1 MSDGS
6 VVIEISLD
14 DKKADK
20 QLDAFEKDLAKA
32 GTNAGAALDKA
43 YREAVSDIASQ
54 SKRLKDTFVNAF
66 KSMGSAGSN
75 ALKASLNFMRELPS
89 NVQAALSKLASTVKT
104 GFVNA
109 AKASITAIKELGTS
123 IKNTAVNIK
132 NGFFSIA
139 KTVQSSIVS
148 AVKVS
153 INVIKSIPSAIK
165 SAGIS
170 IKSALVSSLQ
180 AAKSAAI
187 SFAQTT
193 VKVIRSIPSAAK
205 TAAVAVKDSFVVA
218 YKAAVVAAYMSVKGT
233 ISAVKAIPS
242 ATKSAALAVSS
253 AMKTAFSAVASAAKT
268 TGTTVKSALKT
279 GFSAVKS
286 GAKAAGQAGISALK
300 GLGNIAKSTGSL
312 IKSGL
317 VSGFNAAKAAAKGA
331 GAGMREALKNSVE
344 KPAEQARFSVLKLAA
359 ALGLIA
365 ATKNVVGSAIGR
377 VDTIDTATKSLTVL
391 TGSAKDAQLV
401 MTDLTAAIDGTPIA
415 LDAVALG
422 AKKMVAAG
430 MKAANVKPV
439 FTAIADAAY
448 GVGNGSESID
458 QMTDAIS
465 ALQAS
470 GVAYADDINRLVDA
484 GVPAWQILANST
496 GKSVGEMKKYVS
508 EGSLESTKAIA
519 MLTKGIEEGTTGMA
533 GNTAKMAGLA
543 KTAGNTISGSF
554 ANMKTA
560 AVKSLANIAENL
572 KGPIIQ
578 ALDVAKNTF
587 KQFAAVTASPE
598 FQKKLSDMIQKIKE
612 LIPVMVKL
620 APTIL
625 KVVSA
630 MLALQAVSSVYV
642 AFSNIGKMFVPLKNG
657 LFVIATG
664 FMKLAK
670 TIRHPI
676 TAIKNLAFAIKYFIV
691 TSGAVIA
698 IVGAVIAVLY
708 GMYAAFKENTANIK
722 GFLSGMFDAVKNSFG
737 KIVDVFKQI
746 VSALKPVGSGF
757 KDVLKYIGVG
767 VWVAFGIVLATV
779 VDIIQVLAR
788 IVLVAIK
795 GLQGLYYAIKAAFQA
810 LSGDLKGAK
819 KSLEQSKEAF
829 VDAGSAIKDAFNK
842 DNYAL
847 TGTVEAFKQM
857 GGEAENTAKKTE
869 TSGKK
874 IKETLKLVETTAK
887 QTETTVSKS
896 NQAIDTMLSGGV
908 DQYGNKLSEKTKSF
922 LNAAKDLYGQ
932 YQESSKKSQ
941 DKYSAA
947 MEKAQD
953 LEGDKRKKAIADAN
967 ATLVAEIDK
976 NNGTLLTLQADY
988 AKLLKENKW
997 VDGTELTA
1005 QQKKFLQQQTADIQA
1020 ELAKQN
1026 QLYVEGN
1033 LLKLSN
1039 GKTLNEK
1046 ERSTSIEVQKSLYAD
1061 RKKAVETGE
1070 KELADLKKKKSDA
1083 TTETEK
1089 ANYQIQID
1097 EQTKKNKTL
1106 AENLQK
1112 WASEM
1117 NTIIANGGTLNA
1129 ETFAKGLSEMG
1140 NISDEQLSAVW
1151 QDFVKVSGSIDNT
1164 LAGLGAIMSQ
1174 RGGEGVQAFVTA
1186 LQSGDYTTAA
1196 LNINNDVMNT
1206 LSTLPNGMFQNG
1218 QSGKDQFIA
1227 AIKSGDF
1234 QGAGKFLLD
1243 GVKLGASPLP
1253 GEMNNIGKQGGN
1265 ANADGLKSTA
1275 EANKSAG
1282 AELKNNAKNG
1292 AFDPNLFKMTGANN
1306 ASGFNGGILDGKGN
1320 AFSAGSG
1327 IGNSAKSGAASVDS
1341 SGVGSDFAS
1350 GYAQGIASGGMM
1362 VAGAASALAN
1372 KALAAVQK
1380 KQDSHSPSKES
1391 KKLGGD
1397 FGTGYSLGIADKNKA
1412 VTKAA
1417 NNLVASALGTE
1428 SQIKKLSS
1436 TLKDKISSA
1445 IDAGLHS
1452 KNKSVGQLKQ
1462 AKALS
1467 SIEGY
1472 IGQQTNKLA
1481 ATAKKRDK
1489 VVAQLKAANTKMADL
1504 TKQSKEYAASITEKM
1519 QSYGSISNV
1528 DPENPQS
1535 IQAEMQ
1541 KRLKEIKAFQA
1552 NVEKLRKKGVS
1563 KDIISDILESGVE
1576 NGSSYAQALAKSDAK
1591 TIKAINSTQNQINSA
1606 SKSMGNTAANA
1617 MYSAGINAAKGLING
1632 LNSQKKQLENTAKSI
1647 ANTITNS
1654 VKKALR
1660 IHSPSRVAIELGKF
1674 FTGGLGNGVLAGAKG
1689 AVQSTNKMVDKVVN
1703 AASNM
1708 TVPAITLP
1716 KISAEKALGLKSV
1729 DLNRTITVKTI
1740 IDNKTKE
1747 SSNADLIKAIK
1758 ESGAK
1763 PVILNLDGEVLANNS
1778 NNRIGSMTD
1787 LGLYGGGL
1795 L

>member
-32 GTNAGAALDKA
+32 GTNAGTALDKA

-54 SKRLKDTFVNAF
+54 SKRLKDTFVNVF
-66 KSMGSAGSN
+66 KSMGNAGSN
-75 ALKASLNFMRELPS
+75 ALKASLNFIRELPS
-89 NVQAALSKLASTVKT
+89 NVQAALSKLASTVKI

-109 AKASITAIKELGTS
+109 AKASITAVKNLGTS

-139 KTVQSSIVS
+139 KTVQSSIAS

-153 INVIKSIPSAIK
+153 INVIKSIPGAIK

-193 VKVIRSIPSAAK
+193 VKVIKSIPGAAK
-205 TAAVAVKDSFVVA
+205 TAATAVKNSFVVA
-218 YKAAVVAAYMSVKGT
+218 YKAVVVAAYMSVKGT

-242 ATKSAALAVSS
+242 ATKSAALAISS

-344 KPAEQARFSVLKLAA
+344 KPAEQARFSILRLAA
-359 ALGLIA
+359 AFGLIA

-578 ALDVAKNTF
+578 ALDVAKNAF

-598 FQKKLSDMIQKIKE
+598 FQKKLSDLIQKIKE
-612 LIPVMVKL
+612 FIPVLIEWAPVL
-620 APTIL
+620 A
-625 KVVSA
+625 KVAAGFVA
-630 MLALQAVSSVYV
+630 FNIISSVYSKVAGLVMAFRGLASSGTLLGGIVNTVKGAFVGLKAALGSASV
-642 AFSNIGKMFVPLKNG
+642 AFGV
-657 LFVIATG
+657 
-664 FMKLAK
+664 
-670 TIRHPI
+670 I
-676 TAIKNLAFAIKYFIV
+676 TA
-691 TSGAVIA
+691 VIGS
-698 IVGAVIAVLY
+698 VVAVLY
-708 GMYAAFKENTANIK
+708 GMYTAFKENTAGIK
-722 GFLSGMFDAVKNSFG
+722 GFLSGMWDAVKNSFG

-757 KDVLKYIGVG
+757 KDILKYIGVG

-810 LSGDLKGAK
+810 LHWDLKGAK
-819 KSLEQSKEAF
+819 KSLEQSKDAF

-857 GGEAENTAKKTE
+857 GGEAEKTAKKTE

-874 IKETLKLVETTAK
+874 IKDTLKLVETTAK

-896 NQAIDTMLSGGV
+896 NQAIDMMLSGGV
-908 DQYGNKLSEKTKSF
+908 DQYGKKLNEKTKSF
-922 LNAAKDLYGQ
+922 LNAAKDLYEQ
-932 YQESSKKSQ
+932 YQEATKKSQ
-941 DKYSAA
+941 DKYSVA
-947 MEKAQD
+947 MEKAQS

-967 ATLVAEIDK
+967 KTLVDETTK
-976 NNGTLLTLQADY
+976 NNSTLLTLQSDYSNMPKTNRWAD
-988 AKLLKENKW
+988 
-997 VDGTELTA
+997 GQELTA
-1005 QQKKFLQQQTADIQA
+1005 QQKKFLQQQTTDIQT

-1026 QLYVEGN
+1026 QLYVEAN
-1033 LLKLSN
+1033 LLRLEQ
-1039 GKTLNEK
+1039 GKSLNEK
-1046 ERSTSIEVQKSLYAD
+1046 ERNTSLEVQKSLYEEK
-1061 RKKAVETGE
+1061 KKAVETGE
-1070 KELADLKKKKSDA
+1070 KSLADLKKKKADA
-1083 TTETEK
+1083 STETEK

-1106 AENLQK
+1106 STNLK
-1112 WASEM
+1112 NWATEM
-1117 NTIIANGGTLNA
+1117 NAIIANGGTLNA
-1129 ETFAKGLSEMG
+1129 ETFASGLSQLG
-1140 NISDEQLSAVW
+1140 NISDEQLSALW
-1151 QDFVKVSGSIDNT
+1151 QNFVSTSTSIDNT
-1164 LAGLGAIMSQ
+1164 LSGLAAIMGQ

-1218 QSGKDQFIA
+1218 QSGKDQFIT

-1320 AFSAGSG
+1320 AFSAGTG

-1350 GYAQGIASGGMM
+1350 GYVNGILSGMGA
-1362 VAGAASALAN
+1362 VGEAAGSLAN
-1372 KALAAVQK
+1372 KALQAVKDAQK
-1380 KQDSHSPSKES
+1380 SKSPSKKA

-1397 FGTGYSLGIADKNKA
+1397 FGSGYSLGIASKTKAVNKA
-1412 VTKAA
+1412 AS
-1417 NNLVASALGTE
+1417 NLVAGALGTE

-1452 KNKSVGQLKQ
+1452 KNKSSGQLKQ
-1462 AKALS
+1462 AKALN

-1472 IGQQTNKLA
+1472 IVQQTNRLA

-1563 KDIISDILESGVE
+1563 KDIINDILEAGVE

-1617 MYSAGINAAKGLING
+1617 MYSAGINAARGLING
-1632 LNSQKKQLENTAKSI
+1632 LNSQKKQLEKTAKSI

-1654 VKKALR
+1654 VKKALK

-1703 AASNM
+1703 AASYM
-1708 TVPAITLP
+1708 TVPTINLP

-1740 IDNKTKE
+1740 INNKTKE
-1747 SSNADLIKAIK
+1747 SSNADLIKAIQQ
-1758 ESGAK
+1758 SGDR
-1763 PVILNLDGEVLANNS
+1763 PIIFNVDGKDIADNTNNH
-1778 NNRIGSMTD
+1778 IGSSTS
-1787 LGLYGGGL
+1787 LAFYGKGL
-1795 L
+1795 

>member
-75 ALKASLNFMRELPS
+75 ALKASLNFMRELPA

-218 YKAAVVAAYMSVKGT
+218 YKAVVVAAYMSVKGT

-253 AMKTAFSAVASAAKT
+253 AMKTAFSAVSSAAKT

-344 KPAEQARFSVLKLAA
+344 KPAEQARFSILRLAA
-359 ALGLIA
+359 AFGLIA

-470 GVAYADDINRLVDA
+470 GVAYADDINHLVDA

-508 EGSLESTKAIA
+508 EGSLESTRAIA

-560 AVKSLANIAENL
+560 AVKSLANIVENL

-578 ALDVAKNTF
+578 ALDVAKNAF

-598 FQKKLSDMIQKIKE
+598 FQKKLSDLIQKIKE
-612 LIPVMVKL
+612 FIPVLIEWAPVL
-620 APTIL
+620 AKVAAGFVAFNIL
-625 KVVSA
+625 
-630 MLALQAVSSVYV
+630 SSVYSKV
-642 AFSNIGKMFVPLKNG
+642 AGLVMAFRGLASSGTLLGGIVNTVKGSFLALKVALG
-657 LFVIATG
+657 SAAAAFGVI
-664 FMKLAK
+664 
-670 TIRHPI
+670 I
-676 TAIKNLAFAIKYFIV
+676 
-691 TSGAVIA
+691 AVI
-698 IVGAVIAVLY
+698 GAVIAVAY
-708 GMYAAFKENTANIK
+708 GMYVSFKENTANIK
-722 GFLSGMFDAVKNSFG
+722 GFLSTMWDGVKNSFG

-746 VSALKPVGSGF
+746 VAALKPVGSGF
-757 KDVLKYIGVG
+757 KDVLKYVG
-767 VWVAFGIVLATV
+767 VAIWASLGLVLAAV

-795 GLQGLYYAIKAAFQA
+795 ALQGLYYAIKAAFQA
-810 LSGDLKGAK
+810 LHWDLKGAK
-819 KSLEQSKEAF
+819 KSLEQSKDAF
-829 VDAGSAIKDAFNK
+829 VEAGSAIKDAFNK

-857 GGEAENTAKKTE
+857 GGEAEKTAKKTE

-887 QTETTVSKS
+887 QTEITVSKS

-908 DQYGNKLSEKTKSF
+908 DQYGNKLSEKTESF
-922 LNAAKDLYGQ
+922 LNAAKDLYEQ
-932 YQESSKKSQ
+932 YQEATKKSQ
-941 DKYSAA
+941 DKYSVA

-988 AKLLKENKW
+988 AKLLKGNKW

-1117 NTIIANGGTLNA
+1117 NAIIANGGTLSA

-1164 LAGLGAIMSQ
+1164 LAGLAAVMSQ

-1196 LNINNDVMNT
+1196 LNINDDVMNT

-1218 QSGKDQFIA
+1218 QSGKDQFIT

-1292 AFDPNLFKMTGANN
+1292 AFDPNLFKMTGSNN
-1306 ASGFNGGILDGKGN
+1306 ASGFNSGILDGKGN
-1320 AFSAGSG
+1320 AFSAGTG
-1327 IGNSAKSGAASVDS
+1327 IGNSAKSGAGSVDS

-1350 GYAQGIASGGMM
+1350 GYVNGILSGMGA
-1362 VAGAASALAN
+1362 VGEAAASLAS

-1380 KQDSHSPSKES
+1380 KQDSHSPAKKS

-1397 FGTGYSLGIADKNKA
+1397 FGTGYSLGISEKNKA

-1462 AKALS
+1462 AKALN

-1528 DPENPQS
+1528 DAENPQS

-1674 FTGGLGNGVLAGAKG
+1674 FTDGLGNGVLAGAKG

-1703 AASNM
+1703 AASNL

>member
-109 AKASITAIKELGTS
+109 AKASITAVKNLGTS

-193 VKVIRSIPSAAK
+193 VKVIKSIPVAAK
-205 TAAVAVKDSFVVA
+205 TAATAVKNSFVVA
-218 YKAAVVAAYMSVKGT
+218 YKAVVVAAYMSVKGT

-344 KPAEQARFSVLKLAA
+344 KPAEQARFSILRLAA
-359 ALGLIA
+359 AFGLIA

-401 MTDLTAAIDGTPIA
+401 MKDLTAAIDGTPIA

-430 MKAANVKPV
+430 MKAADVKPV

-508 EGSLESTKAIA
+508 EGSLESTRAIA

-560 AVKSLANIAENL
+560 AVKSLANIVENL

-578 ALDVAKNTF
+578 ALDVAKNAF

-598 FQKKLSDMIQKIKE
+598 FQKKLSDLIQKIKE
-612 LIPVMVKL
+612 FIPVLIEWAPVL
-620 APTIL
+620 A
-625 KVVSA
+625 KVAAGFVA
-630 MLALQAVSSVYV
+630 FNIISSVYSKV
-642 AFSNIGKMFVPLKNG
+642 AGLVMAFRGLASSGTLLGGIVNTVKGSFLALKVALG
-657 LFVIATG
+657 SAAAAFGVI
-664 FMKLAK
+664 
-670 TIRHPI
+670 I
-676 TAIKNLAFAIKYFIV
+676 
-691 TSGAVIA
+691 AVI
-698 IVGAVIAVLY
+698 GAVIAVAY
-708 GMYAAFKENTANIK
+708 GMYVSFKENTANIK
-722 GFLSGMFDAVKNSFG
+722 GFLSTMWDGVKNSFG

-746 VSALKPVGSGF
+746 VAALKPVGSGF
-757 KDVLKYIGVG
+757 KDVLKYVG
-767 VWVAFGIVLATV
+767 VAIWASLGLVLAAV

-795 GLQGLYYAIKAAFQA
+795 ALQGLYYAIKAAFQA
-810 LSGDLKGAK
+810 LHWDLKGAK
-819 KSLEQSKEAF
+819 KSLEQSKDAF
-829 VDAGSAIKDAFNK
+829 VEAGSAIKDAFNK

-857 GGEAENTAKKTE
+857 GGEAEKTAKKTE

-908 DQYGNKLSEKTKSF
+908 DQYGKKLSEKTESF
-922 LNAAKDLYGQ
+922 LNAAKDLYEQ
-932 YQESSKKSQ
+932 YQEATIKSQ
-941 DKYSAA
+941 DKYSVA
-947 MEKAQD
+947 MEKAQS

-988 AKLLKENKW
+988 AKLLKGNKW

-1117 NTIIANGGTLNA
+1117 NAIIANGGTLNA

-1164 LAGLGAIMSQ
+1164 LAGLAAVMSK

-1320 AFSAGSG
+1320 AFSAGTG

-1350 GYAQGIASGGMM
+1350 GYVNGILSGMGA
-1362 VAGAASALAN
+1362 VGEAAGSLAN
-1372 KALAAVQK
+1372 KALQAVKDAQK
-1380 KQDSHSPSKES
+1380 SKSPSKKA

-1397 FGTGYSLGIADKNKA
+1397 FGSGYSLGIADKNKA

-1462 AKALS
+1462 AKALN

-1528 DPENPQS
+1528 DAENPQS

-1674 FTGGLGNGVLAGAKG
+1674 FTDGLGNGVLAGAKG

-1703 AASNM
+1703 AASNL

>member
-14 DKKADK
+14 DTKADK
-20 QLDAFEKDLAKA
+20 QLDTFEKDLAKA

-66 KSMGSAGSN
+66 KSMGNAGSN
-75 ALKASLNFMRELPS
+75 ALKASLSFMRELPA
-89 NVQAALSKLASTVKT
+89 NVGSALSKLASTVKT

-153 INVIKSIPSAIK
+153 INVIKSIPGAIK

-193 VKVIRSIPSAAK
+193 VKVIKSIPGAAK
-205 TAAVAVKDSFVVA
+205 TAATAVKNSFVVA
-218 YKAAVVAAYMSVKGT
+218 YKAVVVAAYMSVKGT

-253 AMKTAFSAVASAAKT
+253 AMKTAFSAVSSAAKT

-344 KPAEQARFSVLKLAA
+344 KPAEQARFSILRLAA
-359 ALGLIA
+359 AFGLIA

-470 GVAYADDINRLVDA
+470 GVAYADDINRLVEA

-578 ALDVAKNTF
+578 ALDVAKNAF

-598 FQKKLSDMIQKIKE
+598 FQKKLSDLIQKIKE
-612 LIPVMVKL
+612 FIPVLIEWAPLL
-620 APTIL
+620 AKVAAGFVAFNIL
-625 KVVSA
+625 
-630 MLALQAVSSVYV
+630 SSVYSKV
-642 AFSNIGKMFVPLKNG
+642 AGLVMAFRGLASSGTLLGGIVNTVKGSFLALKVALG
-657 LFVIATG
+657 SAAAAFGVI
-664 FMKLAK
+664 
-670 TIRHPI
+670 I
-676 TAIKNLAFAIKYFIV
+676 
-691 TSGAVIA
+691 AVI
-698 IVGAVIAVLY
+698 GAVIAVAY
-708 GMYAAFKENTANIK
+708 GMYVSFKENTANIK
-722 GFLSGMFDAVKNSFG
+722 GFLSTMWDGVKNSFG

-746 VSALKPVGSGF
+746 VAALKPVGSGF
-757 KDVLKYIGVG
+757 KDVLKYVG
-767 VWVAFGIVLATV
+767 VAIWASLGLVLAAV

-795 GLQGLYYAIKAAFQA
+795 ALQGLYYAIKAAFQA
-810 LSGDLKGAK
+810 LHWDLKGAK
-819 KSLEQSKEAF
+819 KSLEQSKDAF
-829 VDAGSAIKDAFNK
+829 VEAGSAIKDAFNK

-857 GGEAENTAKKTE
+857 GGEAEKTAKKTE

-908 DQYGNKLSEKTKSF
+908 DQYGKKLSEKTESF
-922 LNAAKDLYGQ
+922 LNAAKDLYEQ
-932 YQESSKKSQ
+932 YQEATIKSQ
-941 DKYSAA
+941 DKYSVA
-947 MEKAQD
+947 MEKAQS

-988 AKLLKENKW
+988 AKLLKGNKW

-1117 NTIIANGGTLNA
+1117 NAIIANGGTLNA

-1164 LAGLGAIMSQ
+1164 LAGLAAVMSK

-1218 QSGKDQFIA
+1218 QSGKDQFIT

-1292 AFDPNLFKMTGANN
+1292 AFDPNLFKMTGSNN
-1306 ASGFNGGILDGKGN
+1306 ASGFNSGILDGKGN
-1320 AFSAGSG
+1320 AFSAGTG
-1327 IGNSAKSGAASVDS
+1327 IGNSAKSGAGSVDS

-1350 GYAQGIASGGMM
+1350 GYVNGILSGMGA
-1362 VAGAASALAN
+1362 VGEAAASLAS

-1380 KQDSHSPSKES
+1380 KQDSHSPAKKS

-1397 FGTGYSLGIADKNKA
+1397 FGTGYSLGISEKNKA

-1462 AKALS
+1462 AKALN

-1528 DPENPQS
+1528 DAENPQS

-1674 FTGGLGNGVLAGAKG
+1674 FTDGLGNGVLAGAKG

-1703 AASNM
+1703 AASNL

>member
-14 DKKADK
+14 DTKADK
-20 QLDAFEKDLAKA
+20 QLDTFEKDLAKA

-66 KSMGSAGSN
+66 KSMGNAGSN
-75 ALKASLNFMRELPS
+75 ALKASLSFMRELPA
-89 NVQAALSKLASTVKT
+89 NVGSALSKLASTVKT

-109 AKASITAIKELGTS
+109 AKASITAVKNLGTS

-148 AVKVS
+148 AVKTS
-153 INVIKSIPSAIK
+153 INVIKSIPGAIK
-165 SAGIS
+165 SAGSS
-170 IKSALVSSLQ
+170 IKSALVSSLH
-180 AAKSAAI
+180 AAKTAAI

-193 VKVIRSIPSAAK
+193 VKVIKSIPGAAK
-205 TAAVAVKDSFVVA
+205 TAATAVKSSFVVA
-218 YKAAVVAAYMSVKGT
+218 YKAVVVAAYMSVKGT

-253 AMKTAFSAVASAAKT
+253 AMKTAFSAVVSAAKT
-268 TGTTVKSALKT
+268 TGTTVKTALT
-279 GFSAVKS
+279 NGFSAIKS
-286 GAKAAGQAGISALK
+286 GAKTAGQVGISALK
-300 GLGNIAKSTGSL
+300 GLGNAAKSTGSL
-312 IKSGL
+312 IKNGL
-317 VSGFNAAKAAAKGA
+317 VSGFNAAKSAAKGA

-344 KPAEQARFSVLKLAA
+344 KPAEQARFSILRLAA
-359 ALGLIA
+359 AFGLIA

-430 MKAANVKPV
+430 MQAANVKPV

-470 GVAYADDINRLVDA
+470 GVAYSDDINRLVDA

-578 ALDVAKNTF
+578 ALDVAKNAF
-587 KQFAAVTASPE
+587 KQFASVTASPE

-612 LIPVMVKL
+612 LIPVLIEL
-620 APTIL
+620 APIL
-625 KVVSA
+625 AKVA
-630 MLALQAVSSVYV
+630 AGFIAFNIISSVYSKIAGLVGAIKGLASSGSLLGSIINTVRGSFLALKV
-642 AFSNIGKMFVPLKNG
+642 ALGSATAAFG
-657 LFVIATG
+657 VIA
-664 FMKLAK
+664 
-670 TIRHPI
+670 
-676 TAIKNLAFAIKYFIV
+676 
-691 TSGAVIA
+691 AVI
-698 IVGAVIAVLY
+698 GAVIAVLY

-757 KDVLKYIGVG
+757 KDILKYVGVG

-795 GLQGLYYAIKAAFQA
+795 ALQGLYYALKAANQA
-810 LSGDLKGAK
+810 AHWDLKGAK
-819 KSLEQSKEAF
+819 KSIEQSKDAF

-847 TGTVEAFKQM
+847 TGTIESLKEM
-857 GGEAENTAKKTE
+857 GGEAEKTGTKAE
-869 TSGKK
+869 TSNKK
-874 IKETLKLVETTAK
+874 ISSSLKLVESTAK
-887 QTETTVSKS
+887 QTEATVSKS

-908 DQYGNKLSEKTKSF
+908 EQYGNKLNEKTKSF
-922 LNAAKDLYGQ
+922 LNAAKELYSN
-932 YQESSKKSQ
+932 YQESAQKSQ
-941 DKYSAA
+941 DKYTAA
-947 MEKAQD
+947 MEKAQS
-953 LEGDKRKKAIADAN
+953 LEGEKRKKVIADAN

-988 AKLLKENKW
+988 AKLLKGNKW

-1033 LLKLSN
+1033 LLKLAN

-1046 ERSTSIEVQKSLYAD
+1046 ERATSIEVQKSLYGD

-1070 KELADLKKKKSDA
+1070 KELADLKRKKSDA

-1106 AENLQK
+1106 AGNLQK

-1117 NTIIANGGTLNA
+1117 NAIIANGGTLNA

-1140 NISDEQLSAVW
+1140 NISDEQLGAVW

-1164 LAGLGAIMSQ
+1164 LAGLAAVMSQ

-1186 LQSGDYTTAA
+1186 LQIGDYTTAA
-1196 LNINNDVMNT
+1196 LKINDDVLNT
-1206 LSTLPNGMFQNG
+1206 ISGLPNSMFLNG
-1218 QSGKDQFIA
+1218 QSGKDQFLL

-1243 GVKLGASPLP
+1243 GVKMGADPLP
-1253 GEMNNIGKQGGN
+1253 GEMEKNGKKSGDAQAKGV
-1265 ANADGLKSTA
+1265 KSTA

-1282 AELKNNAKNG
+1282 KEIKNNAKSG
-1292 AFDPNLFKMTGANN
+1292 AFDPNLFKMTGSKNS
-1306 ASGFNGGILDGKGN
+1306 SGFNNGILGGKDG
-1320 AFSAGSG
+1320 AFSAGTSVG
-1327 IGNSAKSGAASVDS
+1327 GSAKSGAASVDS
-1341 SGVGSDFAS
+1341 SGVGSDFAAGFANGIRS
-1350 GYAQGIASGGMM
+1350 G
-1362 VAGAASALAN
+1362 AGAVGEAAASIAA

-1380 KQDSHSPSKES
+1380 KQDSHSPSKKS

-1397 FGTGYSLGIADKNKA
+1397 FGSGYSLGIASKTKA

-1417 NNLVASALGTE
+1417 SNLVAGALGTE
-1428 SQIKKLSS
+1428 KQIKKLSS
-1436 TLKDKISSA
+1436 TLKDKVSSA

-1452 KNKSVGQLKQ
+1452 KNKSRGQLKQ
-1462 AKALS
+1462 AKALN

-1472 IGQQTNKLA
+1472 IAQQTNKLA

-1528 DPENPQS
+1528 DAENPQS
-1535 IQAEMQ
+1535 IQQEMQ

-1632 LNSQKKQLENTAKSI
+1632 LNSQKKQLEKTAKSI

-1660 IHSPSRVAIELGKF
+1660 IHSPSRVAVELGKF

-1708 TVPAITLP
+1708 TVPAINLP

-1747 SSNADLIKAIK
+1747 SSNADLIKAIQQ
-1758 ESGAK
+1758 SGDR
-1763 PVILNLDGEVLANNS
+1763 PINFYVDGKDLADNTNNHL
-1778 NNRIGSMTD
+1778 GSSTS
-1787 LGLYGGGL
+1787 LAFYGKGL
-1795 L
+1795 

>member
-14 DKKADK
+14 DTKADK
-20 QLDAFEKDLAKA
+20 QLDAFEKDLSKA

-54 SKRLKDTFVNAF
+54 SKRIKDTFVNAF

-75 ALKASLNFMRELPS
+75 ALKASLNFMRELPA

-109 AKASITAIKELGTS
+109 AKASITAVKNLGTS
-123 IKNTAVNIK
+123 IKNTATNIK

-148 AVKVS
+148 AVKTS
-153 INVIKSIPSAIK
+153 INVIRSIPNTIK
-165 SAGIS
+165 SAGNS

-180 AAKSAAI
+180 AAKTAAI
-187 SFAQTT
+187 SFAQTS
-193 VKVIRSIPSAAK
+193 VNVIKSIPGAAK
-205 TAAVAVKDSFVVA
+205 TAAVAVKNSFVVA
-218 YKAAVVAAYMSVKGT
+218 YKAVVVAAYMSVKGT

-242 ATKSAALAVSS
+242 AAKSAALAVSS
-253 AMKTAFSAVASAAKT
+253 AMKTAFSAVVSAAKT
-268 TGTTVKSALKT
+268 TGITVKTALTT
-279 GFSAVKS
+279 GFSAIKS
-286 GAKAAGQAGISALK
+286 GAKTAGQVGISALK
-300 GLGNIAKSTGSL
+300 GLGNIAKNTGSL
-312 IKSGL
+312 IKNGL
-317 VSGFNAAKAAAKGA
+317 VSGFNAARSAAKGA

-344 KPAEQARFSVLKLAA
+344 RPAEQARFSILKLAA
-359 ALGLIA
+359 AFGLIA

-401 MTDLTAAIDGTPIA
+401 MKDLTAAIDGTPIA

-458 QMTDAIS
+458 QMVDAIS
-465 ALQAS
+465 SLQSA
-470 GVAYADDINRLVDA
+470 GVAYSDDINRLVDA

-578 ALDVAKNTF
+578 ALDVAKNAF

-598 FQKKLSDMIQKIKE
+598 FQKKLSDLIQKIKE
-612 LIPVMVKL
+612 FIPVLIEWAPVL
-620 APTIL
+620 A
-625 KVVSA
+625 KVAAGFVA
-630 MLALQAVSSVYV
+630 FNIISSVYSKVAGLVMAFRGLASSGTLLGGIVNTVKGAFVGLKAALGSASV
-642 AFSNIGKMFVPLKNG
+642 AFGVVTA
-657 LFVIATG
+657 VI
-664 FMKLAK
+664 
-670 TIRHPI
+670 
-676 TAIKNLAFAIKYFIV
+676 
-691 TSGAVIA
+691 GAV
-698 IVGAVIAVLY
+698 VAVLY
-708 GMYAAFKENTANIK
+708 GMYTAFKENTAGIK
-722 GFLSGMFDAVKNSFG
+722 GFLSGMWDAVKNSFG

-757 KDVLKYIGVG
+757 KDILKYIGVG
-767 VWVAFGIVLATV
+767 IWVAFGIVLATV

-810 LSGDLKGAK
+810 LQGDLKGAK
-819 KSLEQSKEAF
+819 KSLEQSKDAF
-829 VDAGSAIKDAFNK
+829 VEAGSAIKDAFNK

-847 TGTVEAFKQM
+847 TGTIESLKEM
-857 GGEAENTAKKTE
+857 GGEAEKTGKKAE
-869 TSGKK
+869 TSNKK
-874 IKETLKLVETTAK
+874 IASSLKVVETTAK
-887 QTETTVSKS
+887 QTEATVTKS

-932 YQESSKKSQ
+932 YQESAKKSQ
-941 DKYSAA
+941 DTYTAA
-947 MEKAQD
+947 MEKAQT

-967 ATLVAEIDK
+967 TSLVSEINK

-988 AKLLKENKW
+988 AKLLKGNKW

-1033 LLKLSN
+1033 LLKLAN
-1039 GKTLNEK
+1039 GKTLTEK
-1046 ERSTSIEVQKSLYAD
+1046 ERSTSIEVQKSLYSD

-1083 TTETEK
+1083 STETEK

-1106 AENLQK
+1106 STNLQN
-1112 WASEM
+1112 WATEM
-1117 NTIIANGGTLNA
+1117 NSIMANGGTLNA

-1140 NISDEQLSAVW
+1140 NISDEQLGAVW
-1151 QDFVKVSGSIDNT
+1151 QDFVKASGSIDNT
-1164 LAGLGAIMSQ
+1164 LAGLAAIMSQ
-1174 RGGEGVQAFVTA
+1174 RGGEGVQGFVTA

-1196 LNINNDVMNT
+1196 SKVNDDVLKT
-1206 LSTLPNGMFQNG
+1206 ISSLPNSMFLNG

-1227 AIKSGDF
+1227 AVKSGDF

-1243 GVKLGASPLP
+1243 GVKMGAEPLP
-1253 GEMNNIGKQGGN
+1253 GEMDKNGKTSGN
-1265 ANADGLKSTA
+1265 AQANGLKGTK
-1275 EANKSAG
+1275 EANKKAG
-1282 AELKNNAKNG
+1282 AELKNNAKSG
-1292 AFDPNLFKMTGANN
+1292 AFDPNLFKMTGSKNS
-1306 ASGFNGGILDGKGN
+1306 SGFNNGILVGKDG
-1320 AFSAGSG
+1320 AFSAGSSVG
-1327 IGNSAKSGAASVDS
+1327 GSAKSGAASVKS
-1341 SGVGSDFAS
+1341 TSVGSDFAS
-1350 GYAQGIASGGMM
+1350 GYVNGILSGMGK
-1362 VAGAASALAN
+1362 VGEAAASLAS

-1380 KQDSHSPSKES
+1380 KQDSSSPSKEA

-1397 FGTGYSLGIADKNKA
+1397 FGSGYSLGIASKTKAVNKA
-1412 VTKAA
+1412 AS
-1417 NNLVASALGTE
+1417 NLVAGALGTE
-1428 SQIKKLSS
+1428 KQIKKLSS
-1436 TLKDKISSA
+1436 TLKDKISTA

-1452 KNKSVGQLKQ
+1452 KNKSRGQLKQ
-1462 AKALS
+1462 AKALN

-1472 IGQQTNKLA
+1472 IAQQTSRLA

-1504 TKQSKEYAASITEKM
+1504 TKQSKEYAASISEKM
-1519 QSYGSISNV
+1519 RSYGSISNV
-1528 DPENPQS
+1528 DPENPKS
-1535 IQAEMQ
+1535 IQQEMQ
-1541 KRLKEIKAFQA
+1541 KRLKEIRAFQA

-1563 KDIISDILESGVE
+1563 KDIINDILESGVE

-1632 LNSQKKQLENTAKSI
+1632 LNSQKKQLEKTAKSI
-1647 ANTITNS
+1647 ASTITNS

-1660 IHSPSRVAIELGKF
+1660 IHSPSRVAIELGKY

-1708 TVPAITLP
+1708 TVPTINLP

-1747 SSNADLIKAIK
+1747 SSNADLIKAIQQ
-1758 ESGAK
+1758 SGDR
-1763 PVILNLDGEVLANNS
+1763 PIIFNVDGKDIADNTNNHLGSSTSLAFY
-1778 NNRIGSMTD
+1778 GK
-1787 LGLYGGGL
+1787 GL
-1795 L
+1795 

>member
-14 DKKADK
+14 NKKADK

-54 SKRLKDTFVNAF
+54 SKRLKDTFVNVF
-66 KSMGSAGSN
+66 KSMGNAGSN
-75 ALKASLNFMRELPS
+75 ALKASLNFIRELPS

-109 AKASITAIKELGTS
+109 AKASITAVKNLGTS

-165 SAGIS
+165 SAGSS

-180 AAKSAAI
+180 AAKMAAI
-187 SFAQTT
+187 SFAQTS
-193 VKVIRSIPSAAK
+193 VNVIKSIPGAAK

-218 YKAAVVAAYMSVKGT
+218 YKAVVVAAYMSVKGT

-268 TGTTVKSALKT
+268 TGTTVKSALKK

-344 KPAEQARFSVLKLAA
+344 KPAEQARFSVLRLAA
-359 ALGLIA
+359 AFGLIA

-533 GNTAKMAGLA
+533 GNTAEMAGLA

-578 ALDVAKNTF
+578 ALDVAKNAF

-598 FQKKLSDMIQKIKE
+598 FQKKLSDLIQKIKE
-612 LIPVMVKL
+612 FIPVLIEWAPVL
-620 APTIL
+620 A
-625 KVVSA
+625 KVAAGFVA
-630 MLALQAVSSVYV
+630 FNIISSVYSKV
-642 AFSNIGKMFVPLKNG
+642 AGLVMAFRGLASSGTLLGGIVNTVKGSFLALKVALG
-657 LFVIATG
+657 SAAAAFGVI
-664 FMKLAK
+664 
-670 TIRHPI
+670 I
-676 TAIKNLAFAIKYFIV
+676 
-691 TSGAVIA
+691 AVI
-698 IVGAVIAVLY
+698 GAVIAVAY
-708 GMYAAFKENTANIK
+708 GMYVSFKENTANIK
-722 GFLSGMFDAVKNSFG
+722 GFLSTMWDGVKNSFG

-746 VSALKPVGSGF
+746 VAALKPVGSGF
-757 KDVLKYIGVG
+757 KDVLKYVG
-767 VWVAFGIVLATV
+767 VAIWASLGLVLAAV

-795 GLQGLYYAIKAAFQA
+795 ALQGLYYAIKSAFQA

-819 KSLEQSKEAF
+819 KSLEQSKDAF
-829 VDAGSAIKDAFNK
+829 VEAGSAIKDAFNK

-874 IKETLKLVETTAK
+874 IKDTLKLVETTAK

-932 YQESSKKSQ
+932 YQESAKKSQ

-988 AKLLKENKW
+988 AKLLKGNKW

-1026 QLYVEGN
+1026 QLYIEGN

-1196 LNINNDVMNT
+1196 LNINNDV
-1206 LSTLPNGMFQNG
+1206 LSTISSLPNGMFLNG
-1218 QSGKDQFIA
+1218 ESGKNQFLT

-1234 QGAGKFLLD
+1234 QGAGKYLVD
-1243 GVKLGASPLP
+1243 GVKMGTDSIDS
-1253 GEMNNIGKQGGN
+1253 EMKTKGQTGGQN
-1265 ANADGLKSTA
+1265 FADGVKGKEDA
-1275 EANKSAG
+1275 AKSAG
-1282 AELKNNAKNG
+1282 SAVKNKAKEG
-1292 AFDPNLFKMTGANN
+1292 ATDPNAFKAVGSKDSA
-1306 ASGFNGGILDGKGN
+1306 GFNNGVMGGKGG
-1320 AFSAGSG
+1320 AYSAGSNV
-1327 IGNSAKSGAASVDS
+1327 GNSAKSGAASVDS
-1341 SGVGSDFAS
+1341 SGVGSDFSS
-1350 GYAQGIASGGMM
+1350 GYVNGILSGMGA
-1362 VAGAASALAN
+1362 VGEAAASLAS

-1452 KNKSVGQLKQ
+1452 KNKSRGQLKQ
-1462 AKALS
+1462 AKALN

-1472 IGQQTNKLA
+1472 IVQQTNRLA

-1519 QSYGSISNV
+1519 KSYGSISNV
-1528 DPENPQS
+1528 DPENPKS

-1563 KDIISDILESGVE
+1563 KDIINDILESGVE

-1606 SKSMGNTAANA
+1606 SKAMGNTAANA

-1632 LNSQKKQLENTAKSI
+1632 LNSQKKQLEKTAKSI

-1654 VKKALR
+1654 VKKALK

-1708 TVPAITLP
+1708 TVPTINLP

-1747 SSNADLIKAIK
+1747 SSNADLIKAIQ
-1758 ESGAK
+1758 ESGDR
-1763 PVILNLDGEVLANNS
+1763 PINFYVDGKDIADNTNNHLGSSTSLAFY
-1778 NNRIGSMTD
+1778 GK
-1787 LGLYGGGL
+1787 GL
-1795 L
+1795 

>member
-14 DKKADK
+14 DTKADK
-20 QLDAFEKDLAKA
+20 QLDTFEKDLAKA

-66 KSMGSAGSN
+66 KSMGNAGSN
-75 ALKASLNFMRELPS
+75 ALKASLSFMRELPA
-89 NVQAALSKLASTVKT
+89 NVGSALSKLASTVKT

-109 AKASITAIKELGTS
+109 AKASITAVKNLGTS

-148 AVKVS
+148 AVKTS
-153 INVIKSIPSAIK
+153 INVIKSIPGAIK
-165 SAGIS
+165 SAGSS
-170 IKSALVSSLQ
+170 IKSALVSSLH
-180 AAKSAAI
+180 AAKTAAI

-193 VKVIRSIPSAAK
+193 VKVIKSIPGAAK
-205 TAAVAVKDSFVVA
+205 TAATAVKNSFVVA
-218 YKAAVVAAYMSVKGT
+218 YKAVVVAAYMSVKGT

-253 AMKTAFSAVASAAKT
+253 AMKTAFSAVVSAAKT
-268 TGTTVKSALKT
+268 TGTTVKTALT
-279 GFSAVKS
+279 NGFSAIKS
-286 GAKAAGQAGISALK
+286 GAKTAGQVGISALK
-300 GLGNIAKSTGSL
+300 GLGNAAKSTGSL
-312 IKSGL
+312 IKNGL
-317 VSGFNAAKAAAKGA
+317 VSGFNAAKSAAKGA

-344 KPAEQARFSVLKLAA
+344 KPAEQARFSILRLAA
-359 ALGLIA
+359 AFGLIA

-430 MKAANVKPV
+430 MQAANVKPV

-470 GVAYADDINRLVDA
+470 GVAYSDDINRLVDA

-578 ALDVAKNTF
+578 ALDVAKNAF
-587 KQFAAVTASPE
+587 KQFASVTASPE

-612 LIPVMVKL
+612 LIPVLIEL
-620 APTIL
+620 APIL
-625 KVVSA
+625 AKVA
-630 MLALQAVSSVYV
+630 AGFIAFNIISSVYSKIAGLVGAIKGLASSGSLLGSIINTVRGSFLALKV
-642 AFSNIGKMFVPLKNG
+642 ALGSATAAFG
-657 LFVIATG
+657 VIA
-664 FMKLAK
+664 
-670 TIRHPI
+670 
-676 TAIKNLAFAIKYFIV
+676 
-691 TSGAVIA
+691 AVI
-698 IVGAVIAVLY
+698 GAVIAVLY

-757 KDVLKYIGVG
+757 KDILKYVGVG

-819 KSLEQSKEAF
+819 KSLEQSKDAF

-847 TGTVEAFKQM
+847 TGTIESLKEM
-857 GGEAENTAKKTE
+857 GGEAEKTGTKAE
-869 TSGKK
+869 TSNKK
-874 IKETLKLVETTAK
+874 ISSSLKLVESTAK
-887 QTETTVSKS
+887 QTEATVSKS

-908 DQYGNKLSEKTKSF
+908 DQYGNKLNEKTKSF
-922 LNAAKDLYGQ
+922 LNAAKELYSN
-932 YQESSKKSQ
+932 YQGSAQKSQ
-941 DKYSAA
+941 DKYTAA
-947 MEKAQD
+947 MEKAQS
-953 LEGDKRKKAIADAN
+953 LEGEKRKKVIADAN

-988 AKLLKENKW
+988 AKLLKGNKW

-1033 LLKLSN
+1033 LLKLAN

-1046 ERSTSIEVQKSLYAD
+1046 ERATSIEVQKSLYGD

-1070 KELADLKKKKSDA
+1070 KELADLKRKKSDA

-1106 AENLQK
+1106 AGNLQK

-1117 NTIIANGGTLNA
+1117 NAIIANGGTLNA

-1140 NISDEQLSAVW
+1140 NISDEQLGAVW

-1164 LAGLGAIMSQ
+1164 LAGLAAVMSQ

-1186 LQSGDYTTAA
+1186 LQIGDYTTAA
-1196 LNINNDVMNT
+1196 LKINDDVLNT
-1206 LSTLPNGMFQNG
+1206 ISGLPNSMFLNG
-1218 QSGKDQFIA
+1218 QSGKDQFLL

-1243 GVKLGASPLP
+1243 GVKMGADPLP
-1253 GEMNNIGKQGGN
+1253 GEMEKNGKKSGDAQAKGV
-1265 ANADGLKSTA
+1265 KSTA

-1282 AELKNNAKNG
+1282 KEIKNNAKSG
-1292 AFDPNLFKMTGANN
+1292 AFDPNLFKMTGSKNS
-1306 ASGFNGGILDGKGN
+1306 SGFNNGILGGKDG
-1320 AFSAGSG
+1320 AFSAGTSVG
-1327 IGNSAKSGAASVDS
+1327 GSAKSGAASVDS

-1350 GYAQGIASGGMM
+1350 GYVNGILSGMGT
-1362 VAGAASALAN
+1362 VGEAAASLAN

-1380 KQDSHSPSKES
+1380 KQDSRSPSKKS

-1397 FGTGYSLGIADKNKA
+1397 FGSGYSLGIASKTKA

-1417 NNLVASALGTE
+1417 SNLVAGALGTE
-1428 SQIKKLSS
+1428 KQIKKLSS
-1436 TLKDKISSA
+1436 TLKDKVSSA

-1452 KNKSVGQLKQ
+1452 KNKSRGQLKQ
-1462 AKALS
+1462 AKALN

-1472 IGQQTNKLA
+1472 IAQQTNRLA

-1504 TKQSKEYAASITEKM
+1504 TKRSKEYAASITEKM

-1528 DPENPQS
+1528 DAENPQS
-1535 IQAEMQ
+1535 IQQEMQ

-1576 NGSSYAQALAKSDAK
+1576 NGSSYAQALAKSDVK
-1591 TIKAINSTQNQINSA
+1591 TIKAINSTQNQINAA

-1617 MYSAGINAAKGLING
+1617 MYSAGINAAKGLIKG
-1632 LNSQKKQLENTAKSI
+1632 LNSQKKQLEKTAKSI
-1647 ANTITNS
+1647 ASTITNS
-1654 VKKALR
+1654 VKKALK
-1660 IHSPSRVAIELGKF
+1660 IHSPSRVAVELGKF

-1689 AVQSTNKMVDKVVN
+1689 AVQSTNKMVDSVVT
-1703 AASNM
+1703 AASNL
-1708 TVPAITLP
+1708 TAPKITLP
-1716 KISAEKALGLKSV
+1716 HVSAEKALGLKSS
-1729 DLNRTITVKTI
+1729 DLNRTITVKAI
-1740 IDNKTKE
+1740 VENE
-1747 SSNADLIKAIK
+1747 SK
-1758 ESGAK
+1758 
-1763 PVILNLDGEVLANNS
+1763 NNS
-1778 NNRIGSMTD
+1778 NSD
-1787 LGLYGGGL
+1787 LINAIEKSGGRPIILNVDGKVIADNTNNHLGNSTSLAFYGKGL
-1795 L
+1795 

>member
-153 INVIKSIPSAIK
+153 INVIKSIPGAIK

-193 VKVIRSIPSAAK
+193 VKVIKSIPGAAK
-205 TAAVAVKDSFVVA
+205 TAATAVKNSFVVA
-218 YKAAVVAAYMSVKGT
+218 YKAVVVAAYMSVKGT

-253 AMKTAFSAVASAAKT
+253 AMKTAFSTVASAAKT

-312 IKSGL
+312 IKTGL

-578 ALDVAKNTF
+578 ALDVAKNAF

-598 FQKKLSDMIQKIKE
+598 FQKKLSDLIQKIKE
-612 LIPVMVKL
+612 FIPVLIEWAPLL
-620 APTIL
+620 AKVAAGFVAFNIL
-625 KVVSA
+625 
-630 MLALQAVSSVYV
+630 SSVYSKV
-642 AFSNIGKMFVPLKNG
+642 AGLVMAFRGLASSGTLLGGIVNTVKGSFLALKVALG
-657 LFVIATG
+657 SAAAAFGVI
-664 FMKLAK
+664 
-670 TIRHPI
+670 I
-676 TAIKNLAFAIKYFIV
+676 
-691 TSGAVIA
+691 AVI
-698 IVGAVIAVLY
+698 GAVIAVAY
-708 GMYAAFKENTANIK
+708 GMYVSFKENTANIK
-722 GFLSGMFDAVKNSFG
+722 GFLSTMWDGVKNSFG

-746 VSALKPVGSGF
+746 VAALKPVGSGF
-757 KDVLKYIGVG
+757 KDVLKYVG
-767 VWVAFGIVLATV
+767 VAIWASLGLVLAAV

-795 GLQGLYYAIKAAFQA
+795 ALQGLYYAIKSAFQA

-819 KSLEQSKEAF
+819 KSLEQSKDAF
-829 VDAGSAIKDAFNK
+829 VEAGSAIKDAFNK

-857 GGEAENTAKKTE
+857 AGEAEKTGAKTE

-874 IKETLKLVETTAK
+874 IKDTLKLVESTAK

-908 DQYGNKLSEKTKSF
+908 DQYSNKLSEKTKSF
-922 LNAAKDLYGQ
+922 LNSAKELYSQ
-932 YQESSKKSQ
+932 YQESAKKSQ
-941 DKYSAA
+941 DAYSVA
-947 MEKAQD
+947 MEKAQS

-967 ATLVAEIDK
+967 KTLVDETTK
-976 NNGTLLTLQADY
+976 NNSALLTLQSDY
-988 AKLLKENKW
+988 SNMLKTNRW
-997 VDGTELTA
+997 TDGQELTA
-1005 QQKKFLQQQTADIQA
+1005 QQKKFLQQQTTDIQT

-1026 QLYVEGN
+1026 QLYVEAN
-1033 LLKLSN
+1033 LLRLEQ
-1039 GKTLNEK
+1039 GKSLNEK
-1046 ERSTSIEVQKSLYAD
+1046 ERNTSLEVQKSLYEEK
-1061 RKKAVETGE
+1061 KKAVEIGE
-1070 KELADLKKKKSDA
+1070 KSLADLKKKKADA
-1083 TTETEK
+1083 STETEK

-1106 AENLQK
+1106 STNLK
-1112 WASEM
+1112 SWAIEM
-1117 NTIIANGGTLNA
+1117 NSIIANGGTLNA
-1129 ETFAKGLSEMG
+1129 ETFASGLSQLG
-1140 NISDEQLSAVW
+1140 NISDDELSALW
-1151 QDFVKVSGSIDNT
+1151 QNFVSTSTSIDNT
-1164 LAGLGAIMSQ
+1164 LSGLAAIMGQ

-1186 LQSGDYTTAA
+1186 IQSKDYTTAA
-1196 LNINNDVMNT
+1196 LNINNDVLNT
-1206 LSTLPNGMFQNG
+1206 LSSLPNGMFLNGQNG
-1218 QSGKDQFIA
+1218 KNQFIA
-1227 AIKSGDF
+1227 AIKSNEY
-1234 QGAGKFLLD
+1234 QEAGKYLVD
-1243 GVKLGASPLP
+1243 GVKMGTDSIDS
-1253 GEMNNIGKQGGN
+1253 EMKTKGQTGGQN
-1265 ANADGLKSTA
+1265 FADGVKGKEDA
-1275 EANKSAG
+1275 AKSAG
-1282 AELKNNAKNG
+1282 SAVKNKAKEG
-1292 AFDPNLFKMTGANN
+1292 ATDPNAFKAVGSKDSA
-1306 ASGFNGGILDGKGN
+1306 GFNNGVMGGKGG
-1320 AFSAGSG
+1320 AYSAGSSV
-1327 IGNSAKSGAASVDS
+1327 GNSAKSGAASVDS

-1350 GYAQGIASGGMM
+1350 GYVNGILSGMGA
-1362 VAGAASALAN
+1362 VGEAAASLAN
-1372 KALAAVQK
+1372 KALAVVQK

-1397 FGTGYSLGIADKNKA
+1397 FGSGYSLGIANKNKA

-1417 NNLVASALGTE
+1417 SNLVASALGTE

-1452 KNKSVGQLKQ
+1452 KNKSTGQLKQ
-1462 AKALS
+1462 AKALN
-1467 SIEGY
+1467 SIESY
-1472 IGQQTNKLA
+1472 IAQQTNKLA

-1528 DPENPQS
+1528 DPDNPKS
-1535 IQAEMQ
+1535 IQQEMQ

-1563 KDIISDILESGVE
+1563 KDIINDILEAGVE

-1632 LNSQKKQLENTAKSI
+1632 LNSQKKQLEKTAKSI

-1708 TVPAITLP
+1708 TVPTITLP

-1747 SSNADLIKAIK
+1747 SSNADLIKALK
-1758 ESGAK
+1758 QSGDR
-1763 PVILNLDGEVLANNS
+1763 PIIFNVDGKDIADNTNNHLGSSASLAFY
-1778 NNRIGSMTD
+1778 GK
-1787 LGLYGGGL
+1787 GL
-1795 L
+1795 

>member
-75 ALKASLNFMRELPS
+75 ALKASLNFMRELPA

-109 AKASITAIKELGTS
+109 AKASITAVKNLGTS

-193 VKVIRSIPSAAK
+193 VKVIKSIPGAAK
-205 TAAVAVKDSFVVA
+205 TAATAVKNSFVVA
-218 YKAAVVAAYMSVKGT
+218 YKAVVVAAYMGVKGT

-344 KPAEQARFSVLKLAA
+344 KPAEQARFSILRLAA
-359 ALGLIA
+359 AFGLIA

-578 ALDVAKNTF
+578 ALDVAKNAF

-598 FQKKLSDMIQKIKE
+598 FQKKLSDLIQKIKE
-612 LIPVMVKL
+612 FIPVLIEWAPVL
-620 APTIL
+620 A
-625 KVVSA
+625 KVAAGFVA
-630 MLALQAVSSVYV
+630 FNIISSVYSKVAGLVMAFRGLASSGTLLGGIVNTVKGAFVGLKAALGSASV
-642 AFSNIGKMFVPLKNG
+642 AFGV
-657 LFVIATG
+657 
-664 FMKLAK
+664 
-670 TIRHPI
+670 I
-676 TAIKNLAFAIKYFIV
+676 TA
-691 TSGAVIA
+691 VIGS
-698 IVGAVIAVLY
+698 VVAVLY
-708 GMYAAFKENTANIK
+708 GMYTAFKENTAGIK
-722 GFLSGMFDAVKNSFG
+722 GFLSGMWDAVKNSFG

-757 KDVLKYIGVG
+757 KDILKYIGVG

-810 LSGDLKGAK
+810 LHWDLKGAK
-819 KSLEQSKEAF
+819 KSLEQSKDAF

-857 GGEAENTAKKTE
+857 GGEAEKTAKKTE

-874 IKETLKLVETTAK
+874 IKDTLKLVETTAK

-896 NQAIDTMLSGGV
+896 NQAIDMMLSGGV
-908 DQYGNKLSEKTKSF
+908 DQYGKKLNEKTKSF
-922 LNAAKDLYGQ
+922 LNAAKDLYEQ
-932 YQESSKKSQ
+932 YQEATKKSQ
-941 DKYSAA
+941 DKYSVA
-947 MEKAQD
+947 MEKAQS

-967 ATLVAEIDK
+967 KTLVDETTK
-976 NNGTLLTLQADY
+976 NNSTLLTLQSDYSNMLKTNRWAD
-988 AKLLKENKW
+988 
-997 VDGTELTA
+997 GQELTA
-1005 QQKKFLQQQTADIQA
+1005 QQKKFLQQQTTDIQT

-1026 QLYVEGN
+1026 QLYVEAN
-1033 LLKLSN
+1033 LLRLEQ
-1039 GKTLNEK
+1039 GKSLNEK
-1046 ERSTSIEVQKSLYAD
+1046 ERNTSLEVQKSLYEEK
-1061 RKKAVETGE
+1061 KKAVETGE
-1070 KELADLKKKKSDA
+1070 KSLADLKKKKADA
-1083 TTETEK
+1083 STETEK

-1106 AENLQK
+1106 STNLK
-1112 WASEM
+1112 NWATEM
-1117 NTIIANGGTLNA
+1117 NAIIANGGTLNA
-1129 ETFAKGLSEMG
+1129 ETFASGLSQLG
-1140 NISDEQLSAVW
+1140 NISDEQLSALW
-1151 QDFVKVSGSIDNT
+1151 QNFVSTSTSIDNT
-1164 LAGLGAIMSQ
+1164 LSGLAAIMGQ

-1218 QSGKDQFIA
+1218 QSGKDQFIT

-1320 AFSAGSG
+1320 AFSAGTG

-1350 GYAQGIASGGMM
+1350 GYVNGILSGMGA
-1362 VAGAASALAN
+1362 VGEAAGSLAN
-1372 KALAAVQK
+1372 KALQAVKDAQK
-1380 KQDSHSPSKES
+1380 SKSPSKKA

-1397 FGTGYSLGIADKNKA
+1397 FGSGYSLGIASKTKAVNKA
-1412 VTKAA
+1412 AS
-1417 NNLVASALGTE
+1417 NLVAGALGTE

-1452 KNKSVGQLKQ
+1452 KNKSRGQLKQ
-1462 AKALS
+1462 AKALN

-1472 IGQQTNKLA
+1472 IVQQTNRLA

-1519 QSYGSISNV
+1519 KSYGSISNV
-1528 DPENPQS
+1528 DPENPKS
-1535 IQAEMQ
+1535 IQQEMQ

-1563 KDIISDILESGVE
+1563 KDIINDILEAGVE

-1617 MYSAGINAAKGLING
+1617 MYSAGINAAKGLISG
-1632 LNSQKKQLENTAKSI
+1632 LNSQKKQLEKTAKSI

-1654 VKKALR
+1654 VKKALK

-1674 FTGGLGNGVLAGAKG
+1674 FTGGLGNGVLAGANG

-1708 TVPAITLP
+1708 TVPTINLP

-1747 SSNADLIKAIK
+1747 SSNADLIKAIQQ
-1758 ESGAK
+1758 SGDR
-1763 PVILNLDGEVLANNS
+1763 PINFYVDGKDLADNTNNHL
-1778 NNRIGSMTD
+1778 GSSTS
-1787 LGLYGGGL
+1787 LAFYGKGL
-1795 L
+1795 

>member
-89 NVQAALSKLASTVKT
+89 NVQAALSKLASTVKN

-109 AKASITAIKELGTS
+109 AKASITAVKNLGTS

-148 AVKVS
+148 AVKIS

-165 SAGIS
+165 SAGSS

-180 AAKSAAI
+180 AAKMAAI
-187 SFAQTT
+187 SFAQTS
-193 VKVIRSIPSAAK
+193 VNVIKSIPGAAK
-205 TAAVAVKDSFVVA
+205 TAAVAVKNSFVVA
-218 YKAAVVAAYMSVKGT
+218 YKAVVVAAYMSVKGT

-344 KPAEQARFSVLKLAA
+344 KPAEQARFSILRLAA
-359 ALGLIA
+359 AFGLIA

-470 GVAYADDINRLVDA
+470 GVAYADDINRLVEA

-578 ALDVAKNTF
+578 ALDVAKNAF

-598 FQKKLSDMIQKIKE
+598 FQKKLSDLIQKIKE
-612 LIPVMVKL
+612 FIPVLIEWAPVL
-620 APTIL
+620 A
-625 KVVSA
+625 KVAAGFVA
-630 MLALQAVSSVYV
+630 FNIISSVYSKV
-642 AFSNIGKMFVPLKNG
+642 AGLVMAFRGLASSGTLLGGIVNTVKGSFLALKVALG
-657 LFVIATG
+657 SAAAAFGVI
-664 FMKLAK
+664 
-670 TIRHPI
+670 I
-676 TAIKNLAFAIKYFIV
+676 
-691 TSGAVIA
+691 AVI
-698 IVGAVIAVLY
+698 GAVIAVAY
-708 GMYAAFKENTANIK
+708 GMYVSFKENTANIK
-722 GFLSGMFDAVKNSFG
+722 GFLSTMWDGVKNSFG

-746 VSALKPVGSGF
+746 VAALKPVGSGF
-757 KDVLKYIGVG
+757 KDVLKYVG
-767 VWVAFGIVLATV
+767 VAIWASLGLVLAAV

-795 GLQGLYYAIKAAFQA
+795 ALQGLYYAIKAAFQA
-810 LSGDLKGAK
+810 LHWDLKGAK
-819 KSLEQSKEAF
+819 KSLEQSKDAF
-829 VDAGSAIKDAFNK
+829 VEAGSAIKDAFNK

-857 GGEAENTAKKTE
+857 GGEAEKTAKKTE

-908 DQYGNKLSEKTKSF
+908 DQYGKKLSEKTESF
-922 LNAAKDLYGQ
+922 LNAAKDLYEQ
-932 YQESSKKSQ
+932 YQEATKKSQ
-941 DKYSAA
+941 DKYSVA
-947 MEKAQD
+947 MEKAQS

-988 AKLLKENKW
+988 AKLLKGNKW

-1117 NTIIANGGTLNA
+1117 NAIVANGGTLTA

-1140 NISDEQLSAVW
+1140 NISDEQLGAVW
-1151 QDFVKVSGSIDNT
+1151 QDFVKASGSIDNT
-1164 LAGLGAIMSQ
+1164 LAGLAAIMSQ
-1174 RGGEGVQAFVTA
+1174 RGGEGVQGFVTA

-1196 LNINNDVMNT
+1196 SKVNDDVLKT
-1206 LSTLPNGMFQNG
+1206 ISSLPNSMFLNG

-1227 AIKSGDF
+1227 AVKSGDF

-1243 GVKLGASPLP
+1243 GVKMGAEPLQ
-1253 GEMNNIGKQGGN
+1253 GEMDKNGKTSGN
-1265 ANADGLKSTA
+1265 AQANGLKGTK
-1275 EANKSAG
+1275 EANKKAG
-1282 AELKNNAKNG
+1282 AELKNNAKSG
-1292 AFDPNLFKMTGANN
+1292 AFDPNLFKMTGSKNS
-1306 ASGFNGGILDGKGN
+1306 SGFNNGILVGKDG
-1320 AFSAGSG
+1320 AFSAGSSVG
-1327 IGNSAKSGAASVDS
+1327 GSAKSGADSVDS
-1341 SGVGSDFAS
+1341 TGVGSDFAS
-1350 GYAQGIASGGMM
+1350 GYVNGILSGMGK
-1362 VAGAASALAN
+1362 VAEAAASLAS

-1380 KQDSHSPSKES
+1380 KQDSHSPAKKS

-1397 FGTGYSLGIADKNKA
+1397 FGSGYSLGIASKTKAVNKA
-1412 VTKAA
+1412 AS
-1417 NNLVASALGTE
+1417 NLVAGALGTE
-1428 SQIKKLSS
+1428 KQIKKLSS
-1436 TLKDKISSA
+1436 TLKDKISTA

-1452 KNKSVGQLKQ
+1452 KNKSRGQLKQ
-1462 AKALS
+1462 AKALN

-1472 IGQQTNKLA
+1472 IAQQTSRLA

-1504 TKQSKEYAASITEKM
+1504 TKQSKEYAASISEKM
-1519 QSYGSISNV
+1519 RSYGSISNV

-1535 IQAEMQ
+1535 IQQEMQ

-1606 SKSMGNTAANA
+1606 SKSIGNTAANA

-1674 FTGGLGNGVLAGAKG
+1674 FTDGLGNGVLAGAKG

-1703 AASNM
+1703 AASNL

-1747 SSNADLIKAIK
+1747 SSNADLIKAIQQ
-1758 ESGAK
+1758 SGDRPIIFNVDGK
-1763 PVILNLDGEVLANNS
+1763 NLAENA
-1778 NNRIGSMTD
+1778 NNRIGTMGN

>member
-75 ALKASLNFMRELPS
+75 ALKASLSFMRELPS
-89 NVQAALSKLASTVKT
+89 NVQAALSKLASTVKN

-109 AKASITAIKELGTS
+109 AKASITAVKNLGTS

-139 KTVQSSIVS
+139 KTVQSCIVS
-148 AVKVS
+148 AVKKS
-153 INVIKSIPSAIK
+153 INVIKSIPGAIK
-165 SAGIS
+165 SAGSS

-180 AAKSAAI
+180 AAKMAAI
-187 SFAQTT
+187 SFAQTS
-193 VKVIRSIPSAAK
+193 VNVIKSIPGAAK

-218 YKAAVVAAYMSVKGT
+218 YKAVVVAAYMSVKGT
-233 ISAVKAIPS
+233 ISAVKAIPN
-242 ATKSAALAVSS
+242 ATKSAALAISS
-253 AMKTAFSAVASAAKT
+253 AMKTAFSAVVSAAKT

-317 VSGFNAAKAAAKGA
+317 VSGFNTAKAAAKGA

-344 KPAEQARFSVLKLAA
+344 KPAEQARFSILRLAA
-359 ALGLIA
+359 AFGLIA

-401 MTDLTAAIDGTPIA
+401 MKDLTAAIDGTPIA

-430 MKAANVKPV
+430 MKAADVKPV

-458 QMTDAIS
+458 QMVDAIS
-465 ALQAS
+465 SLQSA
-470 GVAYADDINRLVDA
+470 GVAYSDDINRLVDA

-508 EGSLESTKAIA
+508 EGSLESTKAIS

-533 GNTAKMAGLA
+533 GNTAKMSGLA

-578 ALDVAKNTF
+578 ALDVAKNAF

-598 FQKKLSDMIQKIKE
+598 FQKKLSDLIQKIKE
-612 LIPVMVKL
+612 FIPVLIEWAPLL
-620 APTIL
+620 A
-625 KVVSA
+625 KVAAGFVA
-630 MLALQAVSSVYV
+630 FNIISSVYSKI
-642 AFSNIGKMFVPLKNG
+642 AGLIG
-657 LFVIATG
+657 
-664 FMKLAK
+664 
-670 TIRHPI
+670 
-676 TAIKNLAFAIKYFIV
+676 AIKGLASSGSLLSGVVNAVRGSFLALKVALGSAAAAFGVVLAVI
-691 TSGAVIA
+691 GAV
-698 IVGAVIAVLY
+698 VAVLY

-722 GFLSGMFDAVKNSFG
+722 GFLSGMWDAVKNSFG

-757 KDVLKYIGVG
+757 KDILKYIGVG

-819 KSLEQSKEAF
+819 KSLEQSKDAF

-847 TGTVEAFKQM
+847 TGTIESLKEM
-857 GGEAENTAKKTE
+857 GGEAEKTGTKAE
-869 TSGKK
+869 TSNKK
-874 IKETLKLVETTAK
+874 ISSSLKLVESTAK
-887 QTETTVSKS
+887 QTEATVTKS

-922 LNAAKDLYGQ
+922 LNAAKELYGQ
-932 YQESSKKSQ
+932 YQESAKKSQ
-941 DKYSAA
+941 DKYSVA
-947 MEKAQD
+947 MEKAQS

-988 AKLLKENKW
+988 AKLLKDNKW

-1033 LLKLSN
+1033 LLKLAN

-1046 ERSTSIEVQKSLYAD
+1046 ERATSIEVQKSLYGD

-1070 KELADLKKKKSDA
+1070 KELADLKRKKSDA

-1106 AENLQK
+1106 AGNLQK

-1117 NTIIANGGTLNA
+1117 NAIIANGGTLNA

-1140 NISDEQLSAVW
+1140 NISDEQLGAVW

-1164 LAGLGAIMSQ
+1164 LAGLAAVMSQ

-1196 LNINNDVMNT
+1196 LKINDDVLNT
-1206 LSTLPNGMFQNG
+1206 ISGLPNSMFLNG
-1218 QSGKDQFIA
+1218 QSGKDQFLL

-1243 GVKLGASPLP
+1243 GVKMGADPLP
-1253 GEMNNIGKQGGN
+1253 GEMEKNGKKSGDAQAKGV
-1265 ANADGLKSTA
+1265 KSTA

-1282 AELKNNAKNG
+1282 KEIKNNAKNG

-1320 AFSAGSG
+1320 AFSAGTG

-1350 GYAQGIASGGMM
+1350 GYVDGILSGMKKVGEA
-1362 VAGAASALAN
+1362 AGSLAN
-1372 KALAAVQK
+1372 KALQAVKDAQK
-1380 KQDSHSPSKES
+1380 SKSPSKKA
-1391 KKLGGD
+1391 KKLGRD
-1397 FGTGYSLGIADKNKA
+1397 FGSGYSLGIADKNKA

-1417 NNLVASALGTE
+1417 NNLVAGALGTE
-1428 SQIKKLSS
+1428 KQIKKLST

-1452 KNKSVGQLKQ
+1452 KNKSAGQLKQ
-1462 AKALS
+1462 AKALN

-1472 IGQQTNKLA
+1472 IVQQTNRLA

-1519 QSYGSISNV
+1519 KSYGSISNV
-1528 DPENPQS
+1528 DPENPKS

-1563 KDIISDILESGVE
+1563 KDIINDILESGVE

-1606 SKSMGNTAANA
+1606 SKAMGNTAANA

-1632 LNSQKKQLENTAKSI
+1632 LNSQKKQLEKTAKSI

-1654 VKKALR
+1654 VKKALK

-1708 TVPAITLP
+1708 TVPTINLP

-1747 SSNADLIKAIK
+1747 SSNADLIKAIQ
-1758 ESGAK
+1758 ESGDR
-1763 PVILNLDGEVLANNS
+1763 PINFYVDGKDIADNTNNHLGSSTSLAFY
-1778 NNRIGSMTD
+1778 GK
-1787 LGLYGGGL
+1787 GL
-1795 L
+1795 

>member
-20 QLDAFEKDLAKA
+20 QLNAFEKDLAKA

-66 KSMGSAGSN
+66 KSMGSASSN

-109 AKASITAIKELGTS
+109 AKASITAVKNLGTS

-193 VKVIRSIPSAAK
+193 VKVIRSIPGAAK
-205 TAAVAVKDSFVVA
+205 TAATAVKNSFVVA
-218 YKAAVVAAYMSVKGT
+218 YKAVVVAAYMSVKGT

-344 KPAEQARFSVLKLAA
+344 KPAEQARFSILRLAA
-359 ALGLIA
+359 AFGLIA

-578 ALDVAKNTF
+578 ALDVAKNAF

-598 FQKKLSDMIQKIKE
+598 FQKKLSDLIQKIKE
-612 LIPVMVKL
+612 FIPVLIEWAPLL
-620 APTIL
+620 AKVAAGFVAFNIL
-625 KVVSA
+625 
-630 MLALQAVSSVYV
+630 SSVYSKV
-642 AFSNIGKMFVPLKNG
+642 AGLVMAFRGLASSGTLLGGIVNTVKGSFLALKVALG
-657 LFVIATG
+657 SAAAAFGVI
-664 FMKLAK
+664 
-670 TIRHPI
+670 I
-676 TAIKNLAFAIKYFIV
+676 
-691 TSGAVIA
+691 AVI
-698 IVGAVIAVLY
+698 GAVIAVAY
-708 GMYAAFKENTANIK
+708 GMYVSFKENTANIK
-722 GFLSGMFDAVKNSFG
+722 GFLSTMWDGVKNSFG

-746 VSALKPVGSGF
+746 VAALKPVGSGF
-757 KDVLKYIGVG
+757 KDVLKYVG
-767 VWVAFGIVLATV
+767 VAIWASLGLVLAAV

-795 GLQGLYYAIKAAFQA
+795 ALQGLYYAIKAAFQA
-810 LSGDLKGAK
+810 LHWDLKGAK
-819 KSLEQSKEAF
+819 KSLEQSKDAF
-829 VDAGSAIKDAFNK
+829 VEAGSAIKDAFNK

-857 GGEAENTAKKTE
+857 GGEAEKTAKKTE

-896 NQAIDTMLSGGV
+896 NQAIDTMLNGGV
-908 DQYGNKLSEKTKSF
+908 DQYGKKLSEKTESF
-922 LNAAKDLYGQ
+922 LNAAKDLYEQ
-932 YQESSKKSQ
+932 YQEATKKSQ
-941 DKYSAA
+941 DKYSVA
-947 MEKAQD
+947 MEKAQS

-967 ATLVAEIDK
+967 KTLVDETTK
-976 NNGTLLTLQADY
+976 NNSTLLTLQSDYSNMLKTNRWAD
-988 AKLLKENKW
+988 
-997 VDGTELTA
+997 GQELTA
-1005 QQKKFLQQQTADIQA
+1005 QQKKFLQQQTTDIQT

-1026 QLYVEGN
+1026 QLYVEAN
-1033 LLKLSN
+1033 LLRLEQ
-1039 GKTLNEK
+1039 GKSLNEK
-1046 ERSTSIEVQKSLYAD
+1046 ERNTSLEVQKSLYEEK
-1061 RKKAVETGE
+1061 KKAVETGE
-1070 KELADLKKKKSDA
+1070 KSLADLKKKKADA
-1083 TTETEK
+1083 STETEK

-1106 AENLQK
+1106 STNLK
-1112 WASEM
+1112 NWATEM
-1117 NTIIANGGTLNA
+1117 NAIIANGGTLNA
-1129 ETFAKGLSEMG
+1129 ETFASGLSQLG
-1140 NISDEQLSAVW
+1140 NISDEKLSALW
-1151 QDFVKVSGSIDNT
+1151 QNFVSTSTSIDNT
-1164 LAGLGAIMSQ
+1164 LSGLAAIMGQ

-1186 LQSGDYTTAA
+1186 IQSKDYTTAA
-1196 LNINNDVMNT
+1196 LNINNDVLNT
-1206 LSTLPNGMFQNG
+1206 LSNLPNGMFLNGQNG
-1218 QSGKDQFIA
+1218 KNQFIA
-1227 AIKSGDF
+1227 AIKSNEY
-1234 QGAGKFLLD
+1234 QEAGKYLVD
-1243 GVKLGASPLP
+1243 GVKMGASPLP
-1253 GEMNNIGKQGGN
+1253 NELNGIGKQGGN
-1265 ANADGLKSTA
+1265 ANADGIKSTA
-1275 EANKSAG
+1275 EANKNAG
-1282 AELKNNAKNG
+1282 ATIKNNAKNG
-1292 AFDPNLFKMTGANN
+1292 AFDPNLFQMTGVSNAN
-1306 ASGFNGGILDGKGN
+1306 GFNGGILDGKGN
-1320 AFSAGSG
+1320 AFSAGTG

-1350 GYAQGIASGGMM
+1350 GYVNGILSGMGAVGEAAGSLAS
-1362 VAGAASALAN
+1362 

-1380 KQDSHSPSKES
+1380 KQDSHSPAKKS

-1397 FGTGYSLGIADKNKA
+1397 FGTGYSLGISEKNKA

-1452 KNKSVGQLKQ
+1452 KNKSTGQLKQ

-1528 DPENPQS
+1528 DAENPQS
-1535 IQAEMQ
+1535 IQQEMQ

-1674 FTGGLGNGVLAGAKG
+1674 FTDGLGNGVLAGAKG

-1703 AASNM
+1703 AASNL

-1747 SSNADLIKAIK
+1747 SSNADLIKAIQQ
-1758 ESGAK
+1758 SGDRPIIFNVDGK
-1763 PVILNLDGEVLANNS
+1763 NLAENA
-1778 NNRIGSMTD
+1778 NNRIGTMGN

>member
-153 INVIKSIPSAIK
+153 INVIKSIPGAIK

-193 VKVIRSIPSAAK
+193 VKVIKSIPGAAK
-205 TAAVAVKDSFVVA
+205 TAATAVKNSFVVA
-218 YKAAVVAAYMSVKGT
+218 YKAVVVAAYMSVKGT

-253 AMKTAFSAVASAAKT
+253 AMKTAFSTVASAAKT

-430 MKAANVKPV
+430 MKAADVKPV

-458 QMTDAIS
+458 QMVDAIS
-465 ALQAS
+465 SLQSA
-470 GVAYADDINRLVDA
+470 GVAYSDDINRLVDA
-484 GVPAWQILANST
+484 GVPAWKILANST

-508 EGSLESTKAIA
+508 EGSLESTKAIS

-533 GNTAKMAGLA
+533 GNTAKMSGLA

-578 ALDVAKNTF
+578 ALDVAKNAF

-598 FQKKLSDMIQKIKE
+598 FQKKLSDLIQKIKE
-612 LIPVMVKL
+612 FIPVLIEWAPVL
-620 APTIL
+620 A
-625 KVVSA
+625 KVAAGFVA
-630 MLALQAVSSVYV
+630 FNIISSVYSKV
-642 AFSNIGKMFVPLKNG
+642 AGLVMAFRGLASSGTLLGGIVNTVKGSFLALKVALG
-657 LFVIATG
+657 SAAAAFGVI
-664 FMKLAK
+664 
-670 TIRHPI
+670 I
-676 TAIKNLAFAIKYFIV
+676 
-691 TSGAVIA
+691 AVI
-698 IVGAVIAVLY
+698 GAVIAVAY
-708 GMYAAFKENTANIK
+708 GMYVSFKENTANIK
-722 GFLSGMFDAVKNSFG
+722 GFLSTMWDGVKNSFG

-746 VSALKPVGSGF
+746 VAALKPVGSGF
-757 KDVLKYIGVG
+757 KDVLKYVG
-767 VWVAFGIVLATV
+767 VAIWASLGLVLAAV

-795 GLQGLYYAIKAAFQA
+795 ALQGLYYAIKAAFQA
-810 LSGDLKGAK
+810 LHWDLKGAK
-819 KSLEQSKEAF
+819 KSLEQSKDAF
-829 VDAGSAIKDAFNK
+829 VEAGSAIKDAFNK

-857 GGEAENTAKKTE
+857 GGEAEKTAKKTE

-908 DQYGNKLSEKTKSF
+908 DQYGKKLSEKTESF

-967 ATLVAEIDK
+967 TTLVAEIDK

-988 AKLLKENKW
+988 AKLLKGNKW

-1117 NTIIANGGTLNA
+1117 NAIIANGGTLNA

-1164 LAGLGAIMSQ
+1164 LAGLAAVMSK

-1186 LQSGDYTTAA
+1186 IQSKDYTTAA
-1196 LNINNDVMNT
+1196 LNINNDVLNT
-1206 LSTLPNGMFQNG
+1206 LSSLPNGMFLNGQNG
-1218 QSGKDQFIA
+1218 KNQFIA
-1227 AIKSGDF
+1227 AIKSNEY
-1234 QGAGKFLLD
+1234 QEAGKYLVD
-1243 GVKLGASPLP
+1243 GVKMGASPLP
-1253 GEMNNIGKQGGN
+1253 SELNGIGKQGGN
-1265 ANADGLKSTA
+1265 ANADGIKSTA
-1275 EANKSAG
+1275 EANKNAG
-1282 AELKNNAKNG
+1282 ATIKNNAKNG
-1292 AFDPNLFKMTGANN
+1292 AFDPNLFQMTGFSNAN
-1306 ASGFNGGILDGKGN
+1306 GFNGGILDGKGN
-1320 AFSAGSG
+1320 AFSAGTG

-1350 GYAQGIASGGMM
+1350 GYVDGILSGMKKVGEA
-1362 VAGAASALAN
+1362 AGSLAN
-1372 KALAAVQK
+1372 KALQAVKDAQK
-1380 KQDSHSPSKES
+1380 SKSPSKKA
-1391 KKLGGD
+1391 KKLGRD
-1397 FGTGYSLGIADKNKA
+1397 FGSGYSLGIADKNKA

-1417 NNLVASALGTE
+1417 NNLVAGALGTE
-1428 SQIKKLSS
+1428 KQIKKLST

-1452 KNKSVGQLKQ
+1452 KNKSAGQLKQ
-1462 AKALS
+1462 AKALN

-1535 IQAEMQ
+1535 IQQEMQ

-1563 KDIISDILESGVE
+1563 KDIVSDILDAGVE

-1617 MYSAGINAAKGLING
+1617 MYSAGINAAKGLISG
-1632 LNSQKKQLENTAKSI
+1632 LNSQKKQLEKTAKSI

-1654 VKKALR
+1654 VKKALK

-1689 AVQSTNKMVDKVVN
+1689 AVQSTSKMVDKVVN

-1708 TVPAITLP
+1708 TVPTINLP

-1747 SSNADLIKAIK
+1747 SSNADLIKAIQQ
-1758 ESGAK
+1758 SGDR
-1763 PVILNLDGEVLANNS
+1763 PIIFNVDGKDIADNTNNHLGSSTSLAFY
-1778 NNRIGSMTD
+1778 GK
-1787 LGLYGGGL
+1787 GL
-1795 L
+1795 

>member
-14 DKKADK
+14 DKKAGK

-109 AKASITAIKELGTS
+109 AKASITAVKNLGTS

-170 IKSALVSSLQ
+170 IKSALGSSLQ

-193 VKVIRSIPSAAK
+193 VKVIRSIPGAAK
-205 TAAVAVKDSFVVA
+205 TAATAVKNSFVVA
-218 YKAAVVAAYMSVKGT
+218 YKAVVVAAYMSVKGT

-286 GAKAAGQAGISALK
+286 GAKVAGQAGISALK

-312 IKSGL
+312 IKTGL

-365 ATKNVVGSAIGR
+365 ATKNVIGSAIGR

-470 GVAYADDINRLVDA
+470 GVAYADDINRLVEA

-496 GKSVGEMKKYVS
+496 GKSVADMKKYVS

-578 ALDVAKNTF
+578 ALDVAKNAF

-598 FQKKLSDMIQKIKE
+598 FQKKLSDLIQKIKE
-612 LIPVMVKL
+612 FIPVLIEL
-620 APTIL
+620 APVLAKVAAGFIAFNIL
-625 KVVSA
+625 
-630 MLALQAVSSVYV
+630 SSVYSKV
-642 AFSNIGKMFVPLKNG
+642 AGLVMAFRGLASSGTLLGGIVNTVKGSFLALKVALG
-657 LFVIATG
+657 SAAAAFGVI
-664 FMKLAK
+664 
-670 TIRHPI
+670 I
-676 TAIKNLAFAIKYFIV
+676 
-691 TSGAVIA
+691 AVI
-698 IVGAVIAVLY
+698 GAVIAVAY
-708 GMYAAFKENTANIK
+708 GMYTAFKENTAGIK
-722 GFLSGMFDAVKNSFG
+722 GFLSGMWDAVKNSFG

-757 KDVLKYIGVG
+757 KDILKYIGVG

-819 KSLEQSKEAF
+819 KSLEQSKDAF

-847 TGTVEAFKQM
+847 TGTIESLKEM
-857 GGEAENTAKKTE
+857 GGEAEKTGTKAE
-869 TSGKK
+869 TSNKK
-874 IKETLKLVETTAK
+874 ISSSLKLVESTAK
-887 QTETTVSKS
+887 QTEATVTKS

-908 DQYGNKLSEKTKSF
+908 DQYGNKLNEKTKSF
-922 LNAAKDLYGQ
+922 LNSAKELYSN
-932 YQESSKKSQ
+932 YQESAKKSQ
-941 DKYSAA
+941 DKYTAA
-947 MEKAQD
+947 MEKAQS

-988 AKLLKENKW
+988 AKLLKGNKW

-1033 LLKLSN
+1033 LLKLAN

-1046 ERSTSIEVQKSLYAD
+1046 ERATSIEVQKSLYGD

-1070 KELADLKKKKSDA
+1070 KELADLKRKKSDA

-1106 AENLQK
+1106 AGNLQK

-1117 NTIIANGGTLNA
+1117 NAIIANGGTLNA

-1140 NISDEQLSAVW
+1140 NISDEQLGAVW

-1164 LAGLGAIMSQ
+1164 LAGLAAVMSQ

-1196 LNINNDVMNT
+1196 LKINDDVLNT
-1206 LSTLPNGMFQNG
+1206 ISGLPNSMFLNG
-1218 QSGKDQFIA
+1218 QSGKDQFLL

-1243 GVKLGASPLP
+1243 GVKMGADPLP
-1253 GEMNNIGKQGGN
+1253 GEMEKNGKKSGDAQAKGV
-1265 ANADGLKSTA
+1265 KSTA

-1282 AELKNNAKNG
+1282 KEIKNNAKSG
-1292 AFDPNLFKMTGANN
+1292 AFDPNLFKMTGSKNS
-1306 ASGFNGGILDGKGN
+1306 SGFNNGILGGKDG
-1320 AFSAGSG
+1320 AFSAGTSVG
-1327 IGNSAKSGAASVDS
+1327 GSAKSGAASVDS
-1341 SGVGSDFAS
+1341 SGVGSDFAAGFANGIRS
-1350 GYAQGIASGGMM
+1350 G
-1362 VAGAASALAN
+1362 AGAVGEAAASIAA

-1380 KQDSHSPSKES
+1380 KQDSHSPSKKS

-1397 FGTGYSLGIADKNKA
+1397 FGSGYSLGIASKTKA

-1417 NNLVASALGTE
+1417 SNLVAGALGTE
-1428 SQIKKLSS
+1428 KQIKKLSS
-1436 TLKDKISSA
+1436 TLKDKVSSA

-1452 KNKSVGQLKQ
+1452 KNKSAGQLKQ
-1462 AKALS
+1462 AKALN

-1472 IGQQTNKLA
+1472 IAQQTNKLA

-1528 DPENPQS
+1528 DAENPQS

-1708 TVPAITLP
+1708 TVPTINLP

-1747 SSNADLIKAIK
+1747 SSNADLIKAIQQ
-1758 ESGAK
+1758 SGDRPIIFNVDGK
-1763 PVILNLDGEVLANNS
+1763 NLAENA
-1778 NNRIGSMTD
+1778 NNRIGTMSN

>member
-89 NVQAALSKLASTVKT
+89 NVQAALSKLASTVKN

-109 AKASITAIKELGTS
+109 AKASITVIKELGTS

-193 VKVIRSIPSAAK
+193 VKVIKGIPGAAK
-205 TAAVAVKDSFVVA
+205 TAATAVKNSFVVA
-218 YKAAVVAAYMSVKGT
+218 YKAVVVAAYMSVKGT
-233 ISAVKAIPS
+233 ISAVKVIPS

-300 GLGNIAKSTGSL
+300 GLGNIAKSTGAS
-312 IKSGL
+312 IKNGL
-317 VSGFNAAKAAAKGA
+317 VTGFNAAKAAAKGA

-519 MLTKGIEEGTTGMA
+519 MLTKGIEEGTSGMA

-578 ALDVAKNTF
+578 ALDVAKNAF

-598 FQKKLSDMIQKIKE
+598 FQKKLSDLIQKIKE
-612 LIPVMVKL
+612 FIPVLIEWAPLL
-620 APTIL
+620 AKVAAGFVAFNIL
-625 KVVSA
+625 
-630 MLALQAVSSVYV
+630 SSVYSKV
-642 AFSNIGKMFVPLKNG
+642 AGLVMAFRGLASSGTLLGGIVNTVKGSFLALKVALG
-657 LFVIATG
+657 SAAAAFGVI
-664 FMKLAK
+664 
-670 TIRHPI
+670 I
-676 TAIKNLAFAIKYFIV
+676 
-691 TSGAVIA
+691 AVI
-698 IVGAVIAVLY
+698 GAVIAVAY
-708 GMYAAFKENTANIK
+708 GMYVSFKENTANIK
-722 GFLSGMFDAVKNSFG
+722 GFLSTMWDGVKNSFG

-746 VSALKPVGSGF
+746 VAALKPVGSGF
-757 KDVLKYIGVG
+757 KDVLKYVG
-767 VWVAFGIVLATV
+767 VAIWASLGLVLAAV

-795 GLQGLYYAIKAAFQA
+795 ALQGLYYAIKSAFQA

-819 KSLEQSKEAF
+819 KSLEQSKDAF
-829 VDAGSAIKDAFNK
+829 VEAGSAIKDAFNK

-857 GGEAENTAKKTE
+857 GGEAEKTAKKTE

-932 YQESSKKSQ
+932 YQESAKKSQ

-988 AKLLKENKW
+988 AKLLKGNKW

-1117 NTIIANGGTLNA
+1117 NAIIANGGTLNA

-1218 QSGKDQFIA
+1218 QSGKDQFIT

-1320 AFSAGSG
+1320 AFSAGTG
-1327 IGNSAKSGAASVDS
+1327 IGNSAKDGAASVDS
-1341 SGVGSDFAS
+1341 SGIGSDFAS
-1350 GYAQGIASGGMM
+1350 GYAQGITNGGVM
-1362 VAGAASALAN
+1362 VAGAAASLAQ

-1452 KNKSVGQLKQ
+1452 KNKSAGQLKQ

-1472 IGQQTNKLA
+1472 IAQQTNKLA

-1535 IQAEMQ
+1535 IQQEMQ

-1563 KDIISDILESGVE
+1563 KDIVSDILDAGVE

-1747 SSNADLIKAIK
+1747 SSNADLIKAIQQ
-1758 ESGAK
+1758 SGDRPIIFNVDGK
-1763 PVILNLDGEVLANNS
+1763 NLAENA
-1778 NNRIGSMTD
+1778 NNRIGTMGN

>member
-20 QLDAFEKDLAKA
+20 QLDAFEQDLAKA

-139 KTVQSSIVS
+139 KTVQSSFVS

-153 INVIKSIPSAIK
+153 INVIKSIPGAIK

-193 VKVIRSIPSAAK
+193 VKVIKSIPGAAK
-205 TAAVAVKDSFVVA
+205 TAATAVKNSFVVA
-218 YKAAVVAAYMSVKGT
+218 YKAVVVAAYMSVKGT

-253 AMKTAFSAVASAAKT
+253 AMKTAFSAVSSAAKT

-344 KPAEQARFSVLKLAA
+344 KPAEQARFSILRLAA
-359 ALGLIA
+359 AFGLIA

-508 EGSLESTKAIA
+508 EGSLESTRAIA

-560 AVKSLANIAENL
+560 AVKSLANIVENL

-578 ALDVAKNTF
+578 ALDVAKNAF

-598 FQKKLSDMIQKIKE
+598 FQKKLSDLIQKIKE
-612 LIPVMVKL
+612 FIPVLIEWAPLL
-620 APTIL
+620 AKVAAGFVAFNIL
-625 KVVSA
+625 
-630 MLALQAVSSVYV
+630 SSVYSKV
-642 AFSNIGKMFVPLKNG
+642 AGLVMAFRGLASSGTLLGGIVNTVKGSFLALKVALG
-657 LFVIATG
+657 SAAAAFGVI
-664 FMKLAK
+664 
-670 TIRHPI
+670 I
-676 TAIKNLAFAIKYFIV
+676 
-691 TSGAVIA
+691 AVI
-698 IVGAVIAVLY
+698 GAVIAVAY
-708 GMYAAFKENTANIK
+708 GMYVSFKENTANIK
-722 GFLSGMFDAVKNSFG
+722 GFLSTMWDGVKNSFG

-746 VSALKPVGSGF
+746 VAALKPVGSGF
-757 KDVLKYIGVG
+757 KDVLKYVG
-767 VWVAFGIVLATV
+767 VAIWASLGLVLAAV

-795 GLQGLYYAIKAAFQA
+795 ALQGLYYAIKAAFQA
-810 LSGDLKGAK
+810 LHWDLKGAK
-819 KSLEQSKEAF
+819 KSLEQSKDAF
-829 VDAGSAIKDAFNK
+829 VEAGSAIKDAFNK

-857 GGEAENTAKKTE
+857 GGEAEKTAKKTE

-908 DQYGNKLSEKTKSF
+908 DQYGKKLSEKTESF
-922 LNAAKDLYGQ
+922 LNAAKDLYEQ
-932 YQESSKKSQ
+932 YQEATKKSQ
-941 DKYSAA
+941 DKYSVA
-947 MEKAQD
+947 MEKAQS

-967 ATLVAEIDK
+967 ATLVAEVDK

-988 AKLLKENKW
+988 TKLLKGNKW

-1097 EQTKKNKTL
+1097 EQTKKNQTL
-1106 AENLQK
+1106 STNLK
-1112 WASEM
+1112 NWASEM
-1117 NTIIANGGTLNA
+1117 NSIIANGGTLNA

-1174 RGGEGVQAFVTA
+1174 RGGEGVQTFVTA

-1218 QSGKDQFIA
+1218 QSGKDQFIT

-1243 GVKLGASPLP
+1243 GVELGASPLP

-1292 AFDPNLFKMTGANN
+1292 AFDPNLFKMTGSNN
-1306 ASGFNGGILDGKGN
+1306 ASGFNSGILDGKGN
-1320 AFSAGSG
+1320 AFSAGTG
-1327 IGNSAKSGAASVDS
+1327 IGNSAKSGAGSVDS

-1350 GYAQGIASGGMM
+1350 GYVNGILSGMGA
-1362 VAGAASALAN
+1362 VGEAAGSLAN
-1372 KALAAVQK
+1372 KALQAVKDAQK
-1380 KQDSHSPSKES
+1380 SKSPSKKA

-1462 AKALS
+1462 AKALN

-1528 DPENPQS
+1528 DAENPQS

-1563 KDIISDILESGVE
+1563 KDIINDILEAGVE

-1632 LNSQKKQLENTAKSI
+1632 LNSQKKQLEKTAKSI

-1654 VKKALR
+1654 VKKALK

-1708 TVPAITLP
+1708 TVPTINLP

-1747 SSNADLIKAIK
+1747 SSNTDLIKAIQQ
-1758 ESGAK
+1758 SGDR
-1763 PVILNLDGEVLANNS
+1763 PIIFNVDGKDIADNTNNHLGSSTSLAFY
-1778 NNRIGSMTD
+1778 GK
-1787 LGLYGGGL
+1787 GL
-1795 L
+1795 

>member
-32 GTNAGAALDKA
+32 GTNAGTALDKA

-54 SKRLKDTFVNAF
+54 SKRLKDTFVNVF
-66 KSMGSAGSN
+66 KSMGNAGSN
-75 ALKASLNFMRELPS
+75 ALKASLNFIRELPS
-89 NVQAALSKLASTVKT
+89 NVQAALSKLASTVKI

-109 AKASITAIKELGTS
+109 AKASITAVKNLGTS

-139 KTVQSSIVS
+139 KTVQSSIAS

-153 INVIKSIPSAIK
+153 INVIKSIPGAIK

-193 VKVIRSIPSAAK
+193 VKVIKSIPGAAK
-205 TAAVAVKDSFVVA
+205 TAATAVKNSFVVA
-218 YKAAVVAAYMSVKGT
+218 YKAVVVAAYMSVKGT

-242 ATKSAALAVSS
+242 ATKSAALAISS

-344 KPAEQARFSVLKLAA
+344 KPAEQARFSILRLAA
-359 ALGLIA
+359 AFGLIA

-578 ALDVAKNTF
+578 ALDVAKNAF

-598 FQKKLSDMIQKIKE
+598 FQKKLSDLIQKIKE
-612 LIPVMVKL
+612 FIPVLIEWAPVL
-620 APTIL
+620 A
-625 KVVSA
+625 KVAAGFVA
-630 MLALQAVSSVYV
+630 FNIISSVYSKVAGLVMAFRGLASSGTLLGGIVNTVKGAFVGLKAALGSASV
-642 AFSNIGKMFVPLKNG
+642 AFGV
-657 LFVIATG
+657 
-664 FMKLAK
+664 
-670 TIRHPI
+670 I
-676 TAIKNLAFAIKYFIV
+676 TA
-691 TSGAVIA
+691 VIGS
-698 IVGAVIAVLY
+698 VVAVLY
-708 GMYAAFKENTANIK
+708 GMYTAFKENTAGIK
-722 GFLSGMFDAVKNSFG
+722 GFLSGMWDAVKNSFG

-757 KDVLKYIGVG
+757 KDILKYIGVG

-810 LSGDLKGAK
+810 LHWDLKGAK
-819 KSLEQSKEAF
+819 KSLEQSKDAF

-857 GGEAENTAKKTE
+857 GGEAEKTAKKTE

-874 IKETLKLVETTAK
+874 IKDTLKLVETTAK

-896 NQAIDTMLSGGV
+896 NQAIDMMLSGGV
-908 DQYGNKLSEKTKSF
+908 DQYGKKLNEKTKSF
-922 LNAAKDLYGQ
+922 LNAAKDLYEQ
-932 YQESSKKSQ
+932 YQEATKKSQ
-941 DKYSAA
+941 DKYSVA
-947 MEKAQD
+947 MEKAQS

-967 ATLVAEIDK
+967 KTLVDETTK
-976 NNGTLLTLQADY
+976 NNSTLLTLQSDYSNMLKTNRWAD
-988 AKLLKENKW
+988 
-997 VDGTELTA
+997 GQELTA
-1005 QQKKFLQQQTADIQA
+1005 QQKKFLQQQTTDIQT

-1026 QLYVEGN
+1026 QLYVEAN
-1033 LLKLSN
+1033 LLRLEQ
-1039 GKTLNEK
+1039 GKSLNEK
-1046 ERSTSIEVQKSLYAD
+1046 ERNTSLEVQKSLYEEK
-1061 RKKAVETGE
+1061 KKAVETGE
-1070 KELADLKKKKSDA
+1070 KSLADLKKKKADA
-1083 TTETEK
+1083 STETEK

-1106 AENLQK
+1106 STNLK
-1112 WASEM
+1112 NWATEM
-1117 NTIIANGGTLNA
+1117 NAIIANGGTLNA
-1129 ETFAKGLSEMG
+1129 ETFASGLSQLG
-1140 NISDEQLSAVW
+1140 NICDEQLSALW
-1151 QDFVKVSGSIDNT
+1151 QNFVSTSTSIDNT
-1164 LAGLGAIMSQ
+1164 LSGLAAIMGQ

-1218 QSGKDQFIA
+1218 QSGKDQFIT

-1320 AFSAGSG
+1320 AFSAGTG

-1350 GYAQGIASGGMM
+1350 GYVNGILSGMGA
-1362 VAGAASALAN
+1362 VGEAAGSLAN
-1372 KALAAVQK
+1372 KALQAVKDAQK
-1380 KQDSHSPSKES
+1380 SKSPSKKA

-1397 FGTGYSLGIADKNKA
+1397 FGSGYSLGIASKTKAVNKA
-1412 VTKAA
+1412 AS
-1417 NNLVASALGTE
+1417 NLVAGALGTE

-1452 KNKSVGQLKQ
+1452 KNKSSGQLKQ
-1462 AKALS
+1462 AKALN

-1472 IGQQTNKLA
+1472 IVQQTNRLA

-1563 KDIISDILESGVE
+1563 KDIINDILEAGVE

-1617 MYSAGINAAKGLING
+1617 MYSAGINAARGLING
-1632 LNSQKKQLENTAKSI
+1632 LNSQKKQLEKTAKSI

-1654 VKKALR
+1654 VKKALK

-1703 AASNM
+1703 AASYM
-1708 TVPAITLP
+1708 TVPTINLP

-1740 IDNKTKE
+1740 INNKTKE
-1747 SSNADLIKAIK
+1747 SSNADLIKAIQQ
-1758 ESGAK
+1758 SGDR
-1763 PVILNLDGEVLANNS
+1763 PIIFNVDGKDIADNTNNH
-1778 NNRIGSMTD
+1778 IGSSTS
-1787 LGLYGGGL
+1787 LAFYGKGL
-1795 L
+1795 

>member
-14 DKKADK
+14 DTKADK
-20 QLDAFEKDLAKA
+20 QLDTFEKDLAKA

-66 KSMGSAGSN
+66 KSMGNAGSN
-75 ALKASLNFMRELPS
+75 ALKASLSFMRELPA
-89 NVQAALSKLASTVKT
+89 NVGSALSKLASTVKT

-109 AKASITAIKELGTS
+109 AKASITAVKNLGTS

-153 INVIKSIPSAIK
+153 INVIKSIPGAIK
-165 SAGIS
+165 SAGSS
-170 IKSALVSSLQ
+170 IKSALVSSLH
-180 AAKSAAI
+180 AAKTAAI

-193 VKVIRSIPSAAK
+193 VKVIKSIPGAAK
-205 TAAVAVKDSFVVA
+205 TAATAVKNSFVVA
-218 YKAAVVAAYMSVKGT
+218 YKAVVVAAYMSVKGT

-253 AMKTAFSAVASAAKT
+253 AMKTAFSAVVSAAKT
-268 TGTTVKSALKT
+268 TGTTVKTALT
-279 GFSAVKS
+279 NGFSAIKS
-286 GAKAAGQAGISALK
+286 GAKTAGQVGISALK
-300 GLGNIAKSTGSL
+300 GLGNAAKSTGSL
-312 IKSGL
+312 IKNGL
-317 VSGFNAAKAAAKGA
+317 VSGFNAAKSAAKGA

-344 KPAEQARFSVLKLAA
+344 KPAEQARFSILRLAA
-359 ALGLIA
+359 AFGLIA

-430 MKAANVKPV
+430 MQAANVKPV

-470 GVAYADDINRLVDA
+470 GVAYSDDINRLVDA

-578 ALDVAKNTF
+578 ALDVAKNAF
-587 KQFAAVTASPE
+587 KQFASVTASPE

-612 LIPVMVKL
+612 LIPVLIEL
-620 APTIL
+620 APIL
-625 KVVSA
+625 AKVA
-630 MLALQAVSSVYV
+630 AGFIAFNIISSVYSKIAGLVGAIKGLASSGSLLGSIINTVRGSFLALKV
-642 AFSNIGKMFVPLKNG
+642 ALGSATAAFG
-657 LFVIATG
+657 VIA
-664 FMKLAK
+664 
-670 TIRHPI
+670 
-676 TAIKNLAFAIKYFIV
+676 
-691 TSGAVIA
+691 AVI
-698 IVGAVIAVLY
+698 GAVIAVLY

-757 KDVLKYIGVG
+757 KDILKYIGVG

-779 VDIIQVLAR
+779 VDVVQVLTR

-795 GLQGLYYAIKAAFQA
+795 ALQGLYYAIKAAFLA
-810 LSGDLKGAK
+810 MRFDIKGAK
-819 KSLEQSKEAF
+819 KSLEQSKDAF
-829 VDAGSAIKDAFNK
+829 VEAGTAIKDAFNT

-847 TGTVEAFKQM
+847 TGTIESLKEM
-857 GGEAENTAKKTE
+857 GGEAEKTGTKAE
-869 TSGKK
+869 TSNKK
-874 IKETLKLVETTAK
+874 IANSLKIVESTAK

-896 NQAIDTMLSGGV
+896 NQAIDTMLSGDV
-908 DQYGNKLSEKTKSF
+908 DQYGNKLNEKTKSF
-922 LNAAKDLYGQ
+922 LNAAKELYSQ
-932 YQESSKKSQ
+932 YQESAQKSQ
-941 DKYSAA
+941 DKYTVA
-947 MEKAQD
+947 MEKAQS

-967 ATLVAEIDK
+967 TSLVSEINK

-988 AKLLKENKW
+988 AKLLKGNKW

-1033 LLKLSN
+1033 LLKLAN

-1083 TTETEK
+1083 STETEK

-1106 AENLQK
+1106 SANLQN
-1112 WASEM
+1112 WATEM
-1117 NTIIANGGTLNA
+1117 NAIVANGGTLNA

-1140 NISDEQLSAVW
+1140 NISDEQLGAVW

-1164 LAGLGAIMSQ
+1164 LAGLAAIMSQ
-1174 RGGEGVQAFVTA
+1174 RGGEGVQGFVTA

-1196 LNINNDVMNT
+1196 SKVNDDVLKT
-1206 LSTLPNGMFQNG
+1206 ISSLPNSMFLNG

-1227 AIKSGDF
+1227 AVKSGDF

-1243 GVKLGASPLP
+1243 GVKMGAEPLP
-1253 GEMNNIGKQGGN
+1253 GEMDKNGKTSGN
-1265 ANADGLKSTA
+1265 AQANGLKGTK
-1275 EANKSAG
+1275 EANKKAG
-1282 AELKNNAKNG
+1282 AELKNNAKSG
-1292 AFDPNLFKMTGANN
+1292 AFDPNLFKMTGSKNS
-1306 ASGFNGGILDGKGN
+1306 SGFNNGILVGKDG
-1320 AFSAGSG
+1320 AFSAGSSV
-1327 IGNSAKSGAASVDS
+1327 GNSAKSGAGSVDS

-1350 GYAQGIASGGMM
+1350 GYVNGILSGMGA
-1362 VAGAASALAN
+1362 VGEAAGSLAN
-1372 KALAAVQK
+1372 KALQAVKDAQK
-1380 KQDSHSPSKES
+1380 SKSPSKKA

-1397 FGTGYSLGIADKNKA
+1397 FGSGYSLGIASKTKAVNKA
-1412 VTKAA
+1412 AS
-1417 NNLVASALGTE
+1417 NLVAGALGTE
-1428 SQIKKLSS
+1428 KQIKKLSS
-1436 TLKDKISSA
+1436 TLKDKISTA

-1452 KNKSVGQLKQ
+1452 KNKSRGQLKQ
-1462 AKALS
+1462 AKALN

-1472 IGQQTNKLA
+1472 IAQQTSRLA

-1528 DPENPQS
+1528 DAENPQS
-1535 IQAEMQ
+1535 IQQEMQ

-1632 LNSQKKQLENTAKSI
+1632 LNSQKKQLEKTAKSI

-1660 IHSPSRVAIELGKF
+1660 IHSPSRVAVELGKF

-1689 AVQSTNKMVDKVVN
+1689 AVKSTNKMVDSVVN
-1703 AASNM
+1703 AASNL
-1708 TVPAITLP
+1708 TAPKITLP
-1716 KISAEKALGLKSV
+1716 HVSAEKALGLKSS
-1729 DLNRTITVKTI
+1729 DLNRTITVKAI
-1740 IDNKTKE
+1740 VENE
-1747 SSNADLIKAIK
+1747 SK
-1758 ESGAK
+1758 
-1763 PVILNLDGEVLANNS
+1763 NNS
-1778 NNRIGSMTD
+1778 NSD
-1787 LGLYGGGL
+1787 LINAIEKSGGRPIILNVDGKVIADNTNNHLGNSTSLAFYGKGL
-1795 L
+1795 

>member
-14 DKKADK
+14 DTKADK
-20 QLDAFEKDLAKA
+20 QLDTFEKDLAKA

-66 KSMGSAGSN
+66 KSMGNAGSN
-75 ALKASLNFMRELPS
+75 ALKASLSFMRELPA
-89 NVQAALSKLASTVKT
+89 NVGSALSKLASTVKT

-109 AKASITAIKELGTS
+109 AKASITAVKNLGTS

-170 IKSALVSSLQ
+170 IKSALGSSLQ

-193 VKVIRSIPSAAK
+193 VKVIRSIPGAAK
-205 TAAVAVKDSFVVA
+205 TAATAVKNSFVVA
-218 YKAAVVAAYMSVKGT
+218 YKAVVVAAYMSVKGT

-331 GAGMREALKNSVE
+331 GTGMREALKNSVE
-344 KPAEQARFSVLKLAA
+344 KPAEQARFSILRLAA
-359 ALGLIA
+359 AFGLIA

-458 QMTDAIS
+458 QMVDAIS
-465 ALQAS
+465 SLQSA
-470 GVAYADDINRLVDA
+470 GVAYSDDINRLVEA

-496 GKSVGEMKKYVS
+496 GKSVADMKKYVS

-578 ALDVAKNTF
+578 ALDVAKNAF

-598 FQKKLSDMIQKIKE
+598 FQKKLSDLIQKIKE
-612 LIPVMVKL
+612 FIPVLIEL
-620 APTIL
+620 APVL
-625 KVVSA
+625 AKVA
-630 MLALQAVSSVYV
+630 AGFIAFNIISSVYSKV
-642 AFSNIGKMFVPLKNG
+642 AGLVMAFRGLASSGTLLGGIVNTVKGSFLALKVALG
-657 LFVIATG
+657 SATAAFGVIA
-664 FMKLAK
+664 
-670 TIRHPI
+670 
-676 TAIKNLAFAIKYFIV
+676 
-691 TSGAVIA
+691 AVI
-698 IVGAVIAVLY
+698 GAVIAVLY

-795 GLQGLYYAIKAAFQA
+795 ALQGLYYAIKAAFLA
-810 LSGDLKGAK
+810 MRFDIKGAK
-819 KSLEQSKEAF
+819 KSLEQSKDAF
-829 VDAGSAIKDAFNK
+829 VEAGTAIKDAFNT

-847 TGTVEAFKQM
+847 TGTIESLKEM
-857 GGEAENTAKKTE
+857 GGEAEKTGKKAE
-869 TSGKK
+869 TSNKK
-874 IKETLKLVETTAK
+874 IANSLKIVESTAK

-896 NQAIDTMLSGGV
+896 NQAIDTMLSGDV
-908 DQYGNKLSEKTKSF
+908 DQYGNKLNEKTKSF
-922 LNAAKDLYGQ
+922 LNAAKELYSK
-932 YQESSKKSQ
+932 YQESAQKSQ
-941 DKYSAA
+941 DKYTVA
-947 MEKAQD
+947 MEKAQS

-988 AKLLKENKW
+988 AKLLKDNKW

-1033 LLKLSN
+1033 LLKLAN

-1046 ERSTSIEVQKSLYAD
+1046 ERATSIEVQKSLYGD

-1117 NTIIANGGTLNA
+1117 NAIIANGGTLNA

-1164 LAGLGAIMSQ
+1164 LAGLAAVMSK

-1186 LQSGDYTTAA
+1186 LQSKDYTTAA
-1196 LNINNDVMNT
+1196 LKINDDVLNT
-1206 LSTLPNGMFQNG
+1206 IAGLPNAMFLNG
-1218 QSGKDQFIA
+1218 QSGKDQFIT
-1227 AIKSGDF
+1227 AIKSGKF
-1234 QGAGKFLLD
+1234 QEAGKYLLD
-1243 GVKLGASPLP
+1243 GVKMGADPLP
-1253 GEMNNIGKQGGN
+1253 GELAKNGKKSGDAQ
-1265 ANADGLKSTA
+1265 ANGLKGTA
-1275 EANKSAG
+1275 EANKKAG
-1282 AELKNNAKNG
+1282 KTIKNNAKSG
-1292 AFDPNLFKMTGANN
+1292 AFDPNLFQMTGVKNS
-1306 ASGFNGGILDGKGN
+1306 SGFNGGILNGKDG
-1320 AFSAGSG
+1320 AFSAGTS
-1327 IGNSAKSGAASVDS
+1327 IGGSAKSGAASVDS
-1341 SGVGSDFAS
+1341 SGTGADFAAGFANGIRS
-1350 GYAQGIASGGMM
+1350 G
-1362 VAGAASALAN
+1362 AGAVGEAAASIAA

-1380 KQDSHSPSKES
+1380 KQDSHSPSKKS

-1397 FGTGYSLGIADKNKA
+1397 FGSGYSLGIASKTKA

-1417 NNLVASALGTE
+1417 SNLVAGALGTE
-1428 SQIKKLSS
+1428 KQIKKLSS
-1436 TLKDKISSA
+1436 TLKDKVSSA

-1452 KNKSVGQLKQ
+1452 KNKSAGQLKQ
-1462 AKALS
+1462 AKALN

-1472 IGQQTNKLA
+1472 IAQQTNKLA

-1528 DPENPQS
+1528 DAENPQS
-1535 IQAEMQ
+1535 IQQEMQ

-1674 FTGGLGNGVLAGAKG
+1674 FTDGLGNGVLAGAKG

-1703 AASNM
+1703 AASNL

>member
-75 ALKASLNFMRELPS
+75 ALKASLNFMRELPA

-109 AKASITAIKELGTS
+109 AKASITAVKNLGTS

-193 VKVIRSIPSAAK
+193 VKVIKSIPGAAK
-205 TAAVAVKDSFVVA
+205 TAATAVKNSFVVA
-218 YKAAVVAAYMSVKGT
+218 YKAVVVAAYMGVKGT

-344 KPAEQARFSVLKLAA
+344 KPAEQARFSILRLAA
-359 ALGLIA
+359 AFGLIA

-560 AVKSLANIAENL
+560 AVKSLANIVENL

-578 ALDVAKNTF
+578 ALDVAKNAF

-598 FQKKLSDMIQKIKE
+598 FQKKLSDLIQKIKE
-612 LIPVMVKL
+612 FIPVLIEWAPVL
-620 APTIL
+620 AKVAAGFVAFNIL
-625 KVVSA
+625 
-630 MLALQAVSSVYV
+630 SSVYSKV
-642 AFSNIGKMFVPLKNG
+642 AGLVMAFRGLASSGTLLGGIVNTVKGSFLALKVALG
-657 LFVIATG
+657 SAAAAFGVI
-664 FMKLAK
+664 
-670 TIRHPI
+670 I
-676 TAIKNLAFAIKYFIV
+676 
-691 TSGAVIA
+691 AVI
-698 IVGAVIAVLY
+698 GAVIAVAY
-708 GMYAAFKENTANIK
+708 GMYVSFKENTANIK
-722 GFLSGMFDAVKNSFG
+722 GFLSTMWDGVKNSFG

-746 VSALKPVGSGF
+746 VAALKPVGSGF
-757 KDVLKYIGVG
+757 KDVLKYVG
-767 VWVAFGIVLATV
+767 VAIWASLGLVLAAV

-795 GLQGLYYAIKAAFQA
+795 ALQGLYYAIKSAFQA

-819 KSLEQSKEAF
+819 KSLEQSKDAF
-829 VDAGSAIKDAFNK
+829 VEAGSAIKDAFNK

-967 ATLVAEIDK
+967 TTLVSEINK

-988 AKLLKENKW
+988 AKLLKGNKW

-1033 LLKLSN
+1033 LLKLAN

-1070 KELADLKKKKSDA
+1070 KELADLKKKKADA
-1083 TTETEK
+1083 STETEK

-1106 AENLQK
+1106 AGNLQK

-1117 NTIIANGGTLNA
+1117 NAIIANGGTLNA

-1164 LAGLGAIMSQ
+1164 LAGLAAVMSQ

-1196 LNINNDVMNT
+1196 LNINNDV
-1206 LSTLPNGMFQNG
+1206 LSTISSLPNGMFLNG
-1218 QSGKDQFIA
+1218 ENGKNQFLT

-1234 QGAGKFLLD
+1234 QGAGKYLVD
-1243 GVKLGASPLP
+1243 GVKMGTDSIDS
-1253 GEMNNIGKQGGN
+1253 EMKTKGQTGGQN
-1265 ANADGLKSTA
+1265 FADGVKGKEGA
-1275 EANKSAG
+1275 AKSAG
-1282 AELKNNAKNG
+1282 SAVKNKAKEG
-1292 AFDPNLFKMTGANN
+1292 ATDPNAFKAVGSKDSA
-1306 ASGFNGGILDGKGN
+1306 GFNNGVMGGKGG
-1320 AFSAGSG
+1320 AYSAGSSV
-1327 IGNSAKSGAASVDS
+1327 GNSAKSGAGSVDS

-1350 GYAQGIASGGMM
+1350 GYANGILSGMGA
-1362 VAGAASALAN
+1362 VGEAAASLAN

-1380 KQDSHSPSKES
+1380 KQDSHSPAKKS

-1397 FGTGYSLGIADKNKA
+1397 FGSGYSLGIASKTKAVNKA
-1412 VTKAA
+1412 AS
-1417 NNLVASALGTE
+1417 NLVAGALGTE

-1452 KNKSVGQLKQ
+1452 KNKSRGQLKQ
-1462 AKALS
+1462 AKALN

-1472 IGQQTNKLA
+1472 IVQQTNRLA

-1519 QSYGSISNV
+1519 KSYGSISNV
-1528 DPENPQS
+1528 DPENPKS
-1535 IQAEMQ
+1535 IQQEMQ

-1563 KDIISDILESGVE
+1563 KDIINDILEAGVE

-1617 MYSAGINAAKGLING
+1617 MYSAGINAAKGLISG
-1632 LNSQKKQLENTAKSI
+1632 LNSQKKQLEKTAKSI

-1654 VKKALR
+1654 VKKALK

-1674 FTGGLGNGVLAGAKG
+1674 FTGGLGNGVLAGANG

-1708 TVPAITLP
+1708 TVPTINLP

-1747 SSNADLIKAIK
+1747 SSNADLIKAIQQ
-1758 ESGAK
+1758 SGDR
-1763 PVILNLDGEVLANNS
+1763 PINFYVDGKDLADNTNNHL
-1778 NNRIGSMTD
+1778 GSSTS
-1787 LGLYGGGL
+1787 LAFYGKGL
-1795 L
+1795 

>member
-75 ALKASLNFMRELPS
+75 ALKASLNFMRELPA

-109 AKASITAIKELGTS
+109 AKASITAVKNLGTS

-148 AVKVS
+148 AVKIS

-165 SAGIS
+165 SAGSS

-180 AAKSAAI
+180 AAKMAAI
-187 SFAQTT
+187 SFAQTS
-193 VKVIRSIPSAAK
+193 VNVIKSIPGAAK

-218 YKAAVVAAYMSVKGT
+218 YKAVVVAAYMSVKGT
-233 ISAVKAIPS
+233 ISAVKAIPN
-242 ATKSAALAVSS
+242 ATKSAALAISS
-253 AMKTAFSAVASAAKT
+253 AMKTAFSAVVSAAKT

-286 GAKAAGQAGISALK
+286 GAKAASQAGISALK

-317 VSGFNAAKAAAKGA
+317 VSGFNTAKAAAKGA

-344 KPAEQARFSVLKLAA
+344 KPAEQARFSILRLAA
-359 ALGLIA
+359 AFGLIA

-401 MTDLTAAIDGTPIA
+401 MKDLTAAIDGTPIA

-560 AVKSLANIAENL
+560 AVKSLANIVENL

-578 ALDVAKNTF
+578 ALDVAKNAF

-598 FQKKLSDMIQKIKE
+598 FQKKLSDLIQKIKE
-612 LIPVMVKL
+612 FIPVLIEWAPVL
-620 APTIL
+620 A
-625 KVVSA
+625 KVAAGFVA
-630 MLALQAVSSVYV
+630 FNIISSVYSKVAGLVMAFRGLASSGTLLGGIVNTVKGAFVGLKAALGSASV
-642 AFSNIGKMFVPLKNG
+642 AFGV
-657 LFVIATG
+657 
-664 FMKLAK
+664 
-670 TIRHPI
+670 I
-676 TAIKNLAFAIKYFIV
+676 TA
-691 TSGAVIA
+691 VIGS
-698 IVGAVIAVLY
+698 VVAVLY
-708 GMYAAFKENTANIK
+708 SMYTAFKENTAGIK
-722 GFLSGMFDAVKNSFG
+722 GFLSGMWDAVKNSFG

-757 KDVLKYIGVG
+757 KDILKYIGVG

-810 LSGDLKGAK
+810 LQGDLKGAK
-819 KSLEQSKEAF
+819 KSLEQSKDAF

-847 TGTVEAFKQM
+847 TGTIESLKEM
-857 GGEAENTAKKTE
+857 GGEAEKTGAKAE
-869 TSGKK
+869 TSNKK
-874 IKETLKLVETTAK
+874 IANSLKIVESTAK

-922 LNAAKDLYGQ
+922 LNSAKELYSQ
-932 YQESSKKSQ
+932 YQESAKKSQ
-941 DKYSAA
+941 DAYTAA
-947 MEKAQD
+947 MEKAQT

-967 ATLVAEIDK
+967 TALVSEINK

-988 AKLLKENKW
+988 AKLLKGNKW

-1033 LLKLSN
+1033 LLKLAN

-1070 KELADLKKKKSDA
+1070 KELADLKKKKADA
-1083 TTETEK
+1083 STETEK

-1106 AENLQK
+1106 AGNLQK

-1117 NTIIANGGTLNA
+1117 NAIIANGGTLNA

-1164 LAGLGAIMSQ
+1164 LAGLAAIMSQ

-1196 LNINNDVMNT
+1196 LNINNDV
-1206 LSTLPNGMFQNG
+1206 LSTISSLPNGMFLNG
-1218 QSGKDQFIA
+1218 ENGKNQFLT

-1234 QGAGKFLLD
+1234 QGAGKYLVD
-1243 GVKLGASPLP
+1243 GVKMGTDSIDS
-1253 GEMNNIGKQGGN
+1253 EMKTKGQTGGQN
-1265 ANADGLKSTA
+1265 FADGVKGKEGA
-1275 EANKSAG
+1275 AKSAG
-1282 AELKNNAKNG
+1282 SAVKNKAKEG
-1292 AFDPNLFKMTGANN
+1292 ATDPNAFKAVGSKDSA
-1306 ASGFNGGILDGKGN
+1306 GFNNGVMGGKGG
-1320 AFSAGSG
+1320 AYSAGSSV
-1327 IGNSAKSGAASVDS
+1327 GNSAKSGAGSVDS

-1350 GYAQGIASGGMM
+1350 GYVNGILSGMGA
-1362 VAGAASALAN
+1362 VGRAAASLAN

-1380 KQDSHSPSKES
+1380 KQDSHSPAKKS

-1397 FGTGYSLGIADKNKA
+1397 FGSGYSLGIASKTKAVNKA
-1412 VTKAA
+1412 AS
-1417 NNLVASALGTE
+1417 NLVAGALGTE

-1452 KNKSVGQLKQ
+1452 KNKSSGQLKQ
-1462 AKALS
+1462 AKALN

-1472 IGQQTNKLA
+1472 IVQQTNRLA

-1563 KDIISDILESGVE
+1563 KDIINDILEAGVE

-1617 MYSAGINAAKGLING
+1617 MYSAGINAAKGLISG
-1632 LNSQKKQLENTAKSI
+1632 LNSQKKQLEKTAKSI

-1654 VKKALR
+1654 VKKALK

-1708 TVPAITLP
+1708 TVPAINLP

-1747 SSNADLIKAIK
+1747 SSNADLIKAIQQ
-1758 ESGAK
+1758 SGDR
-1763 PVILNLDGEVLANNS
+1763 PIIFNVDGKDIADNTNSHLGSSTALAFY
-1778 NNRIGSMTD
+1778 GK
-1787 LGLYGGGL
+1787 GL
-1795 L
+1795 

>member
-14 DKKADK
+14 DTKADK
-20 QLDAFEKDLAKA
+20 QLDTFEKDLAKA

-66 KSMGSAGSN
+66 KSMGNAGSN
-75 ALKASLNFMRELPS
+75 ALKASLSFMRELPA
-89 NVQAALSKLASTVKT
+89 NVGSALSKLASTVKT

-109 AKASITAIKELGTS
+109 AKASITAVKNLGTS

-139 KTVQSSIVS
+139 KTVQSSIMS
-148 AVKVS
+148 AVKIS

-165 SAGIS
+165 SAGSS

-180 AAKSAAI
+180 AAKMAAI

-193 VKVIRSIPSAAK
+193 VKVIKSIPGAAK
-205 TAAVAVKDSFVVA
+205 TAATAVKNSFVVA
-218 YKAAVVAAYMSVKGT
+218 YKAVVVAAYMSVKGT
-233 ISAVKAIPS
+233 ISAVKAIPN
-242 ATKSAALAVSS
+242 ATKSAALAISS
-253 AMKTAFSAVASAAKT
+253 AMKTAFSAVVSAAKT
-268 TGTTVKSALKT
+268 TGTTVKTALTT
-279 GFSAVKS
+279 GFSAIKS
-286 GAKAAGQAGISALK
+286 GAKTAGQVGISALK
-300 GLGNIAKSTGSL
+300 GLGNIAKNTGSL
-312 IKSGL
+312 IKNGL
-317 VSGFNAAKAAAKGA
+317 VSGFNAARSAAKGA

-344 KPAEQARFSVLKLAA
+344 RPAEQARFSILKLAA
-359 ALGLIA
+359 AFGLIA

-401 MTDLTAAIDGTPIA
+401 MKDLTAAIDGTPIA

-578 ALDVAKNTF
+578 ALDVAKNAF

-598 FQKKLSDMIQKIKE
+598 FQKKLSDLIQKIKE
-612 LIPVMVKL
+612 FIPVLIEWAPVL
-620 APTIL
+620 A
-625 KVVSA
+625 KVAAGFVA
-630 MLALQAVSSVYV
+630 FNIISSVYSKVAGLVMAFRGLASSGTLLGGIVNTVKGAFVGLKAALGSASV
-642 AFSNIGKMFVPLKNG
+642 AFGV
-657 LFVIATG
+657 
-664 FMKLAK
+664 
-670 TIRHPI
+670 I
-676 TAIKNLAFAIKYFIV
+676 TA
-691 TSGAVIA
+691 VIGT
-698 IVGAVIAVLY
+698 VVAVLY
-708 GMYAAFKENTANIK
+708 GMYTAFKENTAGIK
-722 GFLSGMFDAVKNSFG
+722 GFLSGMWDAVKNSFA

-757 KDVLKYIGVG
+757 KDILKYIGVG

-810 LSGDLKGAK
+810 LQGDLKGAK
-819 KSLEQSKEAF
+819 KSLEQSKDAF

-847 TGTVEAFKQM
+847 TGTIESLKEM
-857 GGEAENTAKKTE
+857 GGEAEKTGAKAE
-869 TSGKK
+869 TSNKK
-874 IKETLKLVETTAK
+874 IANSLKIVESTAK

-922 LNAAKDLYGQ
+922 LNSAKELYSQ
-932 YQESSKKSQ
+932 YQESAKKSQ
-941 DKYSAA
+941 DAYTAA
-947 MEKAQD
+947 MEKAQS
-953 LEGDKRKKAIADAN
+953 LEGEKRKKVIADAN

-988 AKLLKENKW
+988 AKLLKDNKW

-1033 LLKLSN
+1033 LLKLAN

-1046 ERSTSIEVQKSLYAD
+1046 ERATSIEVQKSLYGD

-1070 KELADLKKKKSDA
+1070 KELADLKRKKSDA

-1106 AENLQK
+1106 AGNLQK

-1117 NTIIANGGTLNA
+1117 NAIIANGGTLNA

-1140 NISDEQLSAVW
+1140 NISDEQLGAVW

-1164 LAGLGAIMSQ
+1164 LAGLAAVMSQ

-1196 LNINNDVMNT
+1196 LKINDDVLNT
-1206 LSTLPNGMFQNG
+1206 ISGLPNSMFLNG
-1218 QSGKDQFIA
+1218 QSGKDQFLL

-1243 GVKLGASPLP
+1243 GVKMGADPLP
-1253 GEMNNIGKQGGN
+1253 GEMEKNGKKSGDAQAKGV
-1265 ANADGLKSTA
+1265 KSTA

-1282 AELKNNAKNG
+1282 KEIKNNAKSG
-1292 AFDPNLFKMTGANN
+1292 AFDPNLFKMTGSKNS
-1306 ASGFNGGILDGKGN
+1306 SGFNNGILGGKDG
-1320 AFSAGSG
+1320 AFSAGTSVG
-1327 IGNSAKSGAASVDS
+1327 GSAKSGAASVDS
-1341 SGVGSDFAS
+1341 SGVGSDFAAGFANGIRS
-1350 GYAQGIASGGMM
+1350 G
-1362 VAGAASALAN
+1362 AGAVGEAAASIAA

-1380 KQDSHSPSKES
+1380 KQDSHSPSKKS

-1397 FGTGYSLGIADKNKA
+1397 FGSGYSLGIASKTKA

-1417 NNLVASALGTE
+1417 SNLVAGALGTE
-1428 SQIKKLSS
+1428 KQIKKLSS
-1436 TLKDKISSA
+1436 TLKDKVSSA

-1452 KNKSVGQLKQ
+1452 KNKSRGQLKQ
-1462 AKALS
+1462 AKALN

-1472 IGQQTNKLA
+1472 IAQQTNRLA

-1528 DPENPQS
+1528 DAENPQS
-1535 IQAEMQ
+1535 IQQEMQ

-1632 LNSQKKQLENTAKSI
+1632 LNSQKKQLEKTAKSI
-1647 ANTITNS
+1647 ASTITNS
-1654 VKKALR
+1654 VKKALK

-1708 TVPAITLP
+1708 TVPTITLP
-1716 KISAEKALGLKSV
+1716 KVSAEKALGLKSS
-1729 DLNRTITVKTI
+1729 DLNRTITVKAI
-1740 IDNKTKE
+1740 VENE
-1747 SSNADLIKAIK
+1747 SK
-1758 ESGAK
+1758 
-1763 PVILNLDGEVLANNS
+1763 NNS
-1778 NNRIGSMTD
+1778 NSD
-1787 LGLYGGGL
+1787 LINAIEKSGGRPIILNVDGKVIADSTNNHLGNSTSLAFYGKGL
-1795 L
+1795 

>member
-14 DKKADK
+14 DTKADK
-20 QLDAFEKDLAKA
+20 QLDTFEKDLAKA

-66 KSMGSAGSN
+66 KSMGNAGSN
-75 ALKASLNFMRELPS
+75 ALKASLSFMRELPA
-89 NVQAALSKLASTVKT
+89 NVGSALSKLASTVKT

-109 AKASITAIKELGTS
+109 AKASITAVKNLGTS

-148 AVKVS
+148 AVKTS
-153 INVIKSIPSAIK
+153 INVIKSIPGAIK
-165 SAGIS
+165 SAGSS
-170 IKSALVSSLQ
+170 IKSALVSSLH
-180 AAKSAAI
+180 AAKTAAI

-193 VKVIRSIPSAAK
+193 VKVIKSIPGAAK
-205 TAAVAVKDSFVVA
+205 TAATAVKNSFVVA
-218 YKAAVVAAYMSVKGT
+218 YKAVVVAAYMSVKGT

-253 AMKTAFSAVASAAKT
+253 AMKTAFSAVVSAAKT
-268 TGTTVKSALKT
+268 TGTTVKTALT
-279 GFSAVKS
+279 NGFSAIKS
-286 GAKAAGQAGISALK
+286 GAKTAGQVGISALK
-300 GLGNIAKSTGSL
+300 GLGNAAKSTGSL
-312 IKSGL
+312 IKNGL
-317 VSGFNAAKAAAKGA
+317 VSGFNAAKSAAKGA

-344 KPAEQARFSVLKLAA
+344 KPAEQARFSILRLAA
-359 ALGLIA
+359 AFGLIA

-430 MKAANVKPV
+430 MQAANVKPV

-470 GVAYADDINRLVDA
+470 GVAYSDDINRLVDA

-578 ALDVAKNTF
+578 ALDVAKNAF
-587 KQFAAVTASPE
+587 KQFASVTASPE

-612 LIPVMVKL
+612 LIPVLIEL
-620 APTIL
+620 APIL
-625 KVVSA
+625 AKVA
-630 MLALQAVSSVYV
+630 AGFIAFNIISSVYSKIAGLVGAIKGLASSGSLLGSIINTVRGSFLALKV
-642 AFSNIGKMFVPLKNG
+642 ALGSATAAFG
-657 LFVIATG
+657 VIA
-664 FMKLAK
+664 
-670 TIRHPI
+670 
-676 TAIKNLAFAIKYFIV
+676 
-691 TSGAVIA
+691 AVI
-698 IVGAVIAVLY
+698 GAVIAVLY

-795 GLQGLYYAIKAAFQA
+795 ALQGLYYALKAANQA
-810 LSGDLKGAK
+810 AHWDLKGAK
-819 KSLEQSKEAF
+819 KSIEQSKDAF

-847 TGTVEAFKQM
+847 TGTIESLKEM
-857 GGEAENTAKKTE
+857 GGEAEKTGTKAE
-869 TSGKK
+869 TSNKK
-874 IKETLKLVETTAK
+874 ISSSLKLVESTAK
-887 QTETTVSKS
+887 QTEATVSKS

-908 DQYGNKLSEKTKSF
+908 DQYGNKLNEKTKSF
-922 LNAAKDLYGQ
+922 LNAAKELYSN
-932 YQESSKKSQ
+932 YQESAQKSQ
-941 DKYSAA
+941 DKYTAA
-947 MEKAQD
+947 MEKAQS
-953 LEGDKRKKAIADAN
+953 LEGEKRKKVIADAN

-988 AKLLKENKW
+988 AKLLKGNKW

-1033 LLKLSN
+1033 LLKLAN

-1046 ERSTSIEVQKSLYAD
+1046 ERATSIEVQKSLYGD

-1070 KELADLKKKKSDA
+1070 KELADLKRKKSDA

-1106 AENLQK
+1106 AGNLQK

-1117 NTIIANGGTLNA
+1117 NAIIANGGTLNA

-1140 NISDEQLSAVW
+1140 NISDEQLGAVW

-1164 LAGLGAIMSQ
+1164 LAGLAAVMSQ

-1186 LQSGDYTTAA
+1186 LQIGDYTTAA
-1196 LNINNDVMNT
+1196 LKINDDVLNT
-1206 LSTLPNGMFQNG
+1206 ISGLPNSMFLNG
-1218 QSGKDQFIA
+1218 QSGKDQFLL

-1243 GVKLGASPLP
+1243 GVKTGADPLP
-1253 GEMNNIGKQGGN
+1253 GEMEKNGKKSGDAQAKGV
-1265 ANADGLKSTA
+1265 KSTA

-1282 AELKNNAKNG
+1282 KEIKNNAKSG
-1292 AFDPNLFKMTGANN
+1292 AFDPNLFKMTGSKNS
-1306 ASGFNGGILDGKGN
+1306 SGFNNGILGGKDG
-1320 AFSAGSG
+1320 AFSAGTSVG
-1327 IGNSAKSGAASVDS
+1327 GSAKSGAASVDS
-1341 SGVGSDFAS
+1341 SGVGSDFAAGFANGIRS
-1350 GYAQGIASGGMM
+1350 G
-1362 VAGAASALAN
+1362 AGAVGEAAASIAA

-1380 KQDSHSPSKES
+1380 KQDSHSPSKKS

-1397 FGTGYSLGIADKNKA
+1397 FGSGYSLGIASKTKA

-1417 NNLVASALGTE
+1417 SNLVAGALGTE
-1428 SQIKKLSS
+1428 KQIKKLSS
-1436 TLKDKISSA
+1436 TLKDKVSSA

-1452 KNKSVGQLKQ
+1452 KNKSRGQLKQ
-1462 AKALS
+1462 AKALN

-1472 IGQQTNKLA
+1472 IAQQTNKLA

-1563 KDIISDILESGVE
+1563 KDIINDILEAGVE

-1617 MYSAGINAAKGLING
+1617 MYSAGINAAKGLISG
-1632 LNSQKKQLENTAKSI
+1632 LNSQKKQLEKTAKSI

-1654 VKKALR
+1654 VKKALK

-1689 AVQSTNKMVDKVVN
+1689 AVQSTSKMVDKVVN

-1708 TVPAITLP
+1708 TVPTINLP

-1747 SSNADLIKAIK
+1747 SSNADLIKAIQQ
-1758 ESGAK
+1758 SGDR
-1763 PVILNLDGEVLANNS
+1763 PIIFNVDGKDIADNTNNHLGSSTSLAFY
-1778 NNRIGSMTD
+1778 GK
-1787 LGLYGGGL
+1787 GL
-1795 L
+1795 

>member
-75 ALKASLNFMRELPS
+75 ALKASLNFMRELPA

-109 AKASITAIKELGTS
+109 AKASITAVKNLGTS

-170 IKSALVSSLQ
+170 IKSALISSLQ

-193 VKVIRSIPSAAK
+193 VKVIKSIPGAAK
-205 TAAVAVKDSFVVA
+205 TAATAVKNSFVVA
-218 YKAAVVAAYMSVKGT
+218 YKAVVVAAYMSVKGT

-312 IKSGL
+312 IKTGL

-519 MLTKGIEEGTTGMA
+519 MLTKGIEEGTSGMA

-578 ALDVAKNTF
+578 ALDVAKNAF

-598 FQKKLSDMIQKIKE
+598 FQKKLSDLIQKIKE
-612 LIPVMVKL
+612 FIPVLIEWAPLL
-620 APTIL
+620 AKVAAGFVAFNIL
-625 KVVSA
+625 
-630 MLALQAVSSVYV
+630 SSVYSKV
-642 AFSNIGKMFVPLKNG
+642 AGLVMAFRGLASSGTLLGGIVNTVKGSFLALKVALG
-657 LFVIATG
+657 SAAAAFGVI
-664 FMKLAK
+664 
-670 TIRHPI
+670 I
-676 TAIKNLAFAIKYFIV
+676 
-691 TSGAVIA
+691 AVI
-698 IVGAVIAVLY
+698 GAVIAVAY
-708 GMYAAFKENTANIK
+708 GMYVSFKENTANIK
-722 GFLSGMFDAVKNSFG
+722 GFLSTMWDGVKNSFG

-746 VSALKPVGSGF
+746 VAALKPVGSGF
-757 KDVLKYIGVG
+757 KDVLKYVG
-767 VWVAFGIVLATV
+767 VAIWASLGLVLAAV

-795 GLQGLYYAIKAAFQA
+795 ALQGLYYAIKSAFQA

-819 KSLEQSKEAF
+819 KSLEQSKDAF
-829 VDAGSAIKDAFNK
+829 VEAGSAIKDAFNK

-874 IKETLKLVETTAK
+874 IKDTLKLVETTAK

-932 YQESSKKSQ
+932 YQESAKKSQ
-941 DKYSAA
+941 DAYSAA
-947 MEKAQD
+947 MEKAQE

-967 ATLVAEIDK
+967 KTLVDETTK
-976 NNGTLLTLQADY
+976 NNSTLLTLQSDYSNMLKTNRWAD
-988 AKLLKENKW
+988 
-997 VDGTELTA
+997 GQELTA
-1005 QQKKFLQQQTADIQA
+1005 QQKKFLQQQTTDIQT

-1026 QLYVEGN
+1026 QLYVEAN
-1033 LLKLSN
+1033 LLRLEQ
-1039 GKTLNEK
+1039 GKSLNEK
-1046 ERSTSIEVQKSLYAD
+1046 ERNTSLEVQKSLYEEK
-1061 RKKAVETGE
+1061 KKAVETGE
-1070 KELADLKKKKSDA
+1070 KSLADLKKKKADA
-1083 TTETEK
+1083 STETEK

-1106 AENLQK
+1106 STNLK
-1112 WASEM
+1112 NWATEM
-1117 NTIIANGGTLNA
+1117 NAIIANGGTLNA
-1129 ETFAKGLSEMG
+1129 ETFASGLSQLG
-1140 NISDEQLSAVW
+1140 NISDEQLSALW
-1151 QDFVKVSGSIDNT
+1151 QNFVSTSTSIDNT
-1164 LAGLGAIMSQ
+1164 LSGLAAIMSQ

-1186 LQSGDYTTAA
+1186 IQSKDYTTAA
-1196 LNINNDVMNT
+1196 LNINNDVLNT
-1206 LSTLPNGMFQNG
+1206 LSSLPNGMFLNGQNG
-1218 QSGKDQFIA
+1218 KNQFIA
-1227 AIKSGDF
+1227 AIKSNEY
-1234 QGAGKFLLD
+1234 QEAGKYLVD
-1243 GVKLGASPLP
+1243 GVKMGASPLP
-1253 GEMNNIGKQGGN
+1253 NELNGIGKQGGN
-1265 ANADGLKSTA
+1265 ANADGIKSTA
-1275 EANKSAG
+1275 EANKNAG
-1282 AELKNNAKNG
+1282 ATIKNNAKNG
-1292 AFDPNLFKMTGANN
+1292 AFDPNLFQMTGVSNAN
-1306 ASGFNGGILDGKGN
+1306 GFNGGILDGKGN
-1320 AFSAGSG
+1320 AFSAGTG

-1452 KNKSVGQLKQ
+1452 KNKSAGQLKQ
-1462 AKALS
+1462 AKALN

-1472 IGQQTNKLA
+1472 IAQQTNKLA

-1528 DPENPQS
+1528 DAENPQS

-1660 IHSPSRVAIELGKF
+1660 IHSPSRVAVELGKF

>member
-20 QLDAFEKDLAKA
+20 QLDAFEKDLEKA

-109 AKASITAIKELGTS
+109 AKASITVIKELGTS

-193 VKVIRSIPSAAK
+193 VKVIKSIPVAAK
-205 TAAVAVKDSFVVA
+205 TAATAVKNSFVVA
-218 YKAAVVAAYMSVKGT
+218 YKAVVVAAYMSVKGT

-344 KPAEQARFSVLKLAA
+344 KPAEQARFSLLKLAA

-578 ALDVAKNTF
+578 ALDVAKNAF

-598 FQKKLSDMIQKIKE
+598 FQKKLSDLIQKIKE
-612 LIPVMVKL
+612 FIPVLIEWAPLLAKVAAGFVAFNIISSVFSKVAKLAGAIKSLTSSGSLLSVVVNTIKGSFVKL
-620 APTIL
+620 AGTL
-625 KVVSA
+625 GSTTAAFGVVA
-630 MLALQAVSSVYV
+630 AA
-642 AFSNIGKMFVPLKNG
+642 
-657 LFVIATG
+657 
-664 FMKLAK
+664 
-670 TIRHPI
+670 
-676 TAIKNLAFAIKYFIV
+676 
-691 TSGAVIA
+691 
-698 IVGAVIAVLY
+698 VGAVIAVIY
-708 GMYAAFKENTANIK
+708 GMYTAFKENTAGIK
-722 GFLSGMFDAVKNSFG
+722 SFLSGMWEAVKNSFG
-737 KIVDVFKQI
+737 KIIDVFKQI
-746 VSALKPVGSGF
+746 VSALKPVESGF
-757 KDVLKYIGVG
+757 KDILKYIGVG
-767 VWVAFGIVLATV
+767 AWIVLGFALAAV

-795 GLQGLYYAIKAAFQA
+795 ALQGLYYAIKAVFQA
-810 LSGDLKGAK
+810 LHWDLKGAK
-819 KSLEQSKEAF
+819 KSLEQSKDAF
-829 VDAGSAIKDAFNK
+829 VEAGSAIKDAFNK

-857 GGEAENTAKKTE
+857 GGEAEKTAKKTE

-896 NQAIDTMLSGGV
+896 NQAIDTMLNGGV
-908 DQYGNKLSEKTKSF
+908 DQYGKKLSEKTESF
-922 LNAAKDLYGQ
+922 LNAAKDLYEQ
-932 YQESSKKSQ
+932 YQEATKKSQ
-941 DKYSAA
+941 DKYSVA
-947 MEKAQD
+947 MEKAQS

-967 ATLVAEIDK
+967 KTLVDETTK
-976 NNGTLLTLQADY
+976 NNSTLLTLQSDYSNMLKTNRWAD
-988 AKLLKENKW
+988 
-997 VDGTELTA
+997 GQELTA
-1005 QQKKFLQQQTADIQA
+1005 QQKKFLQQQTTDIQT

-1026 QLYVEGN
+1026 QLYVEAN
-1033 LLKLSN
+1033 LLRLEQ
-1039 GKTLNEK
+1039 GKSLNEK
-1046 ERSTSIEVQKSLYAD
+1046 ERNTSLEVQKSLYEEK
-1061 RKKAVETGE
+1061 KKAVETGE
-1070 KELADLKKKKSDA
+1070 KSLADLKKKKADA
-1083 TTETEK
+1083 STETEK

-1106 AENLQK
+1106 STNLK
-1112 WASEM
+1112 NWATEM
-1117 NTIIANGGTLNA
+1117 NAIIANGGTLNA
-1129 ETFAKGLSEMG
+1129 ETFANGLSQLG
-1140 NISDEQLSAVW
+1140 NISDEQLSALW
-1151 QDFVKVSGSIDNT
+1151 QNFVSTSTSIDNT
-1164 LAGLGAIMSQ
+1164 LSGLAAIMGQ

-1218 QSGKDQFIA
+1218 QSGKDQFIT

-1292 AFDPNLFKMTGANN
+1292 AFDPNLFKMTGSNN
-1306 ASGFNGGILDGKGN
+1306 ASGFNSGILDGKGN
-1320 AFSAGSG
+1320 AFSAGTG
-1327 IGNSAKSGAASVDS
+1327 IGNSAKSGAGSVDS

-1350 GYAQGIASGGMM
+1350 GYVNGILSGMGA
-1362 VAGAASALAN
+1362 VGEAAGSLAN
-1372 KALAAVQK
+1372 KALQAVKDAQK
-1380 KQDSHSPSKES
+1380 SKSPSKKA

-1397 FGTGYSLGIADKNKA
+1397 FGSGYSLGIASKTKAVNKA
-1412 VTKAA
+1412 AS
-1417 NNLVASALGTE
+1417 NLVAGALGTE

-1452 KNKSVGQLKQ
+1452 KNKSRGQLKQ
-1462 AKALS
+1462 AKALN

-1472 IGQQTNKLA
+1472 IVQQTNRLA

-1528 DPENPQS
+1528 DAENPQS

-1674 FTGGLGNGVLAGAKG
+1674 FTDGLGNGVLAGAKG

-1703 AASNM
+1703 AASNL

>member
-14 DKKADK
+14 DTKADK
-20 QLDAFEKDLAKA
+20 QLDTFEKDLAKA

-43 YREAVSDIASQ
+43 YREAVSDIASH

-75 ALKASLNFMRELPS
+75 ALKASLSFMRELPA
-89 NVQAALSKLASTVKT
+89 NVGSALSKLASTVKT

-109 AKASITAIKELGTS
+109 AKASITAVKNLGTS

-148 AVKVS
+148 AVKTS
-153 INVIKSIPSAIK
+153 INVIKSIPGGIK
-165 SAGIS
+165 SAGSS
-170 IKSALVSSLQ
+170 IKSALVSSLH
-180 AAKSAAI
+180 AAKTAAI

-193 VKVIRSIPSAAK
+193 VKVIKSIPGAAK
-205 TAAVAVKDSFVVA
+205 TAATAVKNSFVVA
-218 YKAAVVAAYMSVKGT
+218 YKAVVVAAYMSVKGT

-253 AMKTAFSAVASAAKT
+253 AMKTAFSTVVSAAKT
-268 TGTTVKSALKT
+268 TGTTVKTALTT
-279 GFSAVKS
+279 GFSAIKS
-286 GAKAAGQAGISALK
+286 GAKTAGQVGISALK

-344 KPAEQARFSVLKLAA
+344 KPAEQARFSILRLAA
-359 ALGLIA
+359 AFGLIA
-365 ATKNVVGSAIGR
+365 ATKNIVGSAIGR

-430 MKAANVKPV
+430 MQAANVKPV

-470 GVAYADDINRLVDA
+470 GVAYSDDINRLVDA

-578 ALDVAKNTF
+578 ALDVAKNAF

-598 FQKKLSDMIQKIKE
+598 FQKKLSDLIQKIKE
-612 LIPVMVKL
+612 FIPVLIEWAPVL
-620 APTIL
+620 A
-625 KVVSA
+625 KVAAGFVA
-630 MLALQAVSSVYV
+630 FNIISSVYSKVAGLVMAFRGLASSGTLLGGIVNTIKGAFVGLKAALGSASV
-642 AFSNIGKMFVPLKNG
+642 AFGVVTA
-657 LFVIATG
+657 VI
-664 FMKLAK
+664 
-670 TIRHPI
+670 
-676 TAIKNLAFAIKYFIV
+676 
-691 TSGAVIA
+691 GAV
-698 IVGAVIAVLY
+698 VAVLY
-708 GMYAAFKENTANIK
+708 GMYTAFKENTAGIK
-722 GFLSGMFDAVKNSFG
+722 DFLSGMWEAVKNSFG

-757 KDVLKYIGVG
+757 KDILKYIGVG

-810 LSGDLKGAK
+810 LQGDLKGAK
-819 KSLEQSKEAF
+819 KSLEQSKDAF

-847 TGTVEAFKQM
+847 TGTIESLKEM
-857 GGEAENTAKKTE
+857 GGEAEKTGAKAE
-869 TSGKK
+869 TSNKK
-874 IKETLKLVETTAK
+874 ISSSLKLVESTAK
-887 QTETTVSKS
+887 QTEATVSKS

-922 LNAAKDLYGQ
+922 LNATKELYGQ
-932 YQESSKKSQ
+932 YQESTQKSQ
-941 DKYSAA
+941 EKYTSA
-947 MEKAQD
+947 MEKAQS
-953 LEGDKRKKAIADAN
+953 LEGEKRKKAITDAN
-967 ATLVAEIDK
+967 KTLVDETTK
-976 NNGTLLTLQADY
+976 NNSTLLALQSDYSNMLKTNRWAD
-988 AKLLKENKW
+988 
-997 VDGTELTA
+997 GQELTA
-1005 QQKKFLQQQTADIQA
+1005 QQKKFLQVQTKDIQT

-1026 QLYVEGN
+1026 QLYVEAN
-1033 LLKLSN
+1033 LLRLEQGKSLS
-1039 GKTLNEK
+1039 EK
-1046 ERSTSIEVQKSLYAD
+1046 ERNTSLEVQKSLYEEK
-1061 RKKAVETGE
+1061 RKAVETGE
-1070 KELADLKKKKSDA
+1070 KSLDDLKKKKADA
-1083 TTETEK
+1083 STQTEK

-1106 AENLQK
+1106 SSELQS

-1117 NTIIANGGTLNA
+1117 NSIIANGGTLNA
-1129 ETFAKGLSEMG
+1129 QTFSNGLSQLG
-1140 NISDEQLSAVW
+1140 SISDEQLSALW
-1151 QDFVKVSGSIDNT
+1151 QNFVSTSTSIDNT
-1164 LAGLGAIMSQ
+1164 LSGLAGIMGQ

-1196 LNINNDVMNT
+1196 LNINNDVLT
-1206 LSTLPNGMFQNG
+1206 TISSLPNGMFLNG
-1218 QSGKDQFIA
+1218 QSGKDQFLL

-1243 GVKLGASPLP
+1243 GVKMGADPLP
-1253 GEMNNIGKQGGN
+1253 GEMEKNGKKSGDAQAKGV
-1265 ANADGLKSTA
+1265 KSTA

-1282 AELKNNAKNG
+1282 KEIKNNAKSG
-1292 AFDPNLFKMTGANN
+1292 AFDPNLFKMTGSKNS
-1306 ASGFNGGILDGKGN
+1306 SGFNNGILGGKDG
-1320 AFSAGSG
+1320 AFSAGTSVG
-1327 IGNSAKSGAASVDS
+1327 GSAKSGAASVDS
-1341 SGVGSDFAS
+1341 SGVGSDFAAGFANGIRS
-1350 GYAQGIASGGMM
+1350 G
-1362 VAGAASALAN
+1362 AGAVGEAAASIAA

-1380 KQDSHSPSKES
+1380 KQDSHSPSKKS

-1397 FGTGYSLGIADKNKA
+1397 FGSGYSLGIVSKTKA

-1417 NNLVASALGTE
+1417 SNLVAGALGTE
-1428 SQIKKLSS
+1428 KQIKKLSS
-1436 TLKDKISSA
+1436 TLKDKVSSA

-1452 KNKSVGQLKQ
+1452 KNKSAGQLKQ
-1462 AKALS
+1462 AKALN

-1472 IGQQTNKLA
+1472 IAQQTNKLA

-1528 DPENPQS
+1528 DAENPQS
-1535 IQAEMQ
+1535 IQQEMQ

-1632 LNSQKKQLENTAKSI
+1632 LNSQKKQLEKTAKSI
-1647 ANTITNS
+1647 ASTITNS
-1654 VKKALR
+1654 VKKALK

-1689 AVQSTNKMVDKVVN
+1689 AVKSTNKMVDSVVN
-1703 AASNM
+1703 AASNL
-1708 TVPAITLP
+1708 TAPKITLP
-1716 KISAEKALGLKSV
+1716 HVSAEKALGLKSS
-1729 DLNRTITVKTI
+1729 DLNRTITVKAI
-1740 IDNKTKE
+1740 VENE
-1747 SSNADLIKAIK
+1747 SK
-1758 ESGAK
+1758 
-1763 PVILNLDGEVLANNS
+1763 NNS
-1778 NNRIGSMTD
+1778 NSD
-1787 LGLYGGGL
+1787 LINAIEKSGGRPIILNVDGKVIADNTNNHLGNSTSLAFYGKGL
-1795 L
+1795 

>member
-20 QLDAFEKDLAKA
+20 QLDAFEKDLEKA

-193 VKVIRSIPSAAK
+193 VKVIKSIPGAAK
-205 TAAVAVKDSFVVA
+205 TAATAVKNSFVVA
-218 YKAAVVAAYMSVKGT
+218 YKAVVVAAYMSVKGT

-286 GAKAAGQAGISALK
+286 GAKAVGQAGISALK

-578 ALDVAKNTF
+578 ALDVAKNAF

-598 FQKKLSDMIQKIKE
+598 FQKKLSDLIQKIKE
-612 LIPVMVKL
+612 FIPVLIEWAPLL
-620 APTIL
+620 AKVAAGFVAFNIL
-625 KVVSA
+625 
-630 MLALQAVSSVYV
+630 SSVYSKV
-642 AFSNIGKMFVPLKNG
+642 AGLVMAFRGLASSGTLLGGIVNTVKGSFLALKVALG
-657 LFVIATG
+657 SAAAAFGVI
-664 FMKLAK
+664 
-670 TIRHPI
+670 I
-676 TAIKNLAFAIKYFIV
+676 
-691 TSGAVIA
+691 AVI
-698 IVGAVIAVLY
+698 GAVIAVAY
-708 GMYAAFKENTANIK
+708 GMYVSFKENTANIK
-722 GFLSGMFDAVKNSFG
+722 GFLSTMWDGVKNSFG

-746 VSALKPVGSGF
+746 VAALKPVGSGF
-757 KDVLKYIGVG
+757 KDVLKYVG
-767 VWVAFGIVLATV
+767 VAIWASLGLVLAAV
-779 VDIIQVLAR
+779 VDIILVLAR

-795 GLQGLYYAIKAAFQA
+795 ALQGLYYAIKSAFQA

-819 KSLEQSKEAF
+819 KSLEQSKDAF
-829 VDAGSAIKDAFNK
+829 VEAGSAIKDAFNK

>member
-14 DKKADK
+14 NKKADK

-54 SKRLKDTFVNAF
+54 SKRLKDTFVNVF
-66 KSMGSAGSN
+66 KSMGNAGSN
-75 ALKASLNFMRELPS
+75 ALKASLNFIRELPS

-109 AKASITAIKELGTS
+109 AKASITAVKNLGTS

-165 SAGIS
+165 SAGSS

-180 AAKSAAI
+180 AAKMAAI
-187 SFAQTT
+187 SFAQTS
-193 VKVIRSIPSAAK
+193 VNVIKSIPGAAK

-218 YKAAVVAAYMSVKGT
+218 YKAVVVAAYMSVKGT

-268 TGTTVKSALKT
+268 TGTTVKSALKK

-344 KPAEQARFSVLKLAA
+344 KPAEQARFSVLRLAA
-359 ALGLIA
+359 AFGLIA

-578 ALDVAKNTF
+578 TLDVAKNAF

-598 FQKKLSDMIQKIKE
+598 FQKKLSDLIQKIKE
-612 LIPVMVKL
+612 FIPVLIEWAPVL
-620 APTIL
+620 A
-625 KVVSA
+625 KVAAGFVA
-630 MLALQAVSSVYV
+630 FNIISSVYSKV
-642 AFSNIGKMFVPLKNG
+642 AGLVMAFRGLASSGTLLGGIVNTVKGSFLALKVALG
-657 LFVIATG
+657 SAAAAFGVI
-664 FMKLAK
+664 
-670 TIRHPI
+670 I
-676 TAIKNLAFAIKYFIV
+676 
-691 TSGAVIA
+691 AVI
-698 IVGAVIAVLY
+698 GAVIAVAY
-708 GMYAAFKENTANIK
+708 GMYVSFKENTANIK
-722 GFLSGMFDAVKNSFG
+722 GFLSTMWDGVKNSFG

-746 VSALKPVGSGF
+746 VAALKPVGSGF
-757 KDVLKYIGVG
+757 KDVLKYVG
-767 VWVAFGIVLATV
+767 VAIWASLGLVLAAV

-795 GLQGLYYAIKAAFQA
+795 ALQGLYYAIKSAFQA

-819 KSLEQSKEAF
+819 KSLEQSKDAF
-829 VDAGSAIKDAFNK
+829 VEAGSAIKDAFNK

-874 IKETLKLVETTAK
+874 IKDTLKLVETTAK

-932 YQESSKKSQ
+932 YQESAKKSQ

-988 AKLLKENKW
+988 AKLLKGNKW

-1026 QLYVEGN
+1026 QLYIEGN

-1196 LNINNDVMNT
+1196 LNINNDV
-1206 LSTLPNGMFQNG
+1206 LSTISSLPNGMFLNG
-1218 QSGKDQFIA
+1218 ESGKNQFLT

-1234 QGAGKFLLD
+1234 QGAGKYLVD
-1243 GVKLGASPLP
+1243 GVKMGTDSIDS
-1253 GEMNNIGKQGGN
+1253 EMKTKGQTGGQN
-1265 ANADGLKSTA
+1265 FADGVKGKEDA
-1275 EANKSAG
+1275 AKSAG
-1282 AELKNNAKNG
+1282 SAVKNKAKEG
-1292 AFDPNLFKMTGANN
+1292 ATDPNAFKAVGSKDSA
-1306 ASGFNGGILDGKGN
+1306 GFNNGVMGGKGG
-1320 AFSAGSG
+1320 AYSAGSNV
-1327 IGNSAKSGAASVDS
+1327 GNSAKSGAASVDS
-1341 SGVGSDFAS
+1341 SGVGSDFSS
-1350 GYAQGIASGGMM
+1350 GYVNGILSGMGA
-1362 VAGAASALAN
+1362 VGEAAASLAS

-1452 KNKSVGQLKQ
+1452 KNKSRGQLKQ
-1462 AKALS
+1462 AKALN

-1472 IGQQTNKLA
+1472 IVQQTNRLA

-1519 QSYGSISNV
+1519 KSYGSISNV
-1528 DPENPQS
+1528 DPENPKS

-1563 KDIISDILESGVE
+1563 KDIINDILESGVE

-1606 SKSMGNTAANA
+1606 SKAMGNTAANA

-1632 LNSQKKQLENTAKSI
+1632 LNSQKKQLEKTAKSI

-1654 VKKALR
+1654 VKKALK

-1708 TVPAITLP
+1708 TVPTINLP

-1747 SSNADLIKAIK
+1747 SSNADLIKAIQ
-1758 ESGAK
+1758 ESGDR
-1763 PVILNLDGEVLANNS
+1763 PINFYVDGKDIADNTNNHLGSSTSLAFY
-1778 NNRIGSMTD
+1778 GK
-1787 LGLYGGGL
+1787 GL
-1795 L
+1795 

>member
-14 DKKADK
+14 DKKAGK

-109 AKASITAIKELGTS
+109 AKASITAVKNLGTS

-193 VKVIRSIPSAAK
+193 VKVIRSIPGAAK
-205 TAAVAVKDSFVVA
+205 TAATAVKNSFVVA
-218 YKAAVVAAYMSVKGT
+218 YKAVVVAAYMSVKGT

-344 KPAEQARFSVLKLAA
+344 KPAEQARFSILRLAA

-458 QMTDAIS
+458 QMVDAIS
-465 ALQAS
+465 SLQSA
-470 GVAYADDINRLVDA
+470 GVAYSDDINRLVDA

-560 AVKSLANIAENL
+560 AVKSLANIVENL

-578 ALDVAKNTF
+578 ALDVAKNAF

-598 FQKKLSDMIQKIKE
+598 FQKKLSDLIQKIKE
-612 LIPVMVKL
+612 FIPVLIEWAPLL
-620 APTIL
+620 AKVAAGFVAFNIL
-625 KVVSA
+625 
-630 MLALQAVSSVYV
+630 SSVYSKV
-642 AFSNIGKMFVPLKNG
+642 AGLVMAFRGLASSGTLLGGIVNTVKGSFLALKVALG
-657 LFVIATG
+657 SAAAAFGVI
-664 FMKLAK
+664 
-670 TIRHPI
+670 I
-676 TAIKNLAFAIKYFIV
+676 
-691 TSGAVIA
+691 AVI
-698 IVGAVIAVLY
+698 GAVIAVAY
-708 GMYAAFKENTANIK
+708 GMYVSFKENTANIK
-722 GFLSGMFDAVKNSFG
+722 GFLSTMWDGVKNSFG

-746 VSALKPVGSGF
+746 VAALKPVGSGF
-757 KDVLKYIGVG
+757 KDVLKYVG
-767 VWVAFGIVLATV
+767 VAIWVSLGLVLAAV

-795 GLQGLYYAIKAAFQA
+795 ALQGLYYAIKAAFQA
-810 LSGDLKGAK
+810 LHWDLKGAK
-819 KSLEQSKEAF
+819 KSLEQSKDAF
-829 VDAGSAIKDAFNK
+829 VEAGSAIKDAFNK

-857 GGEAENTAKKTE
+857 GGEAEKTAKKTE

-908 DQYGNKLSEKTKSF
+908 DQYGKKLSEKTESF
-922 LNAAKDLYGQ
+922 LNAAKDLYEQ
-932 YQESSKKSQ
+932 YQEATKKSQ
-941 DKYSAA
+941 DKYSVA
-947 MEKAQD
+947 MEKAQS

-988 AKLLKENKW
+988 AKLLKGNKW

-1117 NTIIANGGTLNA
+1117 NAIIANGGTLNA

-1196 LNINNDVMNT
+1196 LNINDDVMNT

-1218 QSGKDQFIA
+1218 QSGKDQFIT

-1320 AFSAGSG
+1320 AFSAGTG

-1350 GYAQGIASGGMM
+1350 GYVDGILSGMKKVGEA
-1362 VAGAASALAN
+1362 AGSLAN
-1372 KALAAVQK
+1372 KALQAVKDAQK
-1380 KQDSHSPSKES
+1380 SKSPSKKA
-1391 KKLGGD
+1391 KKLGRD
-1397 FGTGYSLGIADKNKA
+1397 FGSGYSLGIADKNKA

-1417 NNLVASALGTE
+1417 NNLVAGALGTE
-1428 SQIKKLSS
+1428 KQIKKLST

-1452 KNKSVGQLKQ
+1452 KNKSAGQLKQ
-1462 AKALS
+1462 AKALN

-1472 IGQQTNKLA
+1472 IAQQTNKLA

-1535 IQAEMQ
+1535 IQQEMQ

-1563 KDIISDILESGVE
+1563 KDIINDILESGVE

-1606 SKSMGNTAANA
+1606 SKAMGNTAANA

-1632 LNSQKKQLENTAKSI
+1632 LNSQKKQLEKTAKSI

-1654 VKKALR
+1654 VKKALK

-1708 TVPAITLP
+1708 TVPTINLP

-1747 SSNADLIKAIK
+1747 SSNADLIKAIQQ
-1758 ESGAK
+1758 SGDR
-1763 PVILNLDGEVLANNS
+1763 PINFYVDGKDIADNTNNHLGSSTSLAFY
-1778 NNRIGSMTD
+1778 GK
-1787 LGLYGGGL
+1787 GL
-1795 L
+1795 

>member
-109 AKASITAIKELGTS
+109 AKASITVIKELGTS

-193 VKVIRSIPSAAK
+193 VKVIKSIPVAAK
-205 TAAVAVKDSFVVA
+205 TAATAVKNSFVVA
-218 YKAAVVAAYMSVKGT
+218 YKAVVVAAYMSVKGT

-344 KPAEQARFSVLKLAA
+344 KPAEQARFSILRLAA
-359 ALGLIA
+359 AFGLIA

-401 MTDLTAAIDGTPIA
+401 MKDLTAAIDGTPIA

-430 MKAANVKPV
+430 MKAADVKPV

-470 GVAYADDINRLVDA
+470 GVAYSDDINRLVDA

-578 ALDVAKNTF
+578 ALDVAKNAF

-612 LIPVMVKL
+612 LIPVLIEL
-620 APTIL
+620 APIL
-625 KVVSA
+625 AKVA
-630 MLALQAVSSVYV
+630 AGFIAFNIISSVYSKIAGLVGAIKGLASSGSLLGGIINTVRGSFLALKV
-642 AFSNIGKMFVPLKNG
+642 ALGSATAAFG
-657 LFVIATG
+657 VIA
-664 FMKLAK
+664 
-670 TIRHPI
+670 
-676 TAIKNLAFAIKYFIV
+676 
-691 TSGAVIA
+691 AVI
-698 IVGAVIAVLY
+698 GAVIAVLY

-746 VSALKPVGSGF
+746 VSALKSVGSGF

-767 VWVAFGIVLATV
+767 VWVAFGLVLAAV

-795 GLQGLYYAIKAAFQA
+795 ALQGLYYAIKAAFQA
-810 LSGDLKGAK
+810 LHWDLKGAK
-819 KSLEQSKEAF
+819 KSLEQSKDAF
-829 VDAGSAIKDAFNK
+829 VEAGSAIKDAFNK

-857 GGEAENTAKKTE
+857 GGEAEKTAKKTE

-908 DQYGNKLSEKTKSF
+908 DQYGKKLSEKTESF
-922 LNAAKDLYGQ
+922 LNAAKDLYEQ
-932 YQESSKKSQ
+932 YQEATIKSQ
-941 DKYSAA
+941 DKYSVA
-947 MEKAQD
+947 MEKAQS

-988 AKLLKENKW
+988 AKLLKGNKW

-1117 NTIIANGGTLNA
+1117 NAIIANGGTLNA

-1164 LAGLGAIMSQ
+1164 LAGLAAVMSK

-1186 LQSGDYTTAA
+1186 IQSKDYTTAA
-1196 LNINNDVMNT
+1196 LNINNDVLNT
-1206 LSTLPNGMFQNG
+1206 LSNLPNGMFLNGQNG
-1218 QSGKDQFIA
+1218 KNQFIA
-1227 AIKSGDF
+1227 AIKSNEY
-1234 QGAGKFLLD
+1234 QEAGKYLVD
-1243 GVKLGASPLP
+1243 GVKMGASPLP
-1253 GEMNNIGKQGGN
+1253 NELNGIGKQGGN
-1265 ANADGLKSTA
+1265 ANADGIKSTA
-1275 EANKSAG
+1275 EANKNAG
-1282 AELKNNAKNG
+1282 ATIKNNAKNG
-1292 AFDPNLFKMTGANN
+1292 AFDPNLFQMTGVSNAN
-1306 ASGFNGGILDGKGN
+1306 GFNGGILDGKGN
-1320 AFSAGSG
+1320 AFSAGTG
-1327 IGNSAKSGAASVDS
+1327 IGNSAKSGAGSVDS
-1341 SGVGSDFAS
+1341 SGAGSDFAS
-1350 GYAQGIASGGMM
+1350 GYVDGILSGMKKVGEA
-1362 VAGAASALAN
+1362 AGSLAN
-1372 KALAAVQK
+1372 KALQAVKDAQK
-1380 KQDSHSPSKES
+1380 SKSPSKKA
-1391 KKLGGD
+1391 KKLGRD
-1397 FGTGYSLGIADKNKA
+1397 FGSGYSLGIADKNKA

-1417 NNLVASALGTE
+1417 NNLVAGALGTE
-1428 SQIKKLSS
+1428 KQIKKLST

-1452 KNKSVGQLKQ
+1452 KNKSAGQLKQ
-1462 AKALS
+1462 AKALN

-1535 IQAEMQ
+1535 IQQEMQ

-1563 KDIISDILESGVE
+1563 KDIVSDILDAGVE

-1747 SSNADLIKAIK
+1747 SSNADLIKAIQK
-1758 ESGAK
+1758 SGDRPIIFNVDGK
-1763 PVILNLDGEVLANNS
+1763 NLAENA
-1778 NNRIGSMTD
+1778 NNRIGTMGN

>member
-66 KSMGSAGSN
+66 KSMGNAGSN
-75 ALKASLNFMRELPS
+75 ALKASLNFIRELPS

-109 AKASITAIKELGTS
+109 AKASITAVKNLGTS

-148 AVKVS
+148 AVKIS
-153 INVIKSIPSAIK
+153 INVIKSIPGAIK

-193 VKVIRSIPSAAK
+193 VKVIKSIPGAAK
-205 TAAVAVKDSFVVA
+205 TAATAVKNSFVVA
-218 YKAAVVAAYMSVKGT
+218 YKAVVVAAYMSVKGT

-344 KPAEQARFSVLKLAA
+344 KPAEQARFSILRLAA
-359 ALGLIA
+359 AFGLIA

-578 ALDVAKNTF
+578 ALDVAKNAF

-598 FQKKLSDMIQKIKE
+598 FQKKLSDLIQKIKE
-612 LIPVMVKL
+612 FIPVLIEWAPVL
-620 APTIL
+620 A
-625 KVVSA
+625 KVAAGFVA
-630 MLALQAVSSVYV
+630 FNIISSVYSKVAGLVMAFRGLASSGTLLGGIVNTVKGAFVGLKAALGSASV
-642 AFSNIGKMFVPLKNG
+642 AFGV
-657 LFVIATG
+657 
-664 FMKLAK
+664 
-670 TIRHPI
+670 I
-676 TAIKNLAFAIKYFIV
+676 TA
-691 TSGAVIA
+691 VIGS
-698 IVGAVIAVLY
+698 VVAVLY
-708 GMYAAFKENTANIK
+708 GMYTAFKENTAGIK
-722 GFLSGMFDAVKNSFG
+722 GFLSGMWDAVKNSFG

-757 KDVLKYIGVG
+757 KDILKYIGVG

-810 LSGDLKGAK
+810 LHWDLKGAK
-819 KSLEQSKEAF
+819 KSLEQSKDAF

-857 GGEAENTAKKTE
+857 GGEAEKTAKKTE

-874 IKETLKLVETTAK
+874 IKDTLKLVETTAK

-896 NQAIDTMLSGGV
+896 NQAIDMMLSGGV
-908 DQYGNKLSEKTKSF
+908 DQYGKKLNEKTKSF
-922 LNAAKDLYGQ
+922 LNAAKDLYEQ
-932 YQESSKKSQ
+932 YQEATKKSQ
-941 DKYSAA
+941 DKYSVA
-947 MEKAQD
+947 MEKAQS

-967 ATLVAEIDK
+967 KTLVDETTK
-976 NNGTLLTLQADY
+976 NNSTLLTLQSDYSNMLKTNRWAD
-988 AKLLKENKW
+988 
-997 VDGTELTA
+997 GQELTA
-1005 QQKKFLQQQTADIQA
+1005 QQKKFLQQQTTDIQT

-1026 QLYVEGN
+1026 QLYVEAN
-1033 LLKLSN
+1033 LLRLEQ
-1039 GKTLNEK
+1039 GKSLNEK
-1046 ERSTSIEVQKSLYAD
+1046 ERNTSLEVQKSLYEEK
-1061 RKKAVETGE
+1061 KKAVETGE
-1070 KELADLKKKKSDA
+1070 KSLADLKKKKADA
-1083 TTETEK
+1083 STETEK

-1106 AENLQK
+1106 STNLK
-1112 WASEM
+1112 NWATEM
-1117 NTIIANGGTLNA
+1117 NAIIANGGTLNA
-1129 ETFAKGLSEMG
+1129 ETFASGLSQLG
-1140 NISDEQLSAVW
+1140 NISDEQLSALW
-1151 QDFVKVSGSIDNT
+1151 QNFVSTSTSIDNT
-1164 LAGLGAIMSQ
+1164 LSGLAAIMGQ

-1218 QSGKDQFIA
+1218 QSGKDQFIT

-1320 AFSAGSG
+1320 AFSAGTG

-1350 GYAQGIASGGMM
+1350 GYVNGILSGMGA
-1362 VAGAASALAN
+1362 VGEAAGSLAN
-1372 KALAAVQK
+1372 KALQAVKDAQK
-1380 KQDSHSPSKES
+1380 SKSPSKKA

-1397 FGTGYSLGIADKNKA
+1397 FGSGYSLGIASKTKAVNKA
-1412 VTKAA
+1412 AS
-1417 NNLVASALGTE
+1417 NLVAGALGTE

-1452 KNKSVGQLKQ
+1452 KNKSSGQLKQ
-1462 AKALS
+1462 AKALN

-1472 IGQQTNKLA
+1472 IVQQTNRLA

-1563 KDIISDILESGVE
+1563 KDIINDILEAGVE

-1617 MYSAGINAAKGLING
+1617 MYSAGINAARGLING
-1632 LNSQKKQLENTAKSI
+1632 LNSQKKQLEKTAKSI

-1654 VKKALR
+1654 VKKALK

-1703 AASNM
+1703 AASYM
-1708 TVPAITLP
+1708 TVPTINLP

-1747 SSNADLIKAIK
+1747 SSNADLIKAIQQ
-1758 ESGAK
+1758 SGDR
-1763 PVILNLDGEVLANNS
+1763 PINFYVDGKDLADNTNNHL
-1778 NNRIGSMTD
+1778 GSSTS
-1787 LGLYGGGL
+1787 LAFYGKGL
-1795 L
+1795 

>member
-14 DKKADK
+14 DTKADK
-20 QLDAFEKDLAKA
+20 QLDTFEKDLAKA

-66 KSMGSAGSN
+66 KSMGNAGSN
-75 ALKASLNFMRELPS
+75 ALKASLSFMRELPA
-89 NVQAALSKLASTVKT
+89 NVGSALSKLASTVKT

-109 AKASITAIKELGTS
+109 AKASITAVKNLGTS

-148 AVKVS
+148 AVKTS
-153 INVIKSIPSAIK
+153 INVIKSIPGAIK
-165 SAGIS
+165 SAGSS
-170 IKSALVSSLQ
+170 IKSALVSSLH
-180 AAKSAAI
+180 AAKTAAI

-193 VKVIRSIPSAAK
+193 VKVIKSIPGAAK
-205 TAAVAVKDSFVVA
+205 TAATAVKNSFVVA
-218 YKAAVVAAYMSVKGT
+218 YKAVVVAAYMSVKGT

-253 AMKTAFSAVASAAKT
+253 AMKTAFSAVVSAAKT
-268 TGTTVKSALKT
+268 TGTTVKTALT
-279 GFSAVKS
+279 NGFSAIKS
-286 GAKAAGQAGISALK
+286 GAKTAGQVGISALK
-300 GLGNIAKSTGSL
+300 GLGNAAKSTGSL
-312 IKSGL
+312 IKNGL
-317 VSGFNAAKAAAKGA
+317 VSGFNAAKSAAKGA

-344 KPAEQARFSVLKLAA
+344 KPAEQARFSILRLAA
-359 ALGLIA
+359 AFGLIA

-430 MKAANVKPV
+430 MQAANVKPV

-470 GVAYADDINRLVDA
+470 GVAYSDDINRLVDA

-578 ALDVAKNTF
+578 ALDVAKNAF

-612 LIPVMVKL
+612 LIPVLIEL
-620 APTIL
+620 APIL
-625 KVVSA
+625 AKVA
-630 MLALQAVSSVYV
+630 AGFIAFNIISSVYSKIAGLVGAIKGLASSGSLLGGIINTVRGSFLALKV
-642 AFSNIGKMFVPLKNG
+642 ALGSATAAFG
-657 LFVIATG
+657 VIA
-664 FMKLAK
+664 
-670 TIRHPI
+670 
-676 TAIKNLAFAIKYFIV
+676 
-691 TSGAVIA
+691 AVI
-698 IVGAVIAVLY
+698 GAVIAVLY

-757 KDVLKYIGVG
+757 KDILKYVGVG

-795 GLQGLYYAIKAAFQA
+795 ALQGLYYALKAANQA
-810 LSGDLKGAK
+810 AHWDLKGAK
-819 KSLEQSKEAF
+819 KSIEQSKDAF

-847 TGTVEAFKQM
+847 TGTIESLKEM
-857 GGEAENTAKKTE
+857 GGEAEKTGTKAE
-869 TSGKK
+869 TSNKK
-874 IKETLKLVETTAK
+874 ISSSLKLVESTAK
-887 QTETTVSKS
+887 QTEATVSKS

-908 DQYGNKLSEKTKSF
+908 DQYGNKLNEKTKSF
-922 LNAAKDLYGQ
+922 LNAAKELYSN
-932 YQESSKKSQ
+932 YQESAQKSQ
-941 DKYSAA
+941 DKYTAA
-947 MEKAQD
+947 MEKAQS
-953 LEGDKRKKAIADAN
+953 LEGEKRKKVIADAN

-988 AKLLKENKW
+988 AKLLKGNKW

-1026 QLYVEGN
+1026 QLYMEGN
-1033 LLKLSN
+1033 LLKLAN
-1039 GKTLNEK
+1039 GKTLTEK
-1046 ERSTSIEVQKSLYAD
+1046 ERSTSIEVQKSLYSD

-1083 TTETEK
+1083 STETEK

-1106 AENLQK
+1106 STNLQN
-1112 WASEM
+1112 WATEM
-1117 NTIIANGGTLNA
+1117 NAIVANGGTLTA

-1140 NISDEQLSAVW
+1140 NISDEQLGAVW
-1151 QDFVKVSGSIDNT
+1151 QDFVKASGSIDNT
-1164 LAGLGAIMSQ
+1164 LAGLAAIMSQ
-1174 RGGEGVQAFVTA
+1174 RGGEGVQGFVTA

-1196 LNINNDVMNT
+1196 SKVNDDVLKT
-1206 LSTLPNGMFQNG
+1206 ISSLPNSMFLNG

-1227 AIKSGDF
+1227 AVKSGDF

-1243 GVKLGASPLP
+1243 GVKMGAEPLP
-1253 GEMNNIGKQGGN
+1253 GEMDKNGKTSGN
-1265 ANADGLKSTA
+1265 AQANGLKGTK
-1275 EANKSAG
+1275 EANKKAG
-1282 AELKNNAKNG
+1282 AELKNNAKSG
-1292 AFDPNLFKMTGANN
+1292 AFDPNLFKMTGSKNS
-1306 ASGFNGGILDGKGN
+1306 SGFNNGILVGKDG
-1320 AFSAGSG
+1320 AFSAGSSVG
-1327 IGNSAKSGAASVDS
+1327 GSAKSGADSVDS
-1341 SGVGSDFAS
+1341 TGVGSDFAS
-1350 GYAQGIASGGMM
+1350 GYVNGILSGMGK
-1362 VAGAASALAN
+1362 VAEAAASLAS

-1380 KQDSHSPSKES
+1380 KQDSHSPAKKS

-1397 FGTGYSLGIADKNKA
+1397 FGSGYSLGIASKTKAVNKA
-1412 VTKAA
+1412 AS
-1417 NNLVASALGTE
+1417 NLVAGALGTE
-1428 SQIKKLSS
+1428 KQIKKLSS
-1436 TLKDKISSA
+1436 TLKDKISTA

-1452 KNKSVGQLKQ
+1452 KNKSRGQLKQ
-1462 AKALS
+1462 AKALN

-1472 IGQQTNKLA
+1472 IAQQTSRLA

-1504 TKQSKEYAASITEKM
+1504 TKQSKEYAASISEKM
-1519 QSYGSISNV
+1519 RSYGSISNV
-1528 DPENPQS
+1528 DPENPKS
-1535 IQAEMQ
+1535 IQQEMQ
-1541 KRLKEIKAFQA
+1541 KRLKEIRAFQA

-1563 KDIISDILESGVE
+1563 KDIINDILESGVE

-1632 LNSQKKQLENTAKSI
+1632 LNSQKKQLEKTAKSI
-1647 ANTITNS
+1647 ASTITNS

-1660 IHSPSRVAIELGKF
+1660 IHSPSRVAIELGKY

-1708 TVPAITLP
+1708 TVPTINLP

-1747 SSNADLIKAIK
+1747 SSNADLIKAIQQ
-1758 ESGAK
+1758 SGDR
-1763 PVILNLDGEVLANNS
+1763 PIIFNVDGKDIADNTNNHLGSSTSLAFY
-1778 NNRIGSMTD
+1778 GK
-1787 LGLYGGGL
+1787 GL
-1795 L
+1795 

>member
-109 AKASITAIKELGTS
+109 AKASITAVKNLGTS

-193 VKVIRSIPSAAK
+193 VKVIKSIPGAAK
-205 TAAVAVKDSFVVA
+205 TAATAVKNSFVVA
-218 YKAAVVAAYMSVKGT
+218 YKAVVVAAYMSVKGT

-300 GLGNIAKSTGSL
+300 GLGNIAKSTGAS
-312 IKSGL
+312 IKNGL
-317 VSGFNAAKAAAKGA
+317 VTGFNAAKAAAKGA

-578 ALDVAKNTF
+578 ALDVAKNAF

-598 FQKKLSDMIQKIKE
+598 FQKKLSDLVQKIKE
-612 LIPVMVKL
+612 FIPVLIEWAPLL
-620 APTIL
+620 A
-625 KVVSA
+625 KVAAGFVA
-630 MLALQAVSSVYV
+630 FNIISSVYSKI
-642 AFSNIGKMFVPLKNG
+642 AG
-657 LFVIATG
+657 LVG
-664 FMKLAK
+664 
-670 TIRHPI
+670 
-676 TAIKNLAFAIKYFIV
+676 AIKGLAS
-691 TSGAVIA
+691 SGSLLSGVVNAVRGSFLALKVALGSAAAAFGVVLAVI
-698 IVGAVIAVLY
+698 GAVIAVAY
-708 GMYAAFKENTANIK
+708 GMYVSFKENTANIK
-722 GFLSGMFDAVKNSFG
+722 GFLSTMWDGVKNSFG

-746 VSALKPVGSGF
+746 VAALKPVGSGF
-757 KDVLKYIGVG
+757 KDVLKYVG
-767 VWVAFGIVLATV
+767 VAIWASLGLVLAAV

-795 GLQGLYYAIKAAFQA
+795 ALQGLYYAIKAAFQA
-810 LSGDLKGAK
+810 LHWDLKGAK
-819 KSLEQSKEAF
+819 KSLEQSKDAF

-857 GGEAENTAKKTE
+857 GGEAEKTAKKTE

-874 IKETLKLVETTAK
+874 IKDTLKLVETTSK

-908 DQYGNKLSEKTKSF
+908 DQYGKKLNEKTKSF
-922 LNAAKDLYGQ
+922 LNAAKDLYEQ
-932 YQESSKKSQ
+932 YQEATKKSQ
-941 DKYSAA
+941 DKYSVA
-947 MEKAQD
+947 MEKAQS

-976 NNGTLLTLQADY
+976 NNGALLTLQADY
-988 AKLLKENKW
+988 AKLLKGNKW

-1117 NTIIANGGTLNA
+1117 NAIIANGGTLNA

-1218 QSGKDQFIA
+1218 QSGKDQFIT

-1320 AFSAGSG
+1320 AFSAGTG

-1350 GYAQGIASGGMM
+1350 GYVNGILSGMGA
-1362 VAGAASALAN
+1362 VGEAAGSLAN
-1372 KALAAVQK
+1372 KALQAVKDAQK
-1380 KQDSHSPSKES
+1380 SKSPSKKA

-1397 FGTGYSLGIADKNKA
+1397 FGSGYSLGIASKTKAVNKA
-1412 VTKAA
+1412 AS
-1417 NNLVASALGTE
+1417 NLVAGALGTE

-1452 KNKSVGQLKQ
+1452 KNKSAGQLKQ
-1462 AKALS
+1462 AKALN

-1472 IGQQTNKLA
+1472 IAQQTNKLA

-1535 IQAEMQ
+1535 IQQEMQ

-1563 KDIISDILESGVE
+1563 KDIVSDILDAGVE

-1674 FTGGLGNGVLAGAKG
+1674 FTDGLGNGVLAGAKG

-1703 AASNM
+1703 AASNL

-1747 SSNADLIKAIK
+1747 SSNADLIKAIQQ
-1758 ESGAK
+1758 SGDRPIIFNVDGK
-1763 PVILNLDGEVLANNS
+1763 NLAENA
-1778 NNRIGSMTD
+1778 NNRIGTMGN

>member
-14 DKKADK
+14 DTKADK
-20 QLDAFEKDLAKA
+20 QLDTFEKDLAKA

-66 KSMGSAGSN
+66 KSMGNAGSN
-75 ALKASLNFMRELPS
+75 ALKASLSFMRELPA
-89 NVQAALSKLASTVKT
+89 NVGSALSKLASTVKT

-109 AKASITAIKELGTS
+109 AKASITAVKNLGTS

-148 AVKVS
+148 AVKTS
-153 INVIKSIPSAIK
+153 INVIKSIPGAIK
-165 SAGIS
+165 SAGSS
-170 IKSALVSSLQ
+170 IKSALVSSLH
-180 AAKSAAI
+180 AAKTAAI

-193 VKVIRSIPSAAK
+193 VKVIKSIPGAAK
-205 TAAVAVKDSFVVA
+205 TAATAVKNSFVVA
-218 YKAAVVAAYMSVKGT
+218 YKAVVVAAYMSVKGT

-242 ATKSAALAVSS
+242 ATKSAALAISS

-344 KPAEQARFSVLKLAA
+344 KPAEQARFSILRLAA
-359 ALGLIA
+359 AFGLIA

-578 ALDVAKNTF
+578 ALDVAKNAF

-598 FQKKLSDMIQKIKE
+598 FQKKLSDLIQKIKE
-612 LIPVMVKL
+612 FIPVLIEWAPVL
-620 APTIL
+620 A
-625 KVVSA
+625 KVAAGFVA
-630 MLALQAVSSVYV
+630 FNIISSVYSKVAGLVMAFRGLASSGTLLGGIVNTVKGAFVGLKAALGSASV
-642 AFSNIGKMFVPLKNG
+642 AFGV
-657 LFVIATG
+657 
-664 FMKLAK
+664 
-670 TIRHPI
+670 I
-676 TAIKNLAFAIKYFIV
+676 TA
-691 TSGAVIA
+691 VIGS
-698 IVGAVIAVLY
+698 VVAVLY
-708 GMYAAFKENTANIK
+708 GMYTAFKENTAGIK
-722 GFLSGMFDAVKNSFG
+722 GFLSGMWDAVKNSFG

-757 KDVLKYIGVG
+757 KDILKYIGVG

-810 LSGDLKGAK
+810 LHWDLKGAK
-819 KSLEQSKEAF
+819 KSLEQSKDAF

-857 GGEAENTAKKTE
+857 GGEAEKTAKKTE

-874 IKETLKLVETTAK
+874 IKDTLKLVETTAK

-896 NQAIDTMLSGGV
+896 NQAIDMMLSGGV
-908 DQYGNKLSEKTKSF
+908 DQYGKKLNEKTKSF
-922 LNAAKDLYGQ
+922 LNAAKDLYEQ
-932 YQESSKKSQ
+932 YQEATKKSQ
-941 DKYSAA
+941 DKYSVA
-947 MEKAQD
+947 MEKAQS

-967 ATLVAEIDK
+967 KTLVDETTK
-976 NNGTLLTLQADY
+976 NNSTLLTLQSDYSNMLKTNRWAD
-988 AKLLKENKW
+988 
-997 VDGTELTA
+997 GQELTA
-1005 QQKKFLQQQTADIQA
+1005 QQKKFLQQQTTDIQT

-1026 QLYVEGN
+1026 QLYVEAN
-1033 LLKLSN
+1033 LLRLEQ
-1039 GKTLNEK
+1039 GKSLNEK
-1046 ERSTSIEVQKSLYAD
+1046 ERNTSLEVQKSLYEEK
-1061 RKKAVETGE
+1061 KKAVETGE
-1070 KELADLKKKKSDA
+1070 KSLADLKKKKADA
-1083 TTETEK
+1083 STETEK

-1106 AENLQK
+1106 STNLK
-1112 WASEM
+1112 NWATEM
-1117 NTIIANGGTLNA
+1117 NAIIANGGTLNA
-1129 ETFAKGLSEMG
+1129 ETFASGLSQLG
-1140 NISDEQLSAVW
+1140 NISDEQLSALW
-1151 QDFVKVSGSIDNT
+1151 QNFVSTSTSIDNT
-1164 LAGLGAIMSQ
+1164 LSGLAAIMGQ

-1218 QSGKDQFIA
+1218 QSGKDQFIT

-1320 AFSAGSG
+1320 AFSAGTG

-1350 GYAQGIASGGMM
+1350 GYVNGILSGMGA
-1362 VAGAASALAN
+1362 VGEAAGSLAN
-1372 KALAAVQK
+1372 KALQAVKDAQK
-1380 KQDSHSPSKES
+1380 SKSPSKKA

-1397 FGTGYSLGIADKNKA
+1397 FGSGYSLGIASKTKAVNKA
-1412 VTKAA
+1412 AS
-1417 NNLVASALGTE
+1417 NLVAGALGTE

-1452 KNKSVGQLKQ
+1452 KNKSSGQLKQ
-1462 AKALS
+1462 AKALN

-1472 IGQQTNKLA
+1472 IVQQTNRLA

-1563 KDIISDILESGVE
+1563 KDIINDILEAGVE

-1617 MYSAGINAAKGLING
+1617 MYSAGINAARGLING
-1632 LNSQKKQLENTAKSI
+1632 LNSQKKQLEKTAKSI

-1654 VKKALR
+1654 VKKALK

-1703 AASNM
+1703 AASYM
-1708 TVPAITLP
+1708 TVPTINLP

-1740 IDNKTKE
+1740 INNKTKE
-1747 SSNADLIKAIK
+1747 SSNADLIKAIQQ
-1758 ESGAK
+1758 SGDR
-1763 PVILNLDGEVLANNS
+1763 PIIFNVDGKDIADNTNNH
-1778 NNRIGSMTD
+1778 IGSSTS
-1787 LGLYGGGL
+1787 LAFYGKGL
-1795 L
+1795 

>member
-14 DKKADK
+14 DTKADK
-20 QLDAFEKDLAKA
+20 QLDTFEKDLAKA

-66 KSMGSAGSN
+66 KSMGNAGSN
-75 ALKASLNFMRELPS
+75 ALKASLSFMRELPA
-89 NVQAALSKLASTVKT
+89 NVGSALSKLASTVKT

-109 AKASITAIKELGTS
+109 AKASITAVKNLGTS

-148 AVKVS
+148 AVKTS
-153 INVIKSIPSAIK
+153 INVIKSIPGAIK
-165 SAGIS
+165 SAGSS
-170 IKSALVSSLQ
+170 IKSALVSSLH
-180 AAKSAAI
+180 AAKTAAI
-187 SFAQTT
+187 SFDQTT
-193 VKVIRSIPSAAK
+193 VKVIKSIPGAAK
-205 TAAVAVKDSFVVA
+205 TAATAVKNSFVVA
-218 YKAAVVAAYMSVKGT
+218 YKAVVVAAYMSVKGT

-253 AMKTAFSAVASAAKT
+253 AMKTAFSAVVSAAKT
-268 TGTTVKSALKT
+268 TGTTVKTALT
-279 GFSAVKS
+279 NGFSAIKS
-286 GAKAAGQAGISALK
+286 GAKTAGQVGISALK
-300 GLGNIAKSTGSL
+300 GLGNAAKSTGSL
-312 IKSGL
+312 IKNGL
-317 VSGFNAAKAAAKGA
+317 VSGFNAAKSAAKGA

-344 KPAEQARFSVLKLAA
+344 KPAEQARFSILRLAA
-359 ALGLIA
+359 AFGLIA

-430 MKAANVKPV
+430 MQAANVKPV

-470 GVAYADDINRLVDA
+470 GVAYSDDINRLVDA

-578 ALDVAKNTF
+578 ALDVAKNAF
-587 KQFAAVTASPE
+587 KQFASVTASPE

-612 LIPVMVKL
+612 LIPVLIEL
-620 APTIL
+620 APIL
-625 KVVSA
+625 AKVA
-630 MLALQAVSSVYV
+630 AGFIAFNIISSVYSKIAGLVGAIKGLASSGSLLGGIINTVRGSFLALKV
-642 AFSNIGKMFVPLKNG
+642 ALGSATAAFG
-657 LFVIATG
+657 VIA
-664 FMKLAK
+664 
-670 TIRHPI
+670 
-676 TAIKNLAFAIKYFIV
+676 
-691 TSGAVIA
+691 AVI
-698 IVGAVIAVLY
+698 GAVIAVLY

-757 KDVLKYIGVG
+757 KDILKYVGVG

-795 GLQGLYYAIKAAFQA
+795 ALQGLYYALKAANQA
-810 LSGDLKGAK
+810 AHWDLKGAK
-819 KSLEQSKEAF
+819 KSIEQSKDAF

-847 TGTVEAFKQM
+847 TGTIESLKEM
-857 GGEAENTAKKTE
+857 GGEAEKTGTKAE
-869 TSGKK
+869 TSNKK
-874 IKETLKLVETTAK
+874 ISSSLKLVESTAK
-887 QTETTVSKS
+887 QTEATVSKS

-908 DQYGNKLSEKTKSF
+908 DQYGNKLNEKTKSF
-922 LNAAKDLYGQ
+922 LNAAKELYSN
-932 YQESSKKSQ
+932 YQESAQKSQ
-941 DKYSAA
+941 DKYTAA
-947 MEKAQD
+947 MEKAQS
-953 LEGDKRKKAIADAN
+953 LEGEKRKKVIADAN

-988 AKLLKENKW
+988 AKLLKGNKW

-1033 LLKLSN
+1033 LLKLAN

-1046 ERSTSIEVQKSLYAD
+1046 ERATSIEVQKSLYGD

-1070 KELADLKKKKSDA
+1070 KELADLKRKKSDA

-1106 AENLQK
+1106 AGNLQK

-1117 NTIIANGGTLNA
+1117 NAIIANGGTLNA

-1140 NISDEQLSAVW
+1140 NISDEQLGAVW

-1164 LAGLGAIMSQ
+1164 LAGLAAVMSQ

-1196 LNINNDVMNT
+1196 LKINDDVLNT
-1206 LSTLPNGMFQNG
+1206 ISGLPNSMFLNG
-1218 QSGKDQFIA
+1218 QSGKDQFLL

-1243 GVKLGASPLP
+1243 GVKMGADPLP
-1253 GEMNNIGKQGGN
+1253 GEMEKNGKKSGDAQAKGV
-1265 ANADGLKSTA
+1265 KSTA

-1282 AELKNNAKNG
+1282 KEIKNNAKSG
-1292 AFDPNLFKMTGANN
+1292 AFDPNLFKMTGSKNS
-1306 ASGFNGGILDGKGN
+1306 SGFNNGILGGKDG
-1320 AFSAGSG
+1320 AFSAGTSVG
-1327 IGNSAKSGAASVDS
+1327 GSAKSGAASVDS
-1341 SGVGSDFAS
+1341 SGVGSDFAAGFANGIRS
-1350 GYAQGIASGGMM
+1350 G
-1362 VAGAASALAN
+1362 AGAVGEAAASIAA

-1380 KQDSHSPSKES
+1380 KQDSHSPSKKS

-1397 FGTGYSLGIADKNKA
+1397 FGSGYSLGIASKTKA

-1417 NNLVASALGTE
+1417 SNLVAGALGTE
-1428 SQIKKLSS
+1428 KQIKKLSS
-1436 TLKDKISSA
+1436 TLKDKVSSA

-1452 KNKSVGQLKQ
+1452 KNKSRGQLKQ
-1462 AKALS
+1462 AKALN

-1472 IGQQTNKLA
+1472 IAQQTNKLA

-1528 DPENPQS
+1528 DAENPQS
-1535 IQAEMQ
+1535 IQQEMQ

-1632 LNSQKKQLENTAKSI
+1632 LNSQKKQLEKTAKSI

-1660 IHSPSRVAIELGKF
+1660 IHSPSRVAVELGKF

-1689 AVQSTNKMVDKVVN
+1689 AVKSTNKMVDSVVN
-1703 AASNM
+1703 AASNL
-1708 TVPAITLP
+1708 TAPKITLP
-1716 KISAEKALGLKSV
+1716 HVSAEKALGLKSS
-1729 DLNRTITVKTI
+1729 DLNRTITVKAI
-1740 IDNKTKE
+1740 VENE
-1747 SSNADLIKAIK
+1747 SK
-1758 ESGAK
+1758 
-1763 PVILNLDGEVLANNS
+1763 NNS
-1778 NNRIGSMTD
+1778 NSD
-1787 LGLYGGGL
+1787 LINAIEKSGGRPIILNVDGKVIADNTNNHLGNSTSLAFYGKGL
-1795 L
+1795 

>member
-66 KSMGSAGSN
+66 KSMGNAGSN
-75 ALKASLNFMRELPS
+75 ALKASLNFIRELPS

-109 AKASITAIKELGTS
+109 AKASITAVKNLGTS

-148 AVKVS
+148 AVKIS
-153 INVIKSIPSAIK
+153 INVIKSIPGAIK

-193 VKVIRSIPSAAK
+193 VKVIKSIPGAAK
-205 TAAVAVKDSFVVA
+205 TAATAVKNSFVVA
-218 YKAAVVAAYMSVKGT
+218 YKAVVVAAYMSVKGT

-344 KPAEQARFSVLKLAA
+344 KPAEQARFSILRLAA
-359 ALGLIA
+359 AFGLIA

-508 EGSLESTKAIA
+508 EGSLESTRAIA

-578 ALDVAKNTF
+578 ALDVAKNAF

-598 FQKKLSDMIQKIKE
+598 FQKKLSDLIQKIKE
-612 LIPVMVKL
+612 FIPVLIEWAPVL
-620 APTIL
+620 A
-625 KVVSA
+625 KVAAGFVA
-630 MLALQAVSSVYV
+630 FNIISSVYSKVAGLVMAFRGLASSGTLLGGIVNTVKGAFVGLKAALGSASV
-642 AFSNIGKMFVPLKNG
+642 AFGV
-657 LFVIATG
+657 
-664 FMKLAK
+664 
-670 TIRHPI
+670 I
-676 TAIKNLAFAIKYFIV
+676 TA
-691 TSGAVIA
+691 VIGS
-698 IVGAVIAVLY
+698 VVAVLY
-708 GMYAAFKENTANIK
+708 GMYTAFKENTAGIK
-722 GFLSGMFDAVKNSFG
+722 GFLSGMWDAVKNSFG

-757 KDVLKYIGVG
+757 KDILKYIGVG

-810 LSGDLKGAK
+810 LQGDLKGAK
-819 KSLEQSKEAF
+819 KSLEQSKDAF

-847 TGTVEAFKQM
+847 TGTIESLKEM
-857 GGEAENTAKKTE
+857 GGEAEKTGAKAE
-869 TSGKK
+869 TSNKK
-874 IKETLKLVETTAK
+874 IANSLKIVESTAK

-922 LNAAKDLYGQ
+922 LNSAKELYSQ
-932 YQESSKKSQ
+932 YQESAKKSQ
-941 DKYSAA
+941 DAYTAA
-947 MEKAQD
+947 MEKAQS

-967 ATLVAEIDK
+967 KTLVDETTK
-976 NNGTLLTLQADY
+976 NNSTLLTLQSDYSNMLKTNRWAD
-988 AKLLKENKW
+988 
-997 VDGTELTA
+997 GQELTA
-1005 QQKKFLQQQTADIQA
+1005 QQKKFLQQQTTDIQT

-1026 QLYVEGN
+1026 QLYVEAN
-1033 LLKLSN
+1033 LLRLEQ
-1039 GKTLNEK
+1039 GKSLNEK
-1046 ERSTSIEVQKSLYAD
+1046 ERNTSLEVQKSLYEEK
-1061 RKKAVETGE
+1061 KKAVETGE
-1070 KELADLKKKKSDA
+1070 KSLADLKKKKADA
-1083 TTETEK
+1083 STETEK

-1097 EQTKKNKTL
+1097 EQTKKNQTL
-1106 AENLQK
+1106 STNLK
-1112 WASEM
+1112 NWASEM
-1117 NTIIANGGTLNA
+1117 NSIIANGGTLNA
-1129 ETFAKGLSEMG
+1129 QTFANGLSQLG
-1140 NISDEQLSAVW
+1140 NISDEQLSALW
-1151 QDFVKVSGSIDNT
+1151 QNFVSTSTSIDNT
-1164 LAGLGAIMSQ
+1164 LAGLAGIMGQ

-1196 LNINNDVMNT
+1196 LNINNDV
-1206 LSTLPNGMFQNG
+1206 LSTISSLPNGMFLNG
-1218 QSGKDQFIA
+1218 ENGKNQFLT

-1234 QGAGKFLLD
+1234 QGAGKYLVD
-1243 GVKLGASPLP
+1243 GVKMGTDSIDS
-1253 GEMNNIGKQGGN
+1253 EMKTKGQTGGQN
-1265 ANADGLKSTA
+1265 FADGVKGKEGA
-1275 EANKSAG
+1275 AKSAG
-1282 AELKNNAKNG
+1282 SAVKNKAKEG
-1292 AFDPNLFKMTGANN
+1292 ATDPNAFKAVGSKDSA
-1306 ASGFNGGILDGKGN
+1306 GFNNGVMGGKGG
-1320 AFSAGSG
+1320 AYSAGSSV
-1327 IGNSAKSGAASVDS
+1327 GNSAKSGAGSVDS

-1350 GYAQGIASGGMM
+1350 GYVNGILSGMGA
-1362 VAGAASALAN
+1362 VGRAAASLAN

-1380 KQDSHSPSKES
+1380 KQDSHSPAKKS

-1397 FGTGYSLGIADKNKA
+1397 FGSGYSLGIASKTKAVNKA
-1412 VTKAA
+1412 AS
-1417 NNLVASALGTE
+1417 NLVAGALGTE

-1452 KNKSVGQLKQ
+1452 KNKSSGQLKQ
-1462 AKALS
+1462 AKALN

-1472 IGQQTNKLA
+1472 IVQQTNRLA

-1563 KDIISDILESGVE
+1563 KDIINDILEAGVE

-1617 MYSAGINAAKGLING
+1617 MYSAGINAAKGLISG
-1632 LNSQKKQLENTAKSI
+1632 LNSQKKQLEKTAKSI

-1654 VKKALR
+1654 VKKALK

-1689 AVQSTNKMVDKVVN
+1689 AVQSTSKMVDKVVN

-1708 TVPAITLP
+1708 TVPTINLP

-1747 SSNADLIKAIK
+1747 SSNADLIKAIQQ
-1758 ESGAK
+1758 SGDR
-1763 PVILNLDGEVLANNS
+1763 PIIFNVDGKDIADNTNNHLGSSTSLAFY
-1778 NNRIGSMTD
+1778 GK
-1787 LGLYGGGL
+1787 GL
-1795 L
+1795 

>member
-153 INVIKSIPSAIK
+153 INVIKSIPGAIK

-193 VKVIRSIPSAAK
+193 VKVIKSIPGAAK
-205 TAAVAVKDSFVVA
+205 TAAVTVKNSFVVA
-218 YKAAVVAAYMSVKGT
+218 YKAVVVAAYMSVKGT
-233 ISAVKAIPS
+233 ISAVKAIPN
-242 ATKSAALAVSS
+242 ATKSAALAISS
-253 AMKTAFSAVASAAKT
+253 AMKTAFSAVVSAAKT
-268 TGTTVKSALKT
+268 TGTTVKTALTT
-279 GFSAVKS
+279 GFSAIKS
-286 GAKAAGQAGISALK
+286 GAKTAGQVGISALK
-300 GLGNIAKSTGSL
+300 GLGNIAKNTGSL
-312 IKSGL
+312 IKNGL
-317 VSGFNAAKAAAKGA
+317 VSGFNAARSAAKGA

-344 KPAEQARFSVLKLAA
+344 KPAEQARFSILRLAA
-359 ALGLIA
+359 AFGLIA

-470 GVAYADDINRLVDA
+470 GVAYADDINRLVEA

-578 ALDVAKNTF
+578 ALDVAKNAF

-598 FQKKLSDMIQKIKE
+598 FQKKLSDLIQKIKE
-612 LIPVMVKL
+612 FIPVLIEWAPVL
-620 APTIL
+620 A
-625 KVVSA
+625 KVAAGFVA
-630 MLALQAVSSVYV
+630 FNIISSVYSKV
-642 AFSNIGKMFVPLKNG
+642 AGLVMAFRGLASSGTLLGGIVNTVKGSFLALKVALG
-657 LFVIATG
+657 SAAAAFGVI
-664 FMKLAK
+664 
-670 TIRHPI
+670 I
-676 TAIKNLAFAIKYFIV
+676 
-691 TSGAVIA
+691 AVI
-698 IVGAVIAVLY
+698 GAVIAVAY
-708 GMYAAFKENTANIK
+708 GMYVSFKENTANIK
-722 GFLSGMFDAVKNSFG
+722 GFLSTMWDGVKNSFG

-746 VSALKPVGSGF
+746 VAALKPVGSGF
-757 KDVLKYIGVG
+757 KDVLKYVG
-767 VWVAFGIVLATV
+767 VAIWASLGLVLAAV

-795 GLQGLYYAIKAAFQA
+795 ALQGLYYAIKAAFQA
-810 LSGDLKGAK
+810 LHWDLKGAK
-819 KSLEQSKEAF
+819 KSLEQSKDAF
-829 VDAGSAIKDAFNK
+829 VEAGSAIKDAFNK

-857 GGEAENTAKKTE
+857 GGEAEKTAKKTE

-908 DQYGNKLSEKTKSF
+908 DQYGKKLSEKTESF
-922 LNAAKDLYGQ
+922 LNAAKDLYEQ
-932 YQESSKKSQ
+932 YQEATIKSQ
-941 DKYSAA
+941 DKYSVA
-947 MEKAQD
+947 MEKAQS

-988 AKLLKENKW
+988 AKLLKGNKW

-1117 NTIIANGGTLNA
+1117 NAIIANGGTLNA

-1164 LAGLGAIMSQ
+1164 LAGLAAVMSK

-1218 QSGKDQFIA
+1218 QSGKDQFIT

-1292 AFDPNLFKMTGANN
+1292 AFDPNLFKMTGSNN
-1306 ASGFNGGILDGKGN
+1306 ASGFNSGILDGKGN
-1320 AFSAGSG
+1320 AFSAGTG
-1327 IGNSAKSGAASVDS
+1327 IGNSAKSGAGSVDS

-1350 GYAQGIASGGMM
+1350 GYVNGILSGMGA
-1362 VAGAASALAN
+1362 VGEAAGSLAN
-1372 KALAAVQK
+1372 KALQAVKDAQK
-1380 KQDSHSPSKES
+1380 SKSPSKKA

-1397 FGTGYSLGIADKNKA
+1397 FGSGYSLGIASKTKAVNKA
-1412 VTKAA
+1412 AS
-1417 NNLVASALGTE
+1417 NLVAGALGTE

-1452 KNKSVGQLKQ
+1452 KNKSRGQLKQ
-1462 AKALS
+1462 AKALN

-1472 IGQQTNKLA
+1472 IVQQTNRLA

-1528 DPENPQS
+1528 DAENPQS

-1632 LNSQKKQLENTAKSI
+1632 LNSQKKQLEKTAKSI

-1660 IHSPSRVAIELGKF
+1660 IHSPSRVAVELGKF

-1689 AVQSTNKMVDKVVN
+1689 AVKSTNKMVDSVVN
-1703 AASNM
+1703 AASNL
-1708 TVPAITLP
+1708 TAPKITLP
-1716 KISAEKALGLKSV
+1716 HVSAEKALGLKSS
-1729 DLNRTITVKTI
+1729 DLNRTITVKAI
-1740 IDNKTKE
+1740 VENE
-1747 SSNADLIKAIK
+1747 SK
-1758 ESGAK
+1758 
-1763 PVILNLDGEVLANNS
+1763 NNS
-1778 NNRIGSMTD
+1778 NSD
-1787 LGLYGGGL
+1787 LINAIEKSGGRPIILNVDGKVIADNTNNHLGNSTSLAFYGKGL
-1795 L
+1795 

>member
-66 KSMGSAGSN
+66 KSMGNAGSN
-75 ALKASLNFMRELPS
+75 ALKASLNFIRELPS

-109 AKASITAIKELGTS
+109 AKASITAVKNLGTS

-139 KTVQSSIVS
+139 KTVQSSIMS
-148 AVKVS
+148 AVKIS

-165 SAGIS
+165 SAGSS

-180 AAKSAAI
+180 AAKMAAI

-193 VKVIRSIPSAAK
+193 VKVIKSIPGAAK
-205 TAAVAVKDSFVVA
+205 TAATAVKNSFVVA
-218 YKAAVVAAYMSVKGT
+218 YKAVVVAAYMSVKGT

-253 AMKTAFSAVASAAKT
+253 AMKTAFSAVVSAAKT
-268 TGTTVKSALKT
+268 TGTTVKTALT
-279 GFSAVKS
+279 NGFSAIKS
-286 GAKAAGQAGISALK
+286 GAKTAGQVGISALK
-300 GLGNIAKSTGSL
+300 GLGNAAKSTGSL
-312 IKSGL
+312 IKNGL
-317 VSGFNAAKAAAKGA
+317 VSGFNAARSAAKGA

-344 KPAEQARFSVLKLAA
+344 KPAEQARFSILRLAA
-359 ALGLIA
+359 AFGLIA

-430 MKAANVKPV
+430 MQAANVKPV

-470 GVAYADDINRLVDA
+470 GVAYSDDINRLVDA

-578 ALDVAKNTF
+578 ALDVAKNAF
-587 KQFAAVTASPE
+587 KQFASVTASPE

-612 LIPVMVKL
+612 LIPVLIEL
-620 APTIL
+620 APIL
-625 KVVSA
+625 AKVA
-630 MLALQAVSSVYV
+630 AGFIAFNIISSVYSKIAGLVGAIKGLASSGSLLGSIINTVRGSFLALKV
-642 AFSNIGKMFVPLKNG
+642 ALGSATAAFG
-657 LFVIATG
+657 VIA
-664 FMKLAK
+664 
-670 TIRHPI
+670 
-676 TAIKNLAFAIKYFIV
+676 
-691 TSGAVIA
+691 AVI
-698 IVGAVIAVLY
+698 GAVIAVLY

-757 KDVLKYIGVG
+757 KDILKYVGVG

-795 GLQGLYYAIKAAFQA
+795 ALQGLYYALKAANQA
-810 LSGDLKGAK
+810 AHWDLKGAK
-819 KSLEQSKEAF
+819 KSIEQSKDAF

-847 TGTVEAFKQM
+847 TGTIESLKEM
-857 GGEAENTAKKTE
+857 GGEAEKTGTKAE
-869 TSGKK
+869 TSNKK
-874 IKETLKLVETTAK
+874 ISSSLKLVESTAK
-887 QTETTVSKS
+887 QTEATVSKS

-908 DQYGNKLSEKTKSF
+908 DQYGNKLNEKTKSF
-922 LNAAKDLYGQ
+922 LNAAKELYSN
-932 YQESSKKSQ
+932 YQESAQKSQ
-941 DKYSAA
+941 DKYTAA
-947 MEKAQD
+947 MEKAQS
-953 LEGDKRKKAIADAN
+953 LEGEKRKKVIADAN

-988 AKLLKENKW
+988 AKLLKGNKW

-1033 LLKLSN
+1033 LLKLAN

-1046 ERSTSIEVQKSLYAD
+1046 ERATSIEVQKSLYGD

-1070 KELADLKKKKSDA
+1070 KELADLKRKKSDA

-1106 AENLQK
+1106 AGNLQK

-1117 NTIIANGGTLNA
+1117 NAIIANGGTLNA

-1140 NISDEQLSAVW
+1140 NISDEQLGAVW

-1164 LAGLGAIMSQ
+1164 LAGLAAVMSQ

-1196 LNINNDVMNT
+1196 LKINDDVLNT
-1206 LSTLPNGMFQNG
+1206 ISGLPNSMFLNG
-1218 QSGKDQFIA
+1218 QSGKDQFLL

-1243 GVKLGASPLP
+1243 GVKMGADPLP
-1253 GEMNNIGKQGGN
+1253 GEMEKNGKKSGDAQAKGV
-1265 ANADGLKSTA
+1265 KSTA

-1282 AELKNNAKNG
+1282 KEIKNNAKSG
-1292 AFDPNLFKMTGANN
+1292 AFDPNLFKMTGSKNS
-1306 ASGFNGGILDGKGN
+1306 SGFNNGILGGKDG
-1320 AFSAGSG
+1320 AFSAGTSVG
-1327 IGNSAKSGAASVDS
+1327 GSAKSGAASVDS
-1341 SGVGSDFAS
+1341 SGVGSDFAAGFANGIRS
-1350 GYAQGIASGGMM
+1350 G
-1362 VAGAASALAN
+1362 AGAVGEAAASIAA

-1380 KQDSHSPSKES
+1380 KQDSHSPSKKS

-1397 FGTGYSLGIADKNKA
+1397 FGSGYSLGIASKTKA

-1417 NNLVASALGTE
+1417 SNLVAGALGTE
-1428 SQIKKLSS
+1428 KQIKKLSS
-1436 TLKDKISSA
+1436 TLKDKVSSA

-1452 KNKSVGQLKQ
+1452 KNKSRGQLKQ
-1462 AKALS
+1462 AKALN

-1472 IGQQTNKLA
+1472 IAQQTNRLA

-1528 DPENPQS
+1528 DAENPQS
-1535 IQAEMQ
+1535 IQQEMQ

-1632 LNSQKKQLENTAKSI
+1632 LNSQKKQLEKTAKSI

-1660 IHSPSRVAIELGKF
+1660 IHSPSRVAVELGKF

-1708 TVPAITLP
+1708 TVPAINLP

-1729 DLNRTITVKTI
+1729 DVNRTITVKTI

-1747 SSNADLIKAIK
+1747 SSNADLIKAIQQ
-1758 ESGAK
+1758 SGDR
-1763 PVILNLDGEVLANNS
+1763 PIIFNVDGKDIADNTNNHLGSSTSLAFY
-1778 NNRIGSMTD
+1778 GK
-1787 LGLYGGGL
+1787 GL
-1795 L
+1795 